1 MSKSKPSTIIS
12 DADAKVLSEMDNTMA
27 RTVNSLKKRNREL
40 ASLGNLLKANTSN
53 TTSFMKKVA
62 DEVGVIN
69 DALSK
74 TSTSMT
80 KLESN
85 ISTLAVNMAR
95 GFDKMAQ
102 AAQKALQAS
111 QAAGQASA
119 SVGASRGGA
128 TWWEKWRQRAQTADD
143 KIFSADVKNGK
154 GTDADF
160 QAMQQM
166 EIQWK
171 TIVNVSSQY
180 LNQMA
185 QVAIQQ
191 EKLNLATSQQAQELA
206 EIAAKY
212 QQIAQLNKAT
222 AQNQNFDEGTYTQTQ
237 RQRTSLQQK
246 QTGAVQGDNT
256 LVEMQ
261 AQLAMMRE
269 QLNTLR
275 QKKKLDDDSYRN
287 QRRETLLQRE
297 RQRALD
303 REIKS
308 ELERERIKK
317 RIAELEAKEVLT
329 ANEQAE
335 LQENK
340 AKLEASQSTTRS
352 TTGAGASYFNKTGQM
367 IQVIRELPNFAISA
381 QTGLMSLSNNLPT
394 LFEGFRMAAKE
405 GGGLNG
411 VLKML
416 FNGATVL
423 NLAFVAFTV
432 VLMNLPAILKAINN
446 DFIDMHQVLD
456 EVGEGLSS
464 GSSEL
469 AKQIDEWEMMKQ
481 TLLEA
486 QYGLADAAKAVS
498 DYNDKFATTL
508 GYARDMAEAYEIM
521 EKNADRFYSSVINH
535 EIASTIQKAAL
546 EQWRKEMEKE
556 MSDGTNLISTWFGM
570 DSNTANIYNRIGD
583 ITGVIKTW
591 KGSANKTNPFTG
603 LSSIGAVGQD
613 KLIDYMKEQGNVVAG
628 TKGGKFFEGFNKQVN
643 DILKKK
649 LKGTNIGV
657 EFSQTKGA
665 FGLEGDLNV
674 GITGKQANSLSQAER
689 TAVAAAINEAFRPL
703 TDREFQEA
711 MKEATEDLKG
721 KFALSD
727 IFQQQ
732 TLPESSRKGS
742 GVGSA
747 RKASFDVLE
756 FRNGYTADKFTNER
770 REQLIKENERL
781 ERSFSKQYDSGDKD
795 MYQRRLDALRDYIR
809 NKQEIAEIDTQK
821 DIFNANERRKRE
833 LNQISEQRRMNK
845 ASLDR
850 QKKNIDEWN
859 EYVNS
864 QAFKIDKNQA
874 SLDVKSA
881 KDERDK
887 LAESLKAEGLKED
900 SETFQSR
907 MMMVDKNVAEAERK
921 LKTYTDASGAT
932 ARQVYAQSLA
942 NFNKW
947 NEDATKRE
955 EQIEDNFQKDYENAI
970 YEGTSKIVKAREEGL
985 QKAID
990 IHKTALNTEL
1000 DDVTRRYER
1009 ELRIIENF
1017 YNRLERLREQKGAV
1031 GYDNADAL
1039 ALKGM
1044 EVFSTGVAGYSRDSN
1059 ISKIMRNRD
1068 AKRKNED
1075 TAQAADE
1082 TREEVLDTINT
1093 FEDRVKVY
1101 AKDNSLTKDRKEQLR
1116 GDFEEGLKSSGK
1128 YDEKEIAGMMTE
1140 WDKAVDNLDTEEGQ
1154 RAFDELRKS
1163 ATKNLDETLEKAKE
1177 TGKEL
1182 NQEFKDQWV
1191 SAIEEQGVEA
1201 FKNMVALLD
1210 AMLQAEIEYEK
1221 RAVNQ
1226 WVETQTKLVEDQYKS
1241 QVIDEKEYQAE
1252 KEAIAAE
1259 QRKREHEIAIK
1270 EEKANRV
1277 KATSNVLIST
1287 AQAITF
1293 AALAAFRD
1301 TPGPAAAAMF
1311 ALYTALLSANA
1322 AMQIAAIHA
1331 APYPEYAEGTDF
1343 HKGGLAIVGD
1353 AGKSELIETK
1363 SGRLYKTPDVPTL
1376 MDIERGAKVHPDF
1389 SVAMRNLNDD
1399 RQIVVLSE
1407 NKKQLTLLRQTN
1419 RSLGAIVANTR
1430 TQQRNYNRVWN

>member
-1 MSKSKPSTIIS
+1 MDEK
-12 DADAKVLSEMDNTMA
+12 LS
-27 RTVNSLKKRNREL
+27 RSVNSLKQRNREL

-119 SVGASRGGA
+119 SVGASGGGA
-128 TWWEKWRQRAQTADD
+128 TWWDKWRQRAQTADD

-154 GTDADF
+154 ATDADF

-287 QRRETLLQRE
+287 ERRETLLQRE

-329 ANEQAE
+329 FNEQAE

-340 AKLEASQSTTRS
+340 ARLEASKSTTRS
-352 TTGAGASYFNKTGQM
+352 TTGAGASYFNTTGQM

-405 GGGLNG
+405 GRGLNG

-416 FNGATVL
+416 FSGATFL
-423 NLAFVAFTV
+423 NLAFVAITV
-432 VLMNLPAILKAINN
+432 VLMFLPEILKAINN

-469 AKQIDEWEMMKQ
+469 AKQIDEWEMLKQ

-486 QYGLADAAKAVS
+486 QYGLADGAQALS
-498 DYNDKFATTL
+498 DYNEKFATTL
-508 GYARDMAEAYEIM
+508 GYAESLADAYKLMTENSD
-521 EKNADRFYSSVINH
+521 EFYRSAMGH
-535 EIASTIQKAAL
+535 EIALTIQKAAL
-546 EQWRKEMEKE
+546 DQWREAIKNETA
-556 MSDGTNLISTWFGM
+556 DGTNWISTLFGAK
-570 DSNTANIYNRIGD
+570 SNTANITNRVSD
-583 ITGVIKTW
+583 IEGLIRKW
-591 KGSANKTNPFTG
+591 KGTG
-603 LSSIGAVGQD
+603 LVGRV
-613 KLIDYMKEQGNVVAG
+613 ESWGNVGMDKVMEYMEG
-628 TKGGKFFEGFNKQVN
+628 FGGITTEGYGRRNLGGFNKAVN
-643 DILKKK
+643 EKISEK
-649 LKGTNIGV
+649 LKGTNIKV
-657 EFSQTKGA
+657 EFKQSTMDEDA
-665 FGLEGDLNV
+665 IEL
-674 GITGKQANSLSQAER
+674 GISGRTGESLTDDER
-689 TAVAAAINEAFRPL
+689 TAIAAALNDIFGDLISSTAEANL
-703 TDREFQEA
+703 
-711 MKEATEDLKG
+711 KEAYKKLQQQMG
-721 KFALSD
+721 FSD
-727 IFQQQ
+727 IFQQLDL
-732 TLPESSRKGS
+732 TAKKG
-742 GVGSA
+742 GGSHA
-747 RKASFDVLE
+747 RAARRAPDLAVIE
-756 FRNGYTADKFTNER
+756 PREGYTMDKFTSER
-770 REQLIKENERL
+770 RGELIRENEKL
-781 ERSFSKQYDSGDKD
+781 ERGFSRQYDSGDKD
-795 MYQRRLDALRDYIR
+795 MFQKRLENLSKFMR
-809 NKQEIAEIDTQK
+809 NKQEIAEIDAQK
-821 DIFNANERRKRE
+821 EIWNAREKRERDLHQIKEERENLQNRIENMRKRAKE
-833 LNQISEQRRMNK
+833 WEK
-845 ASLDR
+845 Y
-850 QKKNIDEWN
+850 KNSAEFKMGKD
-859 EYVNS
+859 
-864 QAFKIDKNQA
+864 QAQADKN
-874 SLDVKSA
+874 
-881 KDERDK
+881 
-887 LAESLKAEGLKED
+887 
-900 SETFQSR
+900 
-907 MMMVDKNVAEAERK
+907 EAERVKNNLSDK
-921 LKTYTDASGAT
+921 LISEGVVKGSDEYQKRMAKVTDDLTKAEETLNSYLSKDGVNA
-932 ARQVYAQSLA
+932 AIAKSVKNINEWEEKAQ
-942 NFNKW
+942 KQ
-947 NEDATKRE
+947 E
-955 EQIEDNFQKDYENAI
+955 EQIRKNFTTDMNEAVWHAI
-970 YEGTSKIVKAREEGL
+970 DKMVKAREEGL

-990 IHKTALNTEL
+990 IHKTALNRDL
-1000 DDVTRRYER
+1000 DLVREHYEK
-1009 ELRIIENF
+1009 ELRIIDQYYE
-1017 YNRLERLREQKGAV
+1017 RVARLRAMNGALGYETTGGMLATMGETLAKG
-1031 GYDNADAL
+1031 
-1039 ALKGM
+1039 
-1044 EVFSTGVAGYSRDSN
+1044 FSNYQRDSN
-1059 ISKIMRNRD
+1059 VSGLMGLFDKRD
-1068 AKRKNED
+1068 KNIAVEAETNDARIRTDATITDYENKAKKYARAND
-1075 TAQAADE
+1075 TDKLSSLRESFKADME
-1082 TREEVLDTINT
+1082 
-1093 FEDRVKVY
+1093 K
-1101 AKDNSLTKDRKEQLR
+1101 
-1116 GDFEEGLKSSGK
+1116 SGK
-1128 YDEKEIAGMMTE
+1128 YEATEIDDMLVKWDE
-1140 WDKAVDNLDTEEGQ
+1140 AVKGIDTTEGQ

-1163 ATKNLDETLEKAKE
+1163 ATKNLDETLEKCKE
-1177 TGKEL
+1177 TRQALDDEIKDKWGEAL
-1182 NQEFKDQWV
+1182 TNQAVEVFK
-1191 SAIEEQGVEA
+1191 SFTA
-1201 FKNMVALLD
+1201 MLD
-1210 AMLQAEIEYEK
+1210 AMLDAEIEYQK
-1221 RAVNQ
+1221 RAVNN

-1419 RSLGAIVANTR
+1419 KSLGAIVANTR

>member
-1 MSKSKPSTIIS
+1 
-12 DADAKVLSEMDNTMA
+12 MDEKLT
-27 RTVNSLKKRNREL
+27 RSVNSLKQRNREL

-119 SVGASRGGA
+119 SVGASGGGA
-128 TWWEKWRQRAQTADD
+128 TWWDKWRQRAQTADD

-287 QRRETLLQRE
+287 ERRETLLQRE

-317 RIAELEAKEVLT
+317 RIAELEAKAALSSQ
-329 ANEQAE
+329 EQAE

-340 AKLEASQSTTRS
+340 ARLEASKSTTRS
-352 TTGAGASYFNKTGQM
+352 TTGAGASYFNTTGQM

-405 GGGLNG
+405 GRGLNG

-416 FNGATVL
+416 FSGATFL

-446 DFIDMHQVLD
+446 DFIDMHQVLG

-469 AKQIDEWEMMKQ
+469 AKQIDEWEMLKQ

-486 QYGLADAAKAVS
+486 QYGLADGAQALS
-498 DYNDKFATTL
+498 DYNEKFATTL
-508 GYARDMAEAYEIM
+508 GYAESLADAYKLMTENSD
-521 EKNADRFYSSVINH
+521 KFYRSVMGH
-535 EIASTIQKAAL
+535 EIALTIQKAAL
-546 EQWRKEMEKE
+546 DQWREAIKKETA
-556 MSDGTNLISTWFGM
+556 DGTNWISTLFGAE
-570 DSNTANIYNRIGD
+570 SNTANITNRVSDIEGLIRKWKGTGLVGRIGS
-583 ITGVIKTW
+583 W
-591 KGSANKTNPFTG
+591 
-603 LSSIGAVGQD
+603 
-613 KLIDYMKEQGNVVAG
+613 GNVGMDKVMEYMVAF
-628 TKGGKFFEGFNKQVN
+628 GGITPEGYGRRKLGGFNKAVN
-643 DILKKK
+643 EKISEK
-649 LKGTNIGV
+649 LKGTNIKV
-657 EFSQTKGA
+657 EFKQSTMDQDAIELRISGRTG
-665 FGLEGDLNV
+665 ES
-674 GITGKQANSLSQAER
+674 ITDDER
-689 TAVAAAINEAFRPL
+689 TAVASALNDIFGDLISSTAEANL
-703 TDREFQEA
+703 
-711 MKEATEDLKG
+711 KEAYKKLQQQMS
-721 KFALSD
+721 FSD
-727 IFQQQ
+727 IFQQLDL
-732 TLPESSRKGS
+732 TAKKGS
-742 GVGSA
+742 GSHA
-747 RKASFDVLE
+747 RAARRAPHLSVIQPRDGF
-756 FRNGYTADKFTNER
+756 TADKFTNER

-795 MYQRRLDALRDYIR
+795 MYQKRLDALRDYIR

-821 DIFNANERRKRE
+821 EIFDANERRKRE
-833 LNQISEQRRMNK
+833 LHQIQEQRESYNARLADM
-845 ASLDR
+845 
-850 QKKNIDEWN
+850 KKRRDEWTKYVGSTEFKMGKDQAQA
-859 EYVNS
+859 EYND
-864 QAFKIDKNQA
+864 A
-874 SLDVKSA
+874 VK
-881 KDERDK
+881 KRDK
-887 LAESLKAEGLKED
+887 LSEELKGQGIKEGTKQFIDLMTAVNNKL
-900 SETFQSR
+900 S
-907 MMMVDKNVAEAERK
+907 EAEET
-921 LKTYTDASGAT
+921 LGTYVDTSGA
-932 ARQVYAQSLA
+932 ALNAAIAKSVANIADWEKKAQ
-942 NFNKW
+942 
-947 NEDATKRE
+947 DRE
-955 EQIEDNFQKDYENAI
+955 KKIRDNFQKDYENAI

-1009 ELRIIENF
+1009 ELMTIENF
-1017 YNRLERLREQKGAV
+1017 YNRLERLREQKGSL
-1031 GYDNADAL
+1031 GYESAGAL
-1039 ALKGM
+1039 VAKGA
-1044 EVFSTGVAGYSRDSN
+1044 EVFATGVAGYSRDSN
-1059 ISKIMRNRD
+1059 ISKIMSNRD

-1082 TREEVLDTINT
+1082 TRDEVLETINT
-1093 FEDRVKVY
+1093 YEDRVKVY

-1116 GDFEEGLKSSGK
+1116 KDFEEGLRGSGK
-1128 YDEKEIAGMMTE
+1128 YEESEITGMLSE
-1140 WDKAVDNLDTEEGQ
+1140 WNKAVDNLDTEEGQ

-1163 ATKNLDETLEKAKE
+1163 ATKNLDETLEKAKKA
-1177 TGKEL
+1177 GKEL
-1182 NQEFKDQWV
+1182 DQEFKDQWV

-1210 AMLQAEIEYEK
+1210 AMLDAEIEYQK
-1221 RAVNQ
+1221 RAVNN

-1241 QVIDEKEYQAE
+1241 QVIDEKEYQAQ

-1277 KATSNVLIST
+1277 KATSNVLIGT

-1301 TPGPAAAAMF
+1301 TPGPQAAVMF

-1419 RSLGAIVANTR
+1419 KSLGAIVANTR

>member
-1 MSKSKPSTIIS
+1 MDEK
-12 DADAKVLSEMDNTMA
+12 LS
-27 RTVNSLKKRNREL
+27 RSVNSLKQRNREL
-40 ASLGNLLKANTSN
+40 ASVGNLLKANTSN

-69 DALSK
+69 EALSK

-80 KLESN
+80 KIESN
-85 ISTLAVNMAR
+85 ISALAVNMAR

-119 SVGASRGGA
+119 SVGASGGGA
-128 TWWEKWRQRAQTADD
+128 TWWDKWRQRAQTADD

-222 AQNQNFDEGTYTQTQ
+222 AQNHNFDEGTYTQTQ

-317 RIAELEAKEVLT
+317 RIAELEAKAALSFQ
-329 ANEQAE
+329 EQAE

-340 AKLEASQSTTRS
+340 ARLEASQSTTRS
-352 TTGAGASYFNKTGQM
+352 TTGAGASYFNTTGQM

-405 GGGLNG
+405 GRGLNG

-416 FNGATVL
+416 FSGATFL
-423 NLAFVAFTV
+423 NLAFVAITV
-432 VLMNLPAILKAINN
+432 LLMNLPAILKAINN

-469 AKQIDEWEMMKQ
+469 AKQIDEWEMLKQ

-486 QYGLADAAKAVS
+486 QYGLADGAQALS
-498 DYNDKFATTL
+498 DYNEKFATTL
-508 GYARDMAEAYEIM
+508 GHAESLADAYKLMTENSD
-521 EKNADRFYSSVINH
+521 EFYRSVMGH
-535 EIASTIQKAAL
+535 EIALTIQKAAL
-546 EQWRKEMEKE
+546 DQWREAIKKETA
-556 MSDGTNLISTWFGM
+556 DGTNWISTLFGAE
-570 DSNTANIYNRIGD
+570 SNTANITNRVSD
-583 ITGVIKTW
+583 IEGLIRKW
-591 KGSANKTNPFTG
+591 KGTG
-603 LSSIGAVGQD
+603 FVGRVGSW
-613 KLIDYMKEQGNVVAG
+613 GNVGMDKVMEYMEG
-628 TKGGKFFEGFNKQVN
+628 FGGITTEGYGRRNLGGFNKAVN
-643 DILKKK
+643 EKISEK
-649 LKGTNIGV
+649 LKGTNIKV
-657 EFSQTKGA
+657 EFKQSKSGQDA
-665 FGLEGDLNV
+665 IEL
-674 GITGKQANSLSQAER
+674 GISGRTGESLTDDER
-689 TAVAAAINEAFRPL
+689 TAIAAALNDIFGNLISRTAEANL
-703 TDREFQEA
+703 
-711 MKEATEDLKG
+711 KEAYMKLQQQMA
-721 KFALSD
+721 FSD
-727 IFQQQ
+727 IFQQLDL
-732 TLPESSRKGS
+732 TAKKG
-742 GVGSA
+742 GGSHA
-747 RKASFDVLE
+747 RAARRAPDLAVIE
-756 FRNGYTADKFTNER
+756 PREGYTMDKFTSER
-770 REQLIKENERL
+770 RGELIRENEKL
-781 ERSFSKQYDSGDKD
+781 ERGFSRQYDSGDED
-795 MYQRRLDALRDYIR
+795 MFQKRLENLSKFMR
-809 NKQEIAEIDTQK
+809 NKQEIAEIDAQK
-821 DIFNANERRKRE
+821 EIWNAREKRERDLHQIKEERESLQNRLENMRKRAKE
-833 LNQISEQRRMNK
+833 WEK
-845 ASLDR
+845 Y
-850 QKKNIDEWN
+850 KNSAEFKMGKD
-859 EYVNS
+859 
-864 QAFKIDKNQA
+864 QAQADKN
-874 SLDVKSA
+874 
-881 KDERDK
+881 
-887 LAESLKAEGLKED
+887 
-900 SETFQSR
+900 
-907 MMMVDKNVAEAERK
+907 EAERVKNNLSDK
-921 LKTYTDASGAT
+921 LISEGVVKGSDEYQKRMAKVTDDLTKAEETLNSYLSKDGVNA
-932 ARQVYAQSLA
+932 AIAKSVKNINEWEEKAQ
-942 NFNKW
+942 KQ
-947 NEDATKRE
+947 E
-955 EQIEDNFQKDYENAI
+955 EQIRKNFTTDMNEAVWHAI
-970 YEGTSKIVKAREEGL
+970 DKMVKAREEGL

-990 IHKTALNTEL
+990 IHKTALNRDL
-1000 DDVTRRYER
+1000 DLVRENYEK
-1009 ELRIIENF
+1009 ELRIIEQ
-1017 YNRLERLREQKGAV
+1017 YYERVARLRAMNGALGYETTGGMLATMGETLAKG
-1031 GYDNADAL
+1031 
-1039 ALKGM
+1039 
-1044 EVFSTGVAGYSRDSN
+1044 FSNYQRDSN
-1059 ISKIMRNRD
+1059 VSGLMGLFDKRD
-1068 AKRKNED
+1068 KNIAVE
-1075 TAQAADE
+1075 AE
-1082 TREEVLDTINT
+1082 TNDARIRTDATIT
-1093 FEDRVKVY
+1093 
-1101 AKDNSLTKDRKEQLR
+1101 
-1116 GDFEEGLKSSGK
+1116 DFENKAKKYARANDTDKLSSLRESFKADMEKSGK
-1128 YDEKEIAGMMTE
+1128 YEATEIDDMLAKWDE
-1140 WDKAVDNLDTEEGQ
+1140 AVKGIDTTEGQ

-1163 ATKNLDETLEKAKE
+1163 ATKNLDETLEKLKE
-1177 TGKEL
+1177 TRQALDDEIRDKWGEAL
-1182 NQEFKDQWV
+1182 TNQAVEVFK
-1191 SAIEEQGVEA
+1191 SFTA
-1201 FKNMVALLD
+1201 MLD
-1210 AMLQAEIEYEK
+1210 AMLDAEIEYQK
-1221 RAVNQ
+1221 RAVNN

-1241 QVIDEKEYQAE
+1241 QVIDEKEYQAQ

-1277 KATSNVLIST
+1277 KATSNVLIAT
-1287 AQAITF
+1287 AQAITY
-1293 AALAAFRD
+1293 AAIAAFRD
-1301 TPGPAAAAMF
+1301 GGIAAAPMF
-1311 ALYTALLSANA
+1311 IAYSALLSANA

-1419 RSLGAIVANTR
+1419 KSLGAIVANTR

>member
-12 DADAKVLSEMDNTMA
+12 DADAKVLSGMDEKLT
-27 RTVNSLKKRNREL
+27 RSVNSLKRRNREL

-111 QAAGQASA
+111 QAAGQAST
-119 SVGASRGGA
+119 SVGASGGGA

-154 GTDADF
+154 ATDADF

-317 RIAELEAKEVLT
+317 RIAVLEAKAALSSQ
-329 ANEQAE
+329 EQAE

-340 AKLEASQSTTRS
+340 AKLKASKSTKRS
-352 TTGAGASYFNKTGQM
+352 TTGAGASYFNTTGQM

-394 LFEGFRMAAKE
+394 LFEGFSMAAKE
-405 GGGLNG
+405 AGGLNG

-416 FNGATVL
+416 FNGATLL
-423 NLAFVAFTV
+423 NLGFVAFTV
-432 VLMNLPAILKAINN
+432 VLMNADKIIKALTGSYF
-446 DFIDMHQVLD
+446 DFGDTLEDVAD
-456 EVGEGLSS
+456 GLRN
-464 GSSEL
+464 GNSEL
-469 AKQIDEWEMMKQ
+469 AKSIESWELMYQ
-481 TLLEA
+481 A
-486 QYGLADAAKAVS
+486 ISNANVGIISGADALNE
-498 DYNDKFATTL
+498 YNEKFATTY
-508 GYARDMAEAYEIM
+508 GYAKDIATAYDLM
-521 EKNADRFYSSVINH
+521 TKNADKYYQTVINH
-535 EIASTIQKAAL
+535 EIALAVQKQAIKMFEEAIADQLDSHNWFTRIFADENVGDQIESWIKMQENLNKAANGEGASWDVYGGKYHSTL
-546 EQWRKEMEKE
+546 LNMNDT
-556 MSDGTNLISTWFGM
+556 DGGM
-570 DSNTANIYNRIGD
+570 YSKVKYGN
-583 ITGVIKTW
+583 KH
-591 KGSANKTNPFTG
+591 GSAAIVQMIKDNEVLKREG
-603 LSSIGAVGQD
+603 VSAWAAGATDEKQI
-613 KLIDYMKEQGNVVAG
+613 KLITDSGKISERAQKEITAIFNKFVPESVAKNLKRG
-628 TKGGKFFEGFNKQVN
+628 IEPFMEQFRAIMGIASEFEQEGFPKTSSKGGARGARSAPHLAVIQPRDGF
-643 DILKKK
+643 
-649 LKGTNIGV
+649 
-657 EFSQTKGA
+657 
-665 FGLEGDLNV
+665 
-674 GITGKQANSLSQAER
+674 
-689 TAVAAAINEAFRPL
+689 
-703 TDREFQEA
+703 
-711 MKEATEDLKG
+711 
-721 KFALSD
+721 
-727 IFQQQ
+727 
-732 TLPESSRKGS
+732 
-742 GVGSA
+742 
-747 RKASFDVLE
+747 
-756 FRNGYTADKFTNER
+756 TADKFTNER

-795 MYQRRLDALRDYIR
+795 MYQKRLDALRDYIR
-809 NKQEIAEIDTQK
+809 NKQEIAEIDAQK
-821 DIFNANERRKRE
+821 EIWNAREKRE
-833 LNQISEQRRMNK
+833 RDLHKIKEERESYNARLADMKKRR
-845 ASLDR
+845 
-850 QKKNIDEWN
+850 DEWIK
-859 EYVNS
+859 YVGS
-864 QAFKIDKNQA
+864 TEFKMGKDQAQA
-874 SLDVKSA
+874 KYNDAVK
-881 KDERDK
+881 ERDK
-887 LAESLKAEGLKED
+887 LSEELKGQGIKEGTQQFIDLMTAVNNKL
-900 SETFQSR
+900 S
-907 MMMVDKNVAEAERK
+907 EAEET
-921 LKTYTDASGAT
+921 LGTYVDTSGA
-932 ARQVYAQSLA
+932 ALNAAIAKSEANIADWEKKAQ
-942 NFNKW
+942 
-947 NEDATKRE
+947 DRE
-955 EQIEDNFQKDYENAI
+955 KKIRDNFQKDYVNAI

-990 IHKTALNTEL
+990 IHKTALNRDL
-1000 DDVTRRYER
+1000 DLVRENYEK
-1009 ELRIIENF
+1009 ELRIIEQ
-1017 YNRLERLREQKGAV
+1017 YYERVARLRAMNGALGYETTGGMLATMGETLAKG
-1031 GYDNADAL
+1031 
-1039 ALKGM
+1039 
-1044 EVFSTGVAGYSRDSN
+1044 FSNYQRDSN
-1059 ISKIMRNRD
+1059 VSGLMGLFDKRD
-1068 AKRKNED
+1068 KNIAVEAETNDARIRTDATITDYQNKAKKYARAND
-1075 TAQAADE
+1075 TDKLSSLRESFKADME
-1082 TREEVLDTINT
+1082 
-1093 FEDRVKVY
+1093 K
-1101 AKDNSLTKDRKEQLR
+1101 
-1116 GDFEEGLKSSGK
+1116 SGK
-1128 YDEKEIAGMMTE
+1128 YEATEIDDMLVKWNE
-1140 WDKAVDNLDTEEGQ
+1140 AVKGIDTTEGQ
-1154 RAFDELRKS
+1154 RAFDELKKS
-1163 ATKNLDETLEKAKE
+1163 ATKNLDETLEKCKE
-1177 TGKEL
+1177 TRQALDDEIKDKWGEAL
-1182 NQEFKDQWV
+1182 TNQAVEVFK
-1191 SAIEEQGVEA
+1191 SFTA
-1201 FKNMVALLD
+1201 MLD
-1210 AMLQAEIEYEK
+1210 AMLDAEIEYQK
-1221 RAVNQ
+1221 RAVNN

-1241 QVIDEKEYQAE
+1241 QVIDEKEYQAQ

-1277 KATSNVLIST
+1277 KATSNVMIAT
-1287 AQAITF
+1287 AQAITY
-1293 AALAAFRD
+1293 AAIAAFRD
-1301 TPGPAAAAMF
+1301 GGIAAAPMF
-1311 ALYTALLSANA
+1311 IAYSALLAANA

-1419 RSLGAIVANTR
+1419 KSLGAIVANTR

>member
-1 MSKSKPSTIIS
+1 MSNSKPKTSIF

-27 RTVNSLKKRNREL
+27 RTVNSLKQRNREL

-119 SVGASRGGA
+119 SVGASGGGA

-143 KIFSADVKNGK
+143 KIFSADVRNGK

-206 EIAAKY
+206 EIASKY

-222 AQNQNFDEGTYTQTQ
+222 AQNQNFDDVTYIRTQQQKGGLAAKQTNSQMSPELLEMQTQ
-237 RQRTSLQQK
+237 LQLLKQQLQAERTKVLLEQQGYREKRK
-246 QTGAVQGDNT
+246 Q
-256 LVEMQ
+256 
-261 AQLAMMRE
+261 
-269 QLNTLR
+269 
-275 QKKKLDDDSYRN
+275 
-287 QRRETLLQRE
+287 TLLQRE

-308 ELERERIKK
+308 ELELERIKN
-317 RIAELEAKEVLT
+317 RIAELEAKSVLSG
-329 ANEQAE
+329 NEKAE
-335 LQENK
+335 LEENK

-352 TTGAGASYFNKTGQM
+352 TTGAGASYFNTTGQM

-416 FNGATVL
+416 FSGATLL
-423 NLAFVAFTV
+423 NLGFVAFTV
-432 VLMNLPAILKAINN
+432 VLMNADKIIKALTGSYF
-446 DFIDMHQVLD
+446 DLGDTLEDVAD
-456 EVGEGLSS
+456 GLRN
-464 GSSEL
+464 GNSEL
-469 AKQIDEWEMMKQ
+469 AKSIESWEMMYQ
-481 TLLEA
+481 A
-486 QYGLADAAKAVS
+486 ISNANVGIISGADALNE
-498 DYNDKFATTL
+498 YNEKFATTY
-508 GYARDMAEAYEIM
+508 GYAKDIATAYDLM
-521 EKNADRFYSSVINH
+521 TKNADKYYQTVINH
-535 EIASTIQKAAL
+535 EIALAVQKQAIKMFEEAIADQLDSHNWFTRIFADENVGDQIESWIEVQESLNNAARGRVNGKVNGEWNPNTGGYSFNL
-546 EQWRKEMEKE
+546 LNMNDT
-556 MSDGTNLISTWFGM
+556 DGGM
-570 DSNTANIYNRIGD
+570 YSKVKYGSLH
-583 ITGVIKTW
+583 
-591 KGSANKTNPFTG
+591 GSAAIAQMINDNEYLKKEGVWAYRLGAGDEKQIKLGTRGDKISERAQKEITAIFNKFVPESVAKSLKRGIEPF
-603 LSSIGAVGQD
+603 
-613 KLIDYMKEQGNVVAG
+613 MEQFRAIMGIASE
-628 TKGGKFFEGFNKQVN
+628 FEQEGFPKTSS
-643 DILKKK
+643 
-649 LKGTNIGV
+649 KGRARGARSAPHLAVI
-657 EFSQTKGA
+657 QTRDG
-665 FGLEGDLNV
+665 F
-674 GITGKQANSLSQAER
+674 
-689 TAVAAAINEAFRPL
+689 
-703 TDREFQEA
+703 
-711 MKEATEDLKG
+711 
-721 KFALSD
+721 
-727 IFQQQ
+727 
-732 TLPESSRKGS
+732 
-742 GVGSA
+742 
-747 RKASFDVLE
+747 
-756 FRNGYTADKFTNER
+756 TADKFTSER
-770 REQLIKENERL
+770 REELVKKNERL
-781 ERSFSKQYDSGDKD
+781 ERNISKQYDSGDKD
-795 MYQRRLDALRDYIR
+795 MYQKRLDDLREYIR

-821 DIFNANERRKRE
+821 EIFDANERRKRE
-833 LNQISEQRRMNK
+833 LHQIQEQRESYNARLADM
-845 ASLDR
+845 
-850 QKKNIDEWN
+850 KKRRDEWN
-859 EYVNS
+859 KYVGS
-864 QAFKIDKNQA
+864 TEFKIGKDQA
-874 SLDVKSA
+874 QAEYDDAVK
-881 KDERDK
+881 ERDK
-887 LAESLKAEGLKED
+887 LSEELKGQGIKEGTKQFIDLMRVVNNNLSQAEETLGTYVDTSGAALKTAIAK
-900 SETFQSR
+900 SEANIA
-907 MMMVDKNVAEAERK
+907 DWERK
-921 LKTYTDASGAT
+921 
-932 ARQVYAQSLA
+932 AQ
-942 NFNKW
+942 
-947 NEDATKRE
+947 DRE
-955 EQIEDNFQKDYENAI
+955 KKIRDNFQKDYENAI

-985 QKAID
+985 QKAIEV
-990 IHKTALNTEL
+990 HKTALNTEL

-1039 ALKGM
+1039 MLKGM
-1044 EVFSTGVAGYSRDSN
+1044 EVFSTGFAGYSRDSN

-1101 AKDNSLTKDRKEQLR
+1101 AKDNSLTKDRKEKLSD
-1116 GDFEEGLKSSGK
+1116 DFEAGLRSSNK

-1140 WDKAVDNLDTEEGQ
+1140 WNKAVDNLDTEEGQ

-1241 QVIDEKEYQAE
+1241 QVIDEKEYQAQ

-1293 AALAAFRD
+1293 AAIAAFRD
-1301 TPGPAAAAMF
+1301 GGVAAVPLFAA
-1311 ALYTALLSANA
+1311 YTALLAANA

-1399 RQIVVLSE
+1399 RQIVVLGE

-1419 RSLGAIVANTR
+1419 KSLGAIVANTR

>member
-12 DADAKVLSEMDNTMA
+12 DADAKVLSEMDEKLS
-27 RTVNSLKKRNREL
+27 RSVNSLKQRNREL

-119 SVGASRGGA
+119 SVGASGGGA

-206 EIAAKY
+206 EIASKY

-275 QKKKLDDDSYRN
+275 QKKKLDDESYRN

-317 RIAELEAKEVLT
+317 RIAELEQKSVLT
-329 ANEQAE
+329 ANEQSE
-335 LQENK
+335 LENNK

-352 TTGAGASYFNKTGQM
+352 TTGAGASYFNTTGQM

-416 FNGATVL
+416 FSGATFL

-446 DFIDMHQVLD
+446 DFIDMHQVLG

-469 AKQIDEWEMMKQ
+469 AKQIDEWEMLKQ

-486 QYGLADAAKAVS
+486 QYGLADGAQALS

-508 GYARDMAEAYEIM
+508 GYAESLADAYKLMTENSD
-521 EKNADRFYSSVINH
+521 KFYRSVMGH
-535 EIASTIQKAAL
+535 EIALTIQKAAL
-546 EQWRKEMEKE
+546 DQWREAIKEETAN
-556 MSDGTNLISTWFGM
+556 GTNWISTFFGAK
-570 DSNTANIYNRIGD
+570 SNTANIINRISD
-583 ITGVIKTW
+583 ITNEIEEW
-591 KGSANKTNPFTG
+591 KGGKNTVANLG
-603 LSSIGAVGQD
+603 MVGQD
-613 KLIDYMKEQGNVVAG
+613 KLKTYIEGFGSVSYDRGSNRNIYG
-628 TKGGKFFEGFNKQVN
+628 GFNKKLNEEIQ
-643 DILKKK
+643 KK
-649 LKGTNIGV
+649 LGGTNIKV
-657 EFSQTKGA
+657 EFKQQGTAGMIEMVLS
-665 FGLEGDLNV
+665 
-674 GITGKQANSLSQAER
+674 GKEKVTDNER
-689 TAVAAAINEAFRPL
+689 TAVASVLNDIFGDLISSTAEANL
-703 TDREFQEA
+703 
-711 MKEATEDLKG
+711 KEAYKKLQQQMG
-721 KFALSD
+721 FSD
-727 IFQQQ
+727 IFQQLDL
-732 TLPESSRKGS
+732 TAKKGS
-742 GVGSA
+742 GSHA
-747 RKASFDVLE
+747 RAARRAPDLAVIE
-756 FRNGYTADKFTNER
+756 PREGYTMDKFTSER
-770 REQLIKENERL
+770 RGELIRENKKL
-781 ERSFSKQYDSGDKD
+781 ERGFSRQYDSGDED
-795 MYQRRLDALRDYIR
+795 MFQKRLENLSKFMR
-809 NKQEIAEIDTQK
+809 NKQEIAEIDAQK
-821 DIFNANERRKRE
+821 EIWNAREKRERDLHQIKEERESLQNRLENLRKRAKE
-833 LNQISEQRRMNK
+833 WEK
-845 ASLDR
+845 Y
-850 QKKNIDEWN
+850 KNSAEFKMGKD
-859 EYVNS
+859 
-864 QAFKIDKNQA
+864 QAQADK
-874 SLDVKSA
+874 D
-881 KDERDK
+881 
-887 LAESLKAEGLKED
+887 
-900 SETFQSR
+900 
-907 MMMVDKNVAEAERK
+907 EAERVKNNLSDK
-921 LKTYTDASGAT
+921 LISEGVVKGSDEYNKKMTKVTDDLTNAEETLNSYLSKDGVNA
-932 ARQVYAQSLA
+932 AIAKSVENINEWEKKAQEQEA
-942 NFNKW
+942 QIRKNFTVDM
-947 NEDATKRE
+947 NEAVWS
-955 EQIEDNFQKDYENAI
+955 AI
-970 YEGTSKIVKAREEGL
+970 DKMVKAREEGL

-990 IHKTALNTEL
+990 IHKTALNRDL
-1000 DDVTRRYER
+1000 DLVREHYEK
-1009 ELRIIENF
+1009 ELRIIDQYYE
-1017 YNRLERLREQKGAV
+1017 RVARLRAMNGALGYETTGGKLATIGETLAKG
-1031 GYDNADAL
+1031 
-1039 ALKGM
+1039 
-1044 EVFSTGVAGYSRDSN
+1044 FSNYQRDSN
-1059 ISKIMRNRD
+1059 VSGLMGLFDKRD
-1068 AKRKNED
+1068 KNIAVQAKTNDARIR
-1075 TAQAADE
+1075 TDE
-1082 TREEVLDTINT
+1082 TIT
-1093 FEDRVKVY
+1093 
-1101 AKDNSLTKDRKEQLR
+1101 
-1116 GDFEEGLKSSGK
+1116 DFEKKAKKYARANDTDKLSSLRESFKADMEKSGK
-1128 YDEKEIAGMMTE
+1128 YEATEIDDMLVKWDE
-1140 WDKAVDNLDTEEGQ
+1140 AVKGIDTTEGQ

-1163 ATKNLDETLEKAKE
+1163 ATKNLDETLQKCEE
-1177 TGKEL
+1177 TKQALDYEIRD
-1182 NQEFKDQWV
+1182 KW
-1191 SAIEEQGVEA
+1191 VEA
-1201 FKNMVALLD
+1201 LTNQAVEVFKSFTALLD
-1210 AMLQAEIEYEK
+1210 AMLDAEIKYQK
-1221 RAVNQ
+1221 RAVNN

-1241 QVIDEKEYQAE
+1241 QVIDEKEYQAQ

-1259 QRKREHEIAIK
+1259 QRKREHEIAVK
-1270 EEKANRV
+1270 EDKANRV
-1277 KATSNVLIST
+1277 KATSNVLIAT
-1287 AQAITF
+1287 AQAVTY
-1293 AALAAFRD
+1293 AAIAAFRD
-1301 TPGPAAAAMF
+1301 GGIAAAPMF
-1311 ALYTALLSANA
+1311 IAYSALLAANA
-1322 AMQIAAIHA
+1322 ATQIAAIQA

-1419 RSLGAIVANTR
+1419 KSLGAIVANTR

>member
-1 MSKSKPSTIIS
+1 MDEK
-12 DADAKVLSEMDNTMA
+12 LS
-27 RTVNSLKKRNREL
+27 RSVNSLKQRNREL

-119 SVGASRGGA
+119 SVGASGGGA

-222 AQNQNFDEGTYTQTQ
+222 AQNRNFDEGTYTQTQ

-275 QKKKLDDDSYRN
+275 QKKKLDDDSYLN

-329 ANEQAE
+329 VNEQTE
-335 LQENK
+335 LKENK

-352 TTGAGASYFNKTGQM
+352 TTGAGASYFNTTGQM

-405 GGGLNG
+405 GKGLNG

-416 FNGATVL
+416 FSGATFL

-446 DFIDMHQVLD
+446 DFIDMHQVLG

-469 AKQIDEWEMMKQ
+469 AKQIDEWEMLKQ

-486 QYGLADAAKAVS
+486 QYGLADGAQALS
-498 DYNDKFATTL
+498 DYNEKFATTL
-508 GYARDMAEAYEIM
+508 GYAESLADAYKLMTENSD
-521 EKNADRFYSSVINH
+521 KFYRSVMGH
-535 EIASTIQKAAL
+535 EIALTIQKAAL
-546 EQWRKEMEKE
+546 DQWREAIKNETA
-556 MSDGTNLISTWFGM
+556 DGTNWISTLFGAK
-570 DSNTANIYNRIGD
+570 SNTANITNRVSDIEGLIRKWKGTGLVGRIGS
-583 ITGVIKTW
+583 W
-591 KGSANKTNPFTG
+591 
-603 LSSIGAVGQD
+603 
-613 KLIDYMKEQGNVVAG
+613 GNVGMDKVMEYMVG
-628 TKGGKFFEGFNKQVN
+628 FGGITEEGYGRRKLGGFNKAVN
-643 DILKKK
+643 EKISEK
-649 LKGTNIGV
+649 LKGTNIKV
-657 EFSQTKGA
+657 EFKQSTSGQDA
-665 FGLEGDLNV
+665 IEL
-674 GITGKQANSLSQAER
+674 GISGRTGESLTDDER
-689 TAVAAAINEAFRPL
+689 TAIAAALNDIFGDLISSTAEANL
-703 TDREFQEA
+703 
-711 MKEATEDLKG
+711 KEAYKKLQQQMS
-721 KFALSD
+721 FSD
-727 IFQQQ
+727 IFQQLDL
-732 TLPESSRKGS
+732 TAKKG
-742 GVGSA
+742 GGSHA
-747 RKASFDVLE
+747 RAARRAPDLAVIE
-756 FRNGYTADKFTNER
+756 PREGYTMDKFTSER
-770 REQLIKENERL
+770 RGELIRENEKL
-781 ERSFSKQYDSGDKD
+781 ERGFSRQYDSGDKD
-795 MYQRRLDALRDYIR
+795 MFQKRLENLSKFMR
-809 NKQEIAEIDTQK
+809 NKQEIAEIDAQK
-821 DIFNANERRKRE
+821 EIWNAREKRE
-833 LNQISEQRRMNK
+833 RDLHQIKEERE
-845 ASLDR
+845 SLQNR
-850 QKKNIDEWN
+850 LENLKKRAKEW
-859 EYVNS
+859 EKYKNS
-864 QAFKIDKNQA
+864 AEFKMGKDQAQADKN
-874 SLDVKSA
+874 
-881 KDERDK
+881 
-887 LAESLKAEGLKED
+887 
-900 SETFQSR
+900 
-907 MMMVDKNVAEAERK
+907 EAERVKNNLSDK
-921 LKTYTDASGAT
+921 LISEGVVKGSDEYQKRMAKVTDNLTKAEETLNSYLSKDGVNA
-932 ARQVYAQSLA
+932 AIAKSVKNINEWEEKAQ
-942 NFNKW
+942 KQ
-947 NEDATKRE
+947 E
-955 EQIEDNFQKDYENAI
+955 EQIRKNFTTDMNEAVWHAI
-970 YEGTSKIVKAREEGL
+970 DKMVKAREEGL

-990 IHKTALNTEL
+990 IHKTALNRDL
-1000 DDVTRRYER
+1000 DLVRENYEK
-1009 ELRIIENF
+1009 ELRIIEQ
-1017 YNRLERLREQKGAV
+1017 YYERVARLRAMNGALGYETTGGMLATIGETLAKG
-1031 GYDNADAL
+1031 
-1039 ALKGM
+1039 
-1044 EVFSTGVAGYSRDSN
+1044 FSNYQRDSN
-1059 ISKIMRNRD
+1059 VSGLMGLFDKRD
-1068 AKRKNED
+1068 KNIAVE
-1075 TAQAADE
+1075 AE
-1082 TREEVLDTINT
+1082 TNDARIRTDATIT
-1093 FEDRVKVY
+1093 
-1101 AKDNSLTKDRKEQLR
+1101 
-1116 GDFEEGLKSSGK
+1116 DFENKAKKYARANDTDKLSSLRESFKADMEKSGK
-1128 YDEKEIAGMMTE
+1128 YEATEIDDMLVKWDE
-1140 WDKAVDNLDTEEGQ
+1140 AVKGIDTTEGQ

-1163 ATKNLDETLEKAKE
+1163 ATKNLDETLEKLKE
-1177 TGKEL
+1177 TRQALDDEIKDKWGEAL
-1182 NQEFKDQWV
+1182 TNQAVEVFK
-1191 SAIEEQGVEA
+1191 SFTA
-1201 FKNMVALLD
+1201 MLD
-1210 AMLQAEIEYEK
+1210 AMLDAEIEYQK
-1221 RAVNQ
+1221 RAVNN

-1241 QVIDEKEYQAE
+1241 QVIDEKEYQAQ

-1287 AQAITF
+1287 AQAITY
-1293 AALAAFRD
+1293 AAVAAFRD
-1301 TPGPAAAAMF
+1301 TPGPQAAVMF

-1419 RSLGAIVANTR
+1419 KSLGAIVANTR

>member
-12 DADAKVLSEMDNTMA
+12 DADAKVLSEMDEKLT
-27 RTVNSLKKRNREL
+27 RSVNSLKQRNREL

-119 SVGASRGGA
+119 SVGASGGGA

-154 GTDADF
+154 ATDADF

-317 RIAELEAKEVLT
+317 RIAELEAKAALSFQ
-329 ANEQAE
+329 EQAE

-340 AKLEASQSTTRS
+340 ARLEASQSTTRS
-352 TTGAGASYFNKTGQM
+352 TTGAGASYFNTTGQM

-405 GGGLNG
+405 GRGLNG

-416 FNGATVL
+416 FNGATLL
-423 NLAFVAFTV
+423 NLGFVAFTV
-432 VLMNLPAILKAINN
+432 VLMNADKIIKALTGSYF
-446 DFIDMHQVLD
+446 DLGDTLEDVAD
-456 EVGEGLSS
+456 GLRN
-464 GSSEL
+464 GNSEL
-469 AKQIDEWEMMKQ
+469 AKSIESWELMYQ
-481 TLLEA
+481 A
-486 QYGLADAAKAVS
+486 ISNANVGIISGADALNE
-498 DYNDKFATTL
+498 YNEKFATTY
-508 GYARDMAEAYEIM
+508 GYAKDIATAYDLM
-521 EKNADRFYSSVINH
+521 TKNADKYYQTVINH
-535 EIASTIQKAAL
+535 EIALAVQKQAIKMFEEAIADQLDSHNWFTRIFADENVGDQIESWIKMQENLNKAANGEGASWDVYGGKYHSTL
-546 EQWRKEMEKE
+546 LNMNDT
-556 MSDGTNLISTWFGM
+556 DGGM
-570 DSNTANIYNRIGD
+570 YSKVKYGN
-583 ITGVIKTW
+583 KH
-591 KGSANKTNPFTG
+591 GSAAIVQMIKDNEVLKREG
-603 LSSIGAVGQD
+603 VSAWAAGATDEKQI
-613 KLIDYMKEQGNVVAG
+613 KLITDSGKISERAQKEITAIFNKFVPESVAKNLKRG
-628 TKGGKFFEGFNKQVN
+628 IEPFMEQFRAIMGIASEFEQEGFPKTSSKGGARGARSAPHLAVIQPRDGF
-643 DILKKK
+643 
-649 LKGTNIGV
+649 
-657 EFSQTKGA
+657 
-665 FGLEGDLNV
+665 
-674 GITGKQANSLSQAER
+674 
-689 TAVAAAINEAFRPL
+689 
-703 TDREFQEA
+703 
-711 MKEATEDLKG
+711 
-721 KFALSD
+721 
-727 IFQQQ
+727 
-732 TLPESSRKGS
+732 
-742 GVGSA
+742 
-747 RKASFDVLE
+747 
-756 FRNGYTADKFTNER
+756 TADKFTNER

-795 MYQRRLDALRDYIR
+795 MYQKRLDALRDYIR

-821 DIFNANERRKRE
+821 EIFDANERRKRE
-833 LNQISEQRRMNK
+833 LHQIQEQRESYNARLADM
-845 ASLDR
+845 
-850 QKKNIDEWN
+850 KKRRDEWIK
-859 EYVNS
+859 YVGS
-864 QAFKIDKNQA
+864 TEFKMGKDQAQA
-874 SLDVKSA
+874 KYNDAVK
-881 KDERDK
+881 ERDK
-887 LAESLKAEGLKED
+887 LSEELKGQGIKEGTQQFIDLMTAVNNKL
-900 SETFQSR
+900 S
-907 MMMVDKNVAEAERK
+907 EAEET
-921 LKTYTDASGAT
+921 LGTYVDTSGA
-932 ARQVYAQSLA
+932 ALNAAIAKSEANIADWEKKAQ
-942 NFNKW
+942 
-947 NEDATKRE
+947 DRE
-955 EQIEDNFQKDYENAI
+955 KKIRDNFQKDYVNAI

-1009 ELRIIENF
+1009 ELMTIENF
-1017 YNRLERLREQKGAV
+1017 YNRLERLREQKGSL
-1031 GYDNADAL
+1031 GYESAGAL
-1039 ALKGM
+1039 VAKGA
-1044 EVFSTGVAGYSRDSN
+1044 EVFATGVAGYSRDSN
-1059 ISKIMRNRD
+1059 ISKIMSNRD
-1068 AKRKNED
+1068 AKRKNDD

-1082 TREEVLDTINT
+1082 TRDEVLETINT
-1093 FEDRVKVY
+1093 YEDRVKVY

-1116 GDFEEGLKSSGK
+1116 KDFEEGLRGSGK
-1128 YDEKEIAGMMTE
+1128 YEESEITGMLSE
-1140 WDKAVDNLDTEEGQ
+1140 WNKAVDNLDTEEGQ

-1163 ATKNLDETLEKAKE
+1163 ATKNLDETLEKCKE
-1177 TGKEL
+1177 TRQALDDEIKDKWGEAL
-1182 NQEFKDQWV
+1182 TNQAVEVFK
-1191 SAIEEQGVEA
+1191 SFTA
-1201 FKNMVALLD
+1201 MLD
-1210 AMLQAEIEYEK
+1210 AMLDAEIEYQK
-1221 RAVNQ
+1221 RAVNN

-1277 KATSNVLIST
+1277 KATSNVLIGT

-1301 TPGPAAAAMF
+1301 TPGPQAAVMF

-1419 RSLGAIVANTR
+1419 KSLGAIVANTR

>member
-1 MSKSKPSTIIS
+1 MDEK
-12 DADAKVLSEMDNTMA
+12 LS
-27 RTVNSLKKRNREL
+27 RSVNSLKQRNREL

-119 SVGASRGGA
+119 SVGASGGGA
-128 TWWEKWRQRAQTADD
+128 TWWDKWRQRAQTADD

-287 QRRETLLQRE
+287 ERRETLLQRE

-329 ANEQAE
+329 SNEKAE

-340 AKLEASQSTTRS
+340 ARLKASQSTTRS
-352 TTGAGASYFNKTGQM
+352 TTGAGASYFNTTGQM

-405 GGGLNG
+405 GKGLNG

-416 FNGATVL
+416 FSGATLL
-423 NLAFVAFTV
+423 NLGFVALTV
-432 VLMNLPAILKAINN
+432 VLMYLPEILKAINN
-446 DFIDMHQVLD
+446 DFIDMHQVLG

-469 AKQIDEWEMMKQ
+469 AKQIDEWEMLKQ

-486 QYGLADAAKAVS
+486 QYGLADGAQALS
-498 DYNDKFATTL
+498 DYNEKFATTL
-508 GYARDMAEAYEIM
+508 GYAESLADAYKLMTENSD
-521 EKNADRFYSSVINH
+521 EFYRSAMGH
-535 EIASTIQKAAL
+535 EIAMTIQKTAL
-546 EQWRKEMEKE
+546 DQWREAIKNEAT
-556 MSDGTNLISTWFGM
+556 DGTNWISTLFGAK
-570 DSNTANIYNRIGD
+570 SNTANITNRVSDIEGLIRKWKGTGLVGRIGS
-583 ITGVIKTW
+583 W
-591 KGSANKTNPFTG
+591 
-603 LSSIGAVGQD
+603 
-613 KLIDYMKEQGNVVAG
+613 GNVGMDKVMEYMVG
-628 TKGGKFFEGFNKQVN
+628 FGGITEEGYGRRKLGGFNKAVN
-643 DILKKK
+643 EKISEK
-649 LKGTNIGV
+649 LKGTNIKV
-657 EFSQTKGA
+657 EFKQSTMDQDSIE
-665 FGLEGDLNV
+665 L
-674 GITGKQANSLSQAER
+674 GISGRTGESLTDNER
-689 TAVAAAINEAFRPL
+689 TAIAAALNDIFGDLISSTAEANL
-703 TDREFQEA
+703 
-711 MKEATEDLKG
+711 KEAYKKLQQQMS
-721 KFALSD
+721 FSD
-727 IFQQQ
+727 IFQQLDL
-732 TLPESSRKGS
+732 TAKKG
-742 GVGSA
+742 GGSHA
-747 RKASFDVLE
+747 RAARRAPDLAVIE
-756 FRNGYTADKFTNER
+756 PREGYTMDKFTSER
-770 REQLIKENERL
+770 RGELIRENEKL
-781 ERSFSKQYDSGDKD
+781 ERGFSRQYDSGDKD
-795 MYQRRLDALRDYIR
+795 MFQKRLENLSKFMR
-809 NKQEIAEIDTQK
+809 NKQEIAEIDAQK
-821 DIFNANERRKRE
+821 EIWNAREKRERDLHQIKEERESLQNRLENMRKRAKE
-833 LNQISEQRRMNK
+833 WEK
-845 ASLDR
+845 Y
-850 QKKNIDEWN
+850 KNSAEFKMGKD
-859 EYVNS
+859 
-864 QAFKIDKNQA
+864 QAQADKN
-874 SLDVKSA
+874 
-881 KDERDK
+881 
-887 LAESLKAEGLKED
+887 
-900 SETFQSR
+900 
-907 MMMVDKNVAEAERK
+907 EAERVKNNLSDK
-921 LKTYTDASGAT
+921 LISEGVVKGSDEYQKRMAKVTDDLTKAEETLNSYLSKDGVNA
-932 ARQVYAQSLA
+932 AIAKSVKNINEWEEKAQ
-942 NFNKW
+942 KQ
-947 NEDATKRE
+947 E
-955 EQIEDNFQKDYENAI
+955 EQIRKNFTTDMNEAVWHAI
-970 YEGTSKIVKAREEGL
+970 DKMVKAREEGL

-990 IHKTALNTEL
+990 IHKTALNRDL
-1000 DDVTRRYER
+1000 DLVREHYEK
-1009 ELRIIENF
+1009 ELRIIDQYYE
-1017 YNRLERLREQKGAV
+1017 RVARLRAMNGALGYETTGGMLATMGETLAKG
-1031 GYDNADAL
+1031 
-1039 ALKGM
+1039 
-1044 EVFSTGVAGYSRDSN
+1044 FSNYQRDSN
-1059 ISKIMRNRD
+1059 VSGLMGLFDKRD
-1068 AKRKNED
+1068 KNIAVEAETNDARIRTDATITDYQNKAKKYARAND
-1075 TAQAADE
+1075 TDKLSSLRESFKADME
-1082 TREEVLDTINT
+1082 
-1093 FEDRVKVY
+1093 K
-1101 AKDNSLTKDRKEQLR
+1101 
-1116 GDFEEGLKSSGK
+1116 SGK
-1128 YDEKEIAGMMTE
+1128 YEATEIDDMLVKWDE
-1140 WDKAVDNLDTEEGQ
+1140 AVKGIDTTEGQ

-1163 ATKNLDETLEKAKE
+1163 ATKNLDETLEKCKE
-1177 TGKEL
+1177 TRQALDDEIKDKWGEAL
-1182 NQEFKDQWV
+1182 TNQAVEVFK
-1191 SAIEEQGVEA
+1191 SFTA
-1201 FKNMVALLD
+1201 MLD
-1210 AMLQAEIEYEK
+1210 AMLDAEIKYQE
-1221 RAVNQ
+1221 RAVNN

-1241 QVIDEKEYQAE
+1241 QVIDEKEYQAQ

-1277 KATSNVLIST
+1277 KATSNVMIAT
-1287 AQAITF
+1287 AQAITY
-1293 AALAAFRD
+1293 AAVAAFRD
-1301 TPGPAAAAMF
+1301 EGIAAAPMF
-1311 ALYTALLSANA
+1311 IAYSALLAANA

-1419 RSLGAIVANTR
+1419 KSLGAIVANTR

>member
-1 MSKSKPSTIIS
+1 MDEK
-12 DADAKVLSEMDNTMA
+12 LS
-27 RTVNSLKKRNREL
+27 RSVNSLKQRNREL

-119 SVGASRGGA
+119 SVGASGGGA

-206 EIAAKY
+206 EIASKY
-212 QQIAQLNKAT
+212 QQMAQLNKAT

-317 RIAELEAKEVLT
+317 RIAELEAKSVLS
-329 ANEQAE
+329 ANEQLE

-340 AKLEASQSTTRS
+340 AKLKASQSKTRS
-352 TTGAGASYFNKTGQM
+352 TTGAGASYFNTTGQM

-416 FNGATVL
+416 FSGATFL
-423 NLAFVAFTV
+423 NLAFVGFTV
-432 VLMNLPAILKAINN
+432 LLMNLPAILKAINN

-469 AKQIDEWEMMKQ
+469 AKQIDEWEMLKQ

-486 QYGLADAAKAVS
+486 QYGLADGAQALS
-498 DYNDKFATTL
+498 DYNEKFATTL
-508 GYARDMAEAYEIM
+508 GYAESLADAYKLMTENSD
-521 EKNADRFYSSVINH
+521 EFYRSVMGH
-535 EIASTIQKAAL
+535 EIALTIQKAAL
-546 EQWRKEMEKE
+546 DQWREAIKNETAN
-556 MSDGTNLISTWFGM
+556 GTNWISTLFGAE
-570 DSNTANIYNRIGD
+570 SNTANITNRVSD
-583 ITGVIKTW
+583 ITGAIEKW
-591 KGSANKTNPFTG
+591 KGGKNTVAN
-603 LSSIGAVGQD
+603 IGMVGQD
-613 KLIDYMKEQGNVVAG
+613 KLMTYMEGFGSVAYD
-628 TKGGKFFEGFNKQVN
+628 KGSNRNIYGGFNKKLNEEIQ
-643 DILKKK
+643 KK
-649 LKGTNIGV
+649 LGGTSIKV
-657 EFSQTKGA
+657 EFKQQGTA
-665 FGLEGDLNV
+665 GLIEM
-674 GITGKQANSLSQAER
+674 SLSGKENITDNER
-689 TAVAAAINEAFRPL
+689 TAVASVLNDIFGDLISSTAEVNL
-703 TDREFQEA
+703 
-711 MKEATEDLKG
+711 KEPYK
-721 KFALSD
+721 KMQQQMSFAD
-727 IFQQQ
+727 IFQQLDL
-732 TLPESSRKGS
+732 TAKKSSGS
-742 GVGSA
+742 HA
-747 RKASFDVLE
+747 RAARRAPDLAVIE
-756 FRNGYTADKFTNER
+756 PREGYTMDKFTSER
-770 REQLIKENERL
+770 RGELIRENEKL
-781 ERSFSKQYDSGDKD
+781 ERGFSRQYDSGDED
-795 MYQRRLDALRDYIR
+795 MFRKRLENLSKFMR
-809 NKQEIAEIDTQK
+809 NKQEIAEIDAQK
-821 DIFNANERRKRE
+821 EIWNAREKRERDLHQIKEERESLQNRLENLRKRAKE
-833 LNQISEQRRMNK
+833 WEK
-845 ASLDR
+845 Y
-850 QKKNIDEWN
+850 KNSAEFKMGKD
-859 EYVNS
+859 
-864 QAFKIDKNQA
+864 QAQADKN
-874 SLDVKSA
+874 
-881 KDERDK
+881 
-887 LAESLKAEGLKED
+887 
-900 SETFQSR
+900 
-907 MMMVDKNVAEAERK
+907 EAERVKNNLSDK
-921 LKTYTDASGAT
+921 LISEGVVKGSDEYQKRMAKVTDDLTKAEETLNSYLSKDGVNA
-932 ARQVYAQSLA
+932 AIAKSVENINEWEKKAQEQEA
-942 NFNKW
+942 QIRKNFTTDM
-947 NEDATKRE
+947 NEAVWS
-955 EQIEDNFQKDYENAI
+955 AI
-970 YEGTSKIVKAREEGL
+970 DKMVKAREEGL

-990 IHKTALNTEL
+990 IHKTALKRDL
-1000 DDVTRRYER
+1000 DLVRENYEK
-1009 ELRIIENF
+1009 ELRIIEQ
-1017 YNRLERLREQKGAV
+1017 YYERVARLRAMNGALGYETTGGMLATMGETLAKG
-1031 GYDNADAL
+1031 
-1039 ALKGM
+1039 
-1044 EVFSTGVAGYSRDSN
+1044 FSNYQRDSN
-1059 ISKIMRNRD
+1059 VSSLMGLFD
-1068 AKRKNED
+1068 KREKNED
-1075 TAQAADE
+1075 VYET
-1082 TREEVLDTINT
+1082 TREARFDTIDTINDYENKAKEYAKANDT
-1093 FEDRVKVY
+1093 DKLSSLRQQFED
-1101 AKDNSLTKDRKEQLR
+1101 DMRK
-1116 GDFEEGLKSSGK
+1116 SGK

-1140 WDKAVDNLDTEEGQ
+1140 WNKAVDNLDTEEGQ

-1163 ATKNLDETLEKAKE
+1163 ATKNLDETLEKTKE
-1177 TGKEL
+1177 TRQAL
-1182 NQEFKDQWV
+1182 NDEIEDKWGETLTNQAVEVFK
-1191 SAIEEQGVEA
+1191 SFTA
-1201 FKNMVALLD
+1201 MLD
-1210 AMLQAEIEYEK
+1210 AMLDAEIEYQK
-1221 RAVNQ
+1221 RAVNN

-1241 QVIDEKEYQAE
+1241 QVIDEKEYQAQ

-1277 KATSNVLIST
+1277 KATSNVLVAT
-1287 AQAITF
+1287 AQAVTY
-1293 AALAAFRD
+1293 AAVAAFRD
-1301 TPGPAAAAMF
+1301 GGIAAAPMF
-1311 ALYTALLSANA
+1311 IAYSALLAANA

-1419 RSLGAIVANTR
+1419 KSLGAIVANTR

>member
-1 MSKSKPSTIIS
+1 MDEK
-12 DADAKVLSEMDNTMA
+12 LS
-27 RTVNSLKKRNREL
+27 RSVNSLKQRNREL

-119 SVGASRGGA
+119 SVGASGGGA
-128 TWWEKWRQRAQTADD
+128 TWWDKWRQRAQTADD

-222 AQNQNFDEGTYTQTQ
+222 SQNQNFDEGTYTQTQ

-329 ANEQAE
+329 SNEQAE

-340 AKLEASQSTTRS
+340 ARLEASQSTTRS
-352 TTGAGASYFNKTGQM
+352 TTGAGASYFNTTGQM

-405 GGGLNG
+405 GRGLNG

-416 FNGATVL
+416 FSGATFL

-432 VLMNLPAILKAINN
+432 VLMYLPEILKAINN
-446 DFIDMHQVLD
+446 DFIDMHQVLG

-469 AKQIDEWEMMKQ
+469 AKQIDEWEMLKQ

-486 QYGLADAAKAVS
+486 QYGLADGAQALS
-498 DYNDKFATTL
+498 DYNEKFATTL
-508 GYARDMAEAYEIM
+508 GYAESLADAYKLMTENSD
-521 EKNADRFYSSVINH
+521 EFYRSVMGH
-535 EIASTIQKAAL
+535 EIALTIQKAAL
-546 EQWRKEMEKE
+546 DQWREAIKNETA
-556 MSDGTNLISTWFGM
+556 DGTNWISTLFGAE
-570 DSNTANIYNRIGD
+570 SNTANITNRVSDIEGLIRKWKGTGLVGRIGS
-583 ITGVIKTW
+583 W
-591 KGSANKTNPFTG
+591 
-603 LSSIGAVGQD
+603 
-613 KLIDYMKEQGNVVAG
+613 GNVGMDKVMEYMEG
-628 TKGGKFFEGFNKQVN
+628 FGGITKERYERRNLGGFNKAVN
-643 DILKKK
+643 EKISEK
-649 LKGTNIGV
+649 LKGTNIKV
-657 EFSQTKGA
+657 EFKKSTSGQDMIE
-665 FGLEGDLNV
+665 L
-674 GITGKQANSLSQAER
+674 GISGRTGESLTDDER
-689 TAVAAAINEAFRPL
+689 TAIAAALNDIFGDLISSTAEANL
-703 TDREFQEA
+703 
-711 MKEATEDLKG
+711 KEAYNKLQQQMG
-721 KFALSD
+721 FSD
-727 IFQQQ
+727 IFQQLDL
-732 TLPESSRKGS
+732 TAKKG
-742 GVGSA
+742 GGSHA
-747 RKASFDVLE
+747 RAARRAPDLSVIE
-756 FRNGYTADKFTNER
+756 PREGYTMDKFTSER
-770 REQLIKENERL
+770 RGELLRENEKL
-781 ERSFSKQYDSGDKD
+781 ERGFSRQYDSGDED
-795 MYQRRLDALRDYIR
+795 MFQKRLENLSKFMR
-809 NKQEIAEIDTQK
+809 NKQEIAEIDAQK
-821 DIFNANERRKRE
+821 EIWNAREKRERDLHQIKEERESLQNRLENLRKRAKE
-833 LNQISEQRRMNK
+833 WEK
-845 ASLDR
+845 Y
-850 QKKNIDEWN
+850 KNSAEFKMGKD
-859 EYVNS
+859 
-864 QAFKIDKNQA
+864 QAQADKN
-874 SLDVKSA
+874 
-881 KDERDK
+881 
-887 LAESLKAEGLKED
+887 
-900 SETFQSR
+900 
-907 MMMVDKNVAEAERK
+907 EAERVKNNLSDK
-921 LKTYTDASGAT
+921 LISEGVVKGSDEYQKRMTKVTDNLTKAEETLNSYLSKDGVNA
-932 ARQVYAQSLA
+932 AIAKSVANINEWEKKAQEQEA
-942 NFNKW
+942 QIRKNFTTDM
-947 NEDATKRE
+947 NEAVWH
-955 EQIEDNFQKDYENAI
+955 AI
-970 YEGTSKIVKAREEGL
+970 DKMVKAREEGL

-990 IHKTALNTEL
+990 IHKTALNRDL
-1000 DDVTRRYER
+1000 DLVRERYEK
-1009 ELRIIENF
+1009 ELRIIEQ
-1017 YNRLERLREQKGAV
+1017 YYERVARLRAMNGALGYETTGGMLATMGETFAKG
-1031 GYDNADAL
+1031 
-1039 ALKGM
+1039 
-1044 EVFSTGVAGYSRDSN
+1044 FSNYQRDSN
-1059 ISKIMRNRD
+1059 MSGLMGLFDKRD
-1068 AKRKNED
+1068 KNIAVE
-1075 TAQAADE
+1075 AE
-1082 TREEVLDTINT
+1082 TNDARIRTDATIT
-1093 FEDRVKVY
+1093 
-1101 AKDNSLTKDRKEQLR
+1101 
-1116 GDFEEGLKSSGK
+1116 DFENKAKKYARANDTDKLSSLRESFKADMEKSGK
-1128 YDEKEIAGMMTE
+1128 YEATEIDDMLVKWDE
-1140 WDKAVDNLDTEEGQ
+1140 AVKGIDTTEGQ

-1163 ATKNLDETLEKAKE
+1163 ATKNLDETLEKLKE
-1177 TGKEL
+1177 TRQALDDEIKDKWGEAVT
-1182 NQEFKDQWV
+1182 NQAVEVFK
-1191 SAIEEQGVEA
+1191 SFTA
-1201 FKNMVALLD
+1201 MLD
-1210 AMLQAEIEYEK
+1210 AMLDAEIEYQK
-1221 RAVNQ
+1221 RAVNN

-1241 QVIDEKEYQAE
+1241 QVIDEKEYQAQ

-1259 QRKREHEIAIK
+1259 QRKREHEIAMK

-1277 KATSNVLIST
+1277 KATSNVLIAT
-1287 AQAITF
+1287 AQAVTY
-1293 AALAAFRD
+1293 AAIAAFRD
-1301 TPGPAAAAMF
+1301 GGIAAAPMF
-1311 ALYTALLSANA
+1311 IAYSALLAANA

-1407 NKKQLTLLRQTN
+1407 NKKQLTLLKQTN
-1419 RSLGAIVANTR
+1419 KSLGAIVANTR

>member
-1 MSKSKPSTIIS
+1 MDEK
-12 DADAKVLSEMDNTMA
+12 LS
-27 RTVNSLKKRNREL
+27 RSVNSLKQRNREL

-119 SVGASRGGA
+119 SVGASGGGA
-128 TWWEKWRQRAQTADD
+128 TWWDKWRQRAQTADD

-317 RIAELEAKEVLT
+317 RIAELEAKAALSSQ
-329 ANEQAE
+329 EQAE

-340 AKLEASQSTTRS
+340 ARLEASQSTTRS
-352 TTGAGASYFNKTGQM
+352 TTGAGASYFNTTGQM

-405 GGGLNG
+405 AGGLNG

-416 FNGATVL
+416 FSGATFL

-469 AKQIDEWEMMKQ
+469 AKQIDEWEMLKQ

-486 QYGLADAAKAVS
+486 QYGLADGAQALS
-498 DYNDKFATTL
+498 DYNEKCATTL
-508 GYARDMAEAYEIM
+508 GYAESLADAYKLMTENSD
-521 EKNADRFYSSVINH
+521 EFYRSVMGH
-535 EIASTIQKAAL
+535 EIALTIQKAAL
-546 EQWRKEMEKE
+546 DQWREAIKNETA
-556 MSDGTNLISTWFGM
+556 DGTNWISTLFGAE
-570 DSNTANIYNRIGD
+570 SNTANITNRVSDIEGLIRKWKGTGLVGRIG
-583 ITGVIKTW
+583 
-591 KGSANKTNPFTG
+591 SF
-603 LSSIGAVGQD
+603 
-613 KLIDYMKEQGNVVAG
+613 GNVGMDKVMEYMEAFG
-628 TKGGKFFEGFNKQVN
+628 GITKEDYGWRDLGGFNKAVN
-643 DILKKK
+643 KKISEK
-649 LKGTNIGV
+649 LKDTNIKV
-657 EFSQTKGA
+657 EFKQRKSSQDMIN
-665 FGLEGDLNV
+665 FGISGR
-674 GITGKQANSLSQAER
+674 TGESLTDDER
-689 TAVAAAINEAFRPL
+689 TAIAAALNDIFGDLISSTAEANL
-703 TDREFQEA
+703 
-711 MKEATEDLKG
+711 KEAYMKLQQQMS
-721 KFALSD
+721 FSD
-727 IFQQQ
+727 IFQQLDL
-732 TLPESSRKGS
+732 TAKKGS
-742 GVGSA
+742 GSHA
-747 RKASFDVLE
+747 RAARRAPDLAVIE
-756 FRNGYTADKFTNER
+756 PREGYTMDKFTSKR
-770 REQLIKENERL
+770 RGELIRENEKL
-781 ERSFSKQYDSGDKD
+781 ERGFSRQYDSGDED
-795 MYQRRLDALRDYIR
+795 MFQKRLENLSKFMR
-809 NKQEIAEIDTQK
+809 NKQEIAEIDAQK
-821 DIFNANERRKRE
+821 EIWNAREKRERDLHQIKEERESLQNRLENMRKRAKE
-833 LNQISEQRRMNK
+833 WEK
-845 ASLDR
+845 Y
-850 QKKNIDEWN
+850 KNSAEFKMGKD
-859 EYVNS
+859 
-864 QAFKIDKNQA
+864 QAQADKN
-874 SLDVKSA
+874 
-881 KDERDK
+881 
-887 LAESLKAEGLKED
+887 
-900 SETFQSR
+900 
-907 MMMVDKNVAEAERK
+907 EAERVKNNLSNK
-921 LKTYTDASGAT
+921 LISEGVVKGSDEYQKRMATVTDKLTKAEENLNSYLSKDGVNA
-932 ARQVYAQSLA
+932 AIAKSVKNINEWEEKAQ
-942 NFNKW
+942 KQ
-947 NEDATKRE
+947 E
-955 EQIEDNFQKDYENAI
+955 EQIRKNFTTDMNEAVWHAI
-970 YEGTSKIVKAREEGL
+970 DKMVKAREEGL

-990 IHKTALNTEL
+990 IHKTALNRDL
-1000 DDVTRRYER
+1000 DLVRENYEK
-1009 ELRIIENF
+1009 ELRIIEQ
-1017 YNRLERLREQKGAV
+1017 YYERVARLRAMNGALGYETTGGMLATMGETLAKG
-1031 GYDNADAL
+1031 
-1039 ALKGM
+1039 
-1044 EVFSTGVAGYSRDSN
+1044 FSNYQRDSN
-1059 ISKIMRNRD
+1059 VSGLMGLFDKRD
-1068 AKRKNED
+1068 KNIAVEAETNDARIRTDATITDYQNKAKKYARAND
-1075 TAQAADE
+1075 TDKLSSLRESFKADME
-1082 TREEVLDTINT
+1082 
-1093 FEDRVKVY
+1093 K
-1101 AKDNSLTKDRKEQLR
+1101 
-1116 GDFEEGLKSSGK
+1116 SGK
-1128 YDEKEIAGMMTE
+1128 YEATEIDDMLVKWDE
-1140 WDKAVDNLDTEEGQ
+1140 AVKGIDTTEGQ

-1163 ATKNLDETLEKAKE
+1163 ATKNLDETLEKCKE
-1177 TGKEL
+1177 TRQALDDEIKDKWGEAL
-1182 NQEFKDQWV
+1182 TNQAVEVFK
-1191 SAIEEQGVEA
+1191 SFTA
-1201 FKNMVALLD
+1201 MLD
-1210 AMLQAEIEYEK
+1210 AMLDAEIEYQK
-1221 RAVNQ
+1221 RAVNN

-1241 QVIDEKEYQAE
+1241 QVIDEKEYQAQ

-1277 KATSNVLIST
+1277 KATSNVLIAT
-1287 AQAITF
+1287 AQAITY
-1293 AALAAFRD
+1293 AAVAAFRD
-1301 TPGPAAAAMF
+1301 GGIAAAPMF
-1311 ALYTALLSANA
+1311 IAYSALLAANA
-1322 AMQIAAIHA
+1322 AMQIAAIHT

-1419 RSLGAIVANTR
+1419 KSLGAIVANTR

>member
-12 DADAKVLSEMDNTMA
+12 DADAKVLSEMDEKLS
-27 RTVNSLKKRNREL
+27 RSVNSLKQRNREL

-119 SVGASRGGA
+119 SVGASGGGA
-128 TWWEKWRQRAQTADD
+128 TWWDKWRQRAQTADD

-154 GTDADF
+154 ATDADF

-222 AQNQNFDEGTYTQTQ
+222 AQNHNFDEGTYTQTQ

-275 QKKKLDDDSYRN
+275 QKKKLDDDSYLN

-317 RIAELEAKEVLT
+317 RIAELEAKAALSSQ
-329 ANEQAE
+329 EQAE
-335 LQENK
+335 LQDNK
-340 AKLEASQSTTRS
+340 ARLEASQSTTRS
-352 TTGAGASYFNKTGQM
+352 TTGAGASYFNTTGQM

-405 GGGLNG
+405 GRGLNG

-416 FNGATVL
+416 FSGATFL

-469 AKQIDEWEMMKQ
+469 AKQIDEWEMLKQ

-486 QYGLADAAKAVS
+486 QYGLADGAQALS
-498 DYNDKFATTL
+498 DYNEKFATTL
-508 GYARDMAEAYEIM
+508 GYAESLADAYKLMTENSD
-521 EKNADRFYSSVINH
+521 EFYRSVMGH
-535 EIASTIQKAAL
+535 EIALTIQKAAL
-546 EQWRKEMEKE
+546 DQWREAIKKETA
-556 MSDGTNLISTWFGM
+556 DGTNWISTLFGAE
-570 DSNTANIYNRIGD
+570 SNTANITNRVSDIEGLIRKWKGTGLVGRIGS
-583 ITGVIKTW
+583 W
-591 KGSANKTNPFTG
+591 
-603 LSSIGAVGQD
+603 
-613 KLIDYMKEQGNVVAG
+613 GNVGMDKVMEYMEG
-628 TKGGKFFEGFNKQVN
+628 FGGITPEGYGRRKLGGFNKAVN
-643 DILKKK
+643 EKISEK
-649 LKGTNIGV
+649 LKGTNIKV
-657 EFSQTKGA
+657 EFKQSTSGQDVIE
-665 FGLEGDLNV
+665 L
-674 GITGKQANSLSQAER
+674 GISGRTGESLTDDER
-689 TAVAAAINEAFRPL
+689 TAIAAALNDIFGDLISSTAEANL
-703 TDREFQEA
+703 
-711 MKEATEDLKG
+711 KEAYKKLQQQMG
-721 KFALSD
+721 FSD
-727 IFQQQ
+727 IFQQLDL
-732 TLPESSRKGS
+732 TAKKG
-742 GVGSA
+742 GGSHA
-747 RKASFDVLE
+747 RAARRAPDFAVIE
-756 FRNGYTADKFTNER
+756 PREGYTMDKFTSER
-770 REQLIKENERL
+770 RGELIRENEKL
-781 ERSFSKQYDSGDKD
+781 ERGFSRQYDSGDED
-795 MYQRRLDALRDYIR
+795 MFQKRLENLSKFMR
-809 NKQEIAEIDTQK
+809 NKQEIAEIDAQK
-821 DIFNANERRKRE
+821 EIWNAREKRERDLHQIKEERESLQNRLENLRKRAKE
-833 LNQISEQRRMNK
+833 WEK
-845 ASLDR
+845 Y
-850 QKKNIDEWN
+850 KNSAEFKMGKD
-859 EYVNS
+859 
-864 QAFKIDKNQA
+864 QAQ
-874 SLDVKSA
+874 
-881 KDERDK
+881 
-887 LAESLKAEGLKED
+887 
-900 SETFQSR
+900 
-907 MMMVDKNVAEAERK
+907 VDKNEAERVKNNLSDK
-921 LKTYTDASGAT
+921 LISEGVVKGSDEYQKRMAKVTDNLTKAEETLNSYLSKDGVNA
-932 ARQVYAQSLA
+932 AIAKSVANINEWEKKAQEQEA
-942 NFNKW
+942 QIRKNFTTDM
-947 NEDATKRE
+947 NEAVWH
-955 EQIEDNFQKDYENAI
+955 AI
-970 YEGTSKIVKAREEGL
+970 DKMVKAREEGL

-990 IHKTALNTEL
+990 IHKTALNRDL
-1000 DDVTRRYER
+1000 DLVRENYEK
-1009 ELRIIENF
+1009 ELRIIEQ
-1017 YNRLERLREQKGAV
+1017 YYERVARLRAMNGALGYETTGGMLATMGETLAKG
-1031 GYDNADAL
+1031 
-1039 ALKGM
+1039 
-1044 EVFSTGVAGYSRDSN
+1044 FSNYQRDSN
-1059 ISKIMRNRD
+1059 VSGLMGLFDKRD
-1068 AKRKNED
+1068 KNIAV
-1075 TAQAADE
+1075 TAE
-1082 TREEVLDTINT
+1082 TNDARIRTDATIT
-1093 FEDRVKVY
+1093 
-1101 AKDNSLTKDRKEQLR
+1101 
-1116 GDFEEGLKSSGK
+1116 DFENKAKKYARANDTDKLSSLRESFKADMEKSGK
-1128 YDEKEIAGMMTE
+1128 YEATEIDDMLVKWDE
-1140 WDKAVDNLDTEEGQ
+1140 AVKGIDTTEGQ

-1163 ATKNLDETLEKAKE
+1163 ATKNLDETLEKLKE
-1177 TGKEL
+1177 TRQALDDEIKDKWGEAL
-1182 NQEFKDQWV
+1182 TNQAVEVFK
-1191 SAIEEQGVEA
+1191 SFTA
-1201 FKNMVALLD
+1201 MLD
-1210 AMLQAEIEYEK
+1210 AMLDAEIEYQK
-1221 RAVNQ
+1221 RAVNN

-1277 KATSNVLIST
+1277 KATSNVLIAT
-1287 AQAITF
+1287 AQAITY
-1293 AALAAFRD
+1293 AAIAAFRD
-1301 TPGPAAAAMF
+1301 YGIAAVPMF
-1311 ALYTALLSANA
+1311 IAYSALLSANA
-1322 AMQIAAIHA
+1322 AMQIAAIHS

-1419 RSLGAIVANTR
+1419 KSLGAIVANTR
-1430 TQQRNYNRVWN
+1430 TQQRNYNRLWN

>member
-1 MSKSKPSTIIS
+1 MDEK
-12 DADAKVLSEMDNTMA
+12 LS
-27 RTVNSLKKRNREL
+27 RSVNSLKQRNREL

-102 AAQKALQAS
+102 SAQKALQAS

-119 SVGASRGGA
+119 SVGASGGGA
-128 TWWEKWRQRAQTADD
+128 TWWDKWRQRAQTADD

-297 RQRALD
+297 RQRSLD

-317 RIAELEAKEVLT
+317 RIAELEAKAALSSQ
-329 ANEQAE
+329 EQAE

-340 AKLEASQSTTRS
+340 ARLEASQSTTRS
-352 TTGAGASYFNKTGQM
+352 TTGAGASYFNTTGQM

-405 GGGLNG
+405 GKGLNG

-416 FNGATVL
+416 FSGATFL
-423 NLAFVAFTV
+423 NLAFVAITV
-432 VLMNLPAILKAINN
+432 LLMNLPAILKAINN

-469 AKQIDEWEMMKQ
+469 AKQIDEWEMLKQ

-486 QYGLADAAKAVS
+486 QYGLADGAQALS
-498 DYNDKFATTL
+498 DYNEKFATTL
-508 GYARDMAEAYEIM
+508 GYAESLADAYKLMTENSD
-521 EKNADRFYSSVINH
+521 KFYRSVMGH
-535 EIASTIQKAAL
+535 EIALTIQKAAL
-546 EQWRKEMEKE
+546 DQWREAIKNETA
-556 MSDGTNLISTWFGM
+556 DGTNWISTLFGAK
-570 DSNTANIYNRIGD
+570 SNTANITNRVSD
-583 ITGVIKTW
+583 IEGLIRKW
-591 KGSANKTNPFTG
+591 KGTG
-603 LSSIGAVGQD
+603 LVGRV
-613 KLIDYMKEQGNVVAG
+613 ESWGNVGMDKVMEYMEG
-628 TKGGKFFEGFNKQVN
+628 FGGITTEGYGRRNLGGFNKAVN
-643 DILKKK
+643 EKISEK
-649 LKGTNIGV
+649 LKGTNIKV
-657 EFSQTKGA
+657 EFKQSTSGQDA
-665 FGLEGDLNV
+665 IEL
-674 GITGKQANSLSQAER
+674 GISGRTGESLTDDER
-689 TAVAAAINEAFRPL
+689 TAIAAALNDIFGDLISSTAEANL
-703 TDREFQEA
+703 
-711 MKEATEDLKG
+711 KEAYKKLQQQMG
-721 KFALSD
+721 FSD
-727 IFQQQ
+727 IFQQLDL
-732 TLPESSRKGS
+732 TAKKG
-742 GVGSA
+742 GGSHA
-747 RKASFDVLE
+747 RAARRAPDLAVIE
-756 FRNGYTADKFTNER
+756 PREGYTMDKFTSER
-770 REQLIKENERL
+770 RGELIRENEKL
-781 ERSFSKQYDSGDKD
+781 ERGFSRQYDSGDKD
-795 MYQRRLDALRDYIR
+795 MFQKRLENLSKFMH
-809 NKQEIAEIDTQK
+809 NKQEIAEIDAQK
-821 DIFNANERRKRE
+821 EIWNAREKRERDLHQIKEERESLQNRLENMRKRAKE
-833 LNQISEQRRMNK
+833 WEK
-845 ASLDR
+845 Y
-850 QKKNIDEWN
+850 KNSAEFKMGKD
-859 EYVNS
+859 
-864 QAFKIDKNQA
+864 QAQADKN
-874 SLDVKSA
+874 
-881 KDERDK
+881 
-887 LAESLKAEGLKED
+887 
-900 SETFQSR
+900 
-907 MMMVDKNVAEAERK
+907 EAERVKNNLSDK
-921 LKTYTDASGAT
+921 LISEGVVKGSDEYQKRMAKVTDDLTKAEETLNSYLSKDGVNA
-932 ARQVYAQSLA
+932 AIAKSVANIADWEKKAQ
-942 NFNKW
+942 KQ
-947 NEDATKRE
+947 E
-955 EQIEDNFQKDYENAI
+955 EQIRKNFTTDMNEAVWHAI
-970 YEGTSKIVKAREEGL
+970 DKMVKAREEGL

-990 IHKTALNTEL
+990 IHKTALNRDL
-1000 DDVTRRYER
+1000 DLVRENYEK
-1009 ELRIIENF
+1009 ELRIIEQ
-1017 YNRLERLREQKGAV
+1017 YYERVARLRAMNGALGYETTGGMLATMGETLAKG
-1031 GYDNADAL
+1031 
-1039 ALKGM
+1039 
-1044 EVFSTGVAGYSRDSN
+1044 FSNYQRDSN
-1059 ISKIMRNRD
+1059 VSGLMGLFDKRD
-1068 AKRKNED
+1068 KNIAVEAETNDARIRTDATITDYQNKAKKYARAND
-1075 TAQAADE
+1075 TDKLSSLRESFKADME
-1082 TREEVLDTINT
+1082 
-1093 FEDRVKVY
+1093 K
-1101 AKDNSLTKDRKEQLR
+1101 
-1116 GDFEEGLKSSGK
+1116 SGK
-1128 YDEKEIAGMMTE
+1128 YEATEIDDMLVKWDE
-1140 WDKAVDNLDTEEGQ
+1140 AVKGIDTTEGQ

-1163 ATKNLDETLEKAKE
+1163 ATKNLDETLEKLKE
-1177 TGKEL
+1177 TRQALDDEIKDKWGEAL
-1182 NQEFKDQWV
+1182 TNQAVEVFK
-1191 SAIEEQGVEA
+1191 SFTA
-1201 FKNMVALLD
+1201 MLD
-1210 AMLQAEIEYEK
+1210 AMLDAEIEYQK
-1221 RAVNQ
+1221 RAVNN

-1241 QVIDEKEYQAE
+1241 QVIDEKEYQAQ

-1277 KATSNVLIST
+1277 KATSNVLIAT
-1287 AQAITF
+1287 AQAITY
-1293 AALAAFRD
+1293 AAIAAFRD
-1301 TPGPAAAAMF
+1301 GGIAAAPMF
-1311 ALYTALLSANA
+1311 IAYSALLSANA

-1419 RSLGAIVANTR
+1419 KSLGAIVANTR

>member
-12 DADAKVLSEMDNTMA
+12 DADAKVLSGMDEKLT
-27 RTVNSLKKRNREL
+27 RSVNSLKQRNREL

-119 SVGASRGGA
+119 SVGASGGGA

-154 GTDADF
+154 ATDADF

-317 RIAELEAKEVLT
+317 RIAVLEAKAALSSQ
-329 ANEQAE
+329 EQAE

-340 AKLEASQSTTRS
+340 AKLKASKSTKRS
-352 TTGAGASYFNKTGQM
+352 TTGAGASYFNTTGQM

-394 LFEGFRMAAKE
+394 LFEGFSMAAKE
-405 GGGLNG
+405 AGGLNG

-416 FNGATVL
+416 FNGATLL
-423 NLAFVAFTV
+423 NLGFVAFTV
-432 VLMNLPAILKAINN
+432 VLMNADKIIKALTGSYF
-446 DFIDMHQVLD
+446 DFGDTLEDVAD
-456 EVGEGLSS
+456 GLRN
-464 GSSEL
+464 GNSEL
-469 AKQIDEWEMMKQ
+469 AKSIESWELMYQ
-481 TLLEA
+481 A
-486 QYGLADAAKAVS
+486 ISNANVGIISGADALNE
-498 DYNDKFATTL
+498 YNEKFATTY
-508 GYARDMAEAYEIM
+508 GYAKDIATAYDLM
-521 EKNADRFYSSVINH
+521 TKNADKYYQTVINH
-535 EIASTIQKAAL
+535 EIALAVQKQAIKMFEEAIADQLDSHNWFTRIFADENVGDQIESWIKMQENLNKAANGEGASWDVYGGKYHSTL
-546 EQWRKEMEKE
+546 LNMNDT
-556 MSDGTNLISTWFGM
+556 DGGM
-570 DSNTANIYNRIGD
+570 YSKVKYGN
-583 ITGVIKTW
+583 KH
-591 KGSANKTNPFTG
+591 GSAAIVQMIKDNEVLKREG
-603 LSSIGAVGQD
+603 VSAWAAGATDEKQI
-613 KLIDYMKEQGNVVAG
+613 KLITDSGKISERAQKEITAIFNKFVPESVAKNLKRG
-628 TKGGKFFEGFNKQVN
+628 IEPFMEQFRAIMGIASEFEQEGFPKTSSKGGARGARSAPHLAVIQPRDGF
-643 DILKKK
+643 
-649 LKGTNIGV
+649 
-657 EFSQTKGA
+657 
-665 FGLEGDLNV
+665 
-674 GITGKQANSLSQAER
+674 
-689 TAVAAAINEAFRPL
+689 
-703 TDREFQEA
+703 
-711 MKEATEDLKG
+711 
-721 KFALSD
+721 
-727 IFQQQ
+727 
-732 TLPESSRKGS
+732 
-742 GVGSA
+742 
-747 RKASFDVLE
+747 
-756 FRNGYTADKFTNER
+756 TADKFTNER

-795 MYQRRLDALRDYIR
+795 MYQKRLDALRDYIR
-809 NKQEIAEIDTQK
+809 NKQEIAEIDAQK
-821 DIFNANERRKRE
+821 EIWNAREKRE
-833 LNQISEQRRMNK
+833 RDLHKIKEERESYNARLADMKKRR
-845 ASLDR
+845 
-850 QKKNIDEWN
+850 DEWIK
-859 EYVNS
+859 YVGS
-864 QAFKIDKNQA
+864 TEFKMGKDQAQA
-874 SLDVKSA
+874 KYNDAVK
-881 KDERDK
+881 ERDK
-887 LAESLKAEGLKED
+887 LSEELKGQGIKEGTQQFIDLMTAVNNKL
-900 SETFQSR
+900 S
-907 MMMVDKNVAEAERK
+907 EAEET
-921 LKTYTDASGAT
+921 LGTYVDTSGA
-932 ARQVYAQSLA
+932 ALNAAIAKSEANIADWEKKAQ
-942 NFNKW
+942 
-947 NEDATKRE
+947 DRE
-955 EQIEDNFQKDYENAI
+955 KKIRDNFQKDYVNAI

-990 IHKTALNTEL
+990 IHKTALNRDL
-1000 DDVTRRYER
+1000 DLVRENYEK
-1009 ELRIIENF
+1009 ELRIIEQ
-1017 YNRLERLREQKGAV
+1017 YYERVARLRAMNGALGYETTGGMLATMGETLAKG
-1031 GYDNADAL
+1031 
-1039 ALKGM
+1039 
-1044 EVFSTGVAGYSRDSN
+1044 FSNYQRDSN
-1059 ISKIMRNRD
+1059 VSGLMGLFDKRD
-1068 AKRKNED
+1068 KNIAVEAETNDARIRTDATITDYQNKAKKYARAND
-1075 TAQAADE
+1075 TDKLSSLRESFKADME
-1082 TREEVLDTINT
+1082 
-1093 FEDRVKVY
+1093 K
-1101 AKDNSLTKDRKEQLR
+1101 
-1116 GDFEEGLKSSGK
+1116 SGK
-1128 YDEKEIAGMMTE
+1128 YEATEIDDMLVKWNE
-1140 WDKAVDNLDTEEGQ
+1140 AVKGIDTTEGQ
-1154 RAFDELRKS
+1154 RAFDELKKS
-1163 ATKNLDETLEKAKE
+1163 ATKNLDETLEKCKKTRQALDDEIKDKWGE
-1177 TGKEL
+1177 ALT
-1182 NQEFKDQWV
+1182 NQAVEVFK
-1191 SAIEEQGVEA
+1191 SFTA
-1201 FKNMVALLD
+1201 MLD
-1210 AMLQAEIEYEK
+1210 AMLDAEIKYQK
-1221 RAVNQ
+1221 RAVNN
-1226 WVETQTKLVEDQYKS
+1226 WVETQTKLVENQYKS
-1241 QVIDEKEYQAE
+1241 QVIDEKEYQAQ
-1252 KEAIAAE
+1252 KEDIAAE

-1277 KATSNVLIST
+1277 KATSNVLIAT
-1287 AQAITF
+1287 AQAVTY
-1293 AALAAFRD
+1293 AAIAAFRD
-1301 TPGPAAAAMF
+1301 GGIAAAPMF
-1311 ALYTALLSANA
+1311 IAYSALLAANA

-1419 RSLGAIVANTR
+1419 KSLGAIVANTR

>member
-1 MSKSKPSTIIS
+1 
-12 DADAKVLSEMDNTMA
+12 MDEKLT
-27 RTVNSLKKRNREL
+27 RSVNSLKQRNREL

-80 KLESN
+80 NLESN

-119 SVGASRGGA
+119 SVGASGGGA
-128 TWWEKWRQRAQTADD
+128 TWWDKWRQRAQTADD

-237 RQRTSLQQK
+237 RQRTSIQQK
-246 QTGAVQGDNT
+246 QTGAMQGDNT

-317 RIAELEAKEVLT
+317 RIAELEAKKVLT
-329 ANEQAE
+329 SNEQAE
-335 LQENK
+335 LQGNK
-340 AKLEASQSTTRS
+340 ARLKASQSKTRS
-352 TTGAGASYFNKTGQM
+352 TTGAGASYFNTTGQM

-405 GGGLNG
+405 AGGLNG

-416 FNGATVL
+416 FSGATLL
-423 NLAFVAFTV
+423 NLGFVAFTV
-432 VLMNLPAILKAINN
+432 VLMNADKIIKALIGSYF
-446 DFIDMHQVLD
+446 DLGDTLEDVAD
-456 EVGEGLSS
+456 GLRD
-464 GSSEL
+464 GNSEL
-469 AKQIDEWEMMKQ
+469 AKSIESWELMYQ
-481 TLLEA
+481 A
-486 QYGLADAAKAVS
+486 ISNANVGIISGADALNE
-498 DYNDKFATTL
+498 YNEKFATTY
-508 GYARDMAEAYEIM
+508 GYAKDIATAYDLM
-521 EKNADRFYSSVINH
+521 TKNADKYYQTVINH
-535 EIASTIQKAAL
+535 EIALAVQKQAIKMFEEAIADQLDSHNWFTRIFADENVGDQIESWIEVQENLNNAARGRVNGKVNGEWNPNTGGYSFNL
-546 EQWRKEMEKE
+546 LNMNDT
-556 MSDGTNLISTWFGM
+556 DGGM
-570 DSNTANIYNRIGD
+570 YSKVKYGSLH
-583 ITGVIKTW
+583 
-591 KGSANKTNPFTG
+591 GSAAIAQMINNNEYLKKEGIWAYRLGAGDEKQIKLGTRGEKISERAQKEITAIFNKFVPESVAKNLKRGIEPFMEQFRAIMGIASEFEQEGFPKT
-603 LSSIGAVGQD
+603 SS
-613 KLIDYMKEQGNVVAG
+613 
-628 TKGGKFFEGFNKQVN
+628 KGGARGARSAPHLSVIQPRDGF
-643 DILKKK
+643 
-649 LKGTNIGV
+649 
-657 EFSQTKGA
+657 
-665 FGLEGDLNV
+665 
-674 GITGKQANSLSQAER
+674 
-689 TAVAAAINEAFRPL
+689 
-703 TDREFQEA
+703 
-711 MKEATEDLKG
+711 
-721 KFALSD
+721 
-727 IFQQQ
+727 
-732 TLPESSRKGS
+732 
-742 GVGSA
+742 
-747 RKASFDVLE
+747 
-756 FRNGYTADKFTNER
+756 TADKFTNER

-795 MYQRRLDALRDYIR
+795 MYQKRLDALRDYIR

-821 DIFNANERRKRE
+821 EIFDANERRKRE
-833 LNQISEQRRMNK
+833 LHQIQEQRESYNARLADM
-845 ASLDR
+845 
-850 QKKNIDEWN
+850 KKRRDEWIKYVGSTEFKMGKDQAQA
-859 EYVNS
+859 EYND
-864 QAFKIDKNQA
+864 A
-874 SLDVKSA
+874 VK
-881 KDERDK
+881 ERDK
-887 LAESLKAEGLKED
+887 LSEELKGQGIKEGTKQFIDLMTAVNNNLSQAE
-900 SETFQSR
+900 ETLGTY
-907 MMMVDKNVAEAERK
+907 VD
-921 LKTYTDASGAT
+921 TSGA
-932 ARQVYAQSLA
+932 ALNAAIAKSEANIADWEKKAQ
-942 NFNKW
+942 
-947 NEDATKRE
+947 DRE
-955 EQIEDNFQKDYENAI
+955 KKIRDNFQKDYVNAI

-990 IHKTALNTEL
+990 IHKTALNRDL
-1000 DDVTRRYER
+1000 DLVRENYEK
-1009 ELRIIENF
+1009 ELRIIDQYYE
-1017 YNRLERLREQKGAV
+1017 RVARLRAMNGALGYETTGGMLATMGETLAKG
-1031 GYDNADAL
+1031 
-1039 ALKGM
+1039 
-1044 EVFSTGVAGYSRDSN
+1044 FSNYQRDSN
-1059 ISKIMRNRD
+1059 VSGLMGLFDKRD
-1068 AKRKNED
+1068 KNIAVTAETNDARIRTDATITDYENKVKKYARAND
-1075 TAQAADE
+1075 TDKLSSLRESFKADME
-1082 TREEVLDTINT
+1082 
-1093 FEDRVKVY
+1093 K
-1101 AKDNSLTKDRKEQLR
+1101 
-1116 GDFEEGLKSSGK
+1116 SGK
-1128 YDEKEIAGMMTE
+1128 YEATEIDDMLVKWDE
-1140 WDKAVDNLDTEEGQ
+1140 AVKGIDTTEGQ

-1163 ATKNLDETLEKAKE
+1163 ATKNLDETLEKLKE
-1177 TGKEL
+1177 TRQALDDEIKDKWGEAL
-1182 NQEFKDQWV
+1182 TNQAVEVFK
-1191 SAIEEQGVEA
+1191 SFTA
-1201 FKNMVALLD
+1201 MLD
-1210 AMLQAEIEYEK
+1210 AMLDAEIKYQE
-1221 RAVNQ
+1221 RAVNN

-1241 QVIDEKEYQAE
+1241 QVIDEKEYQAQ

-1277 KATSNVLIST
+1277 KATSNVLIAT
-1287 AQAITF
+1287 AQAITY
-1293 AALAAFRD
+1293 AAVAAFRD
-1301 TPGPAAAAMF
+1301 QGIAAAPMF
-1311 ALYTALLSANA
+1311 IAYSALLSANA

-1419 RSLGAIVANTR
+1419 KSLGAIVANTR

>member
-1 MSKSKPSTIIS
+1 MDEK
-12 DADAKVLSEMDNTMA
+12 LS
-27 RTVNSLKKRNREL
+27 RSVNSLKQRNREL

-119 SVGASRGGA
+119 SVGASGGGA
-128 TWWEKWRQRAQTADD
+128 TWWDKWRQRAQTADD

-154 GTDADF
+154 ATDADF

-222 AQNQNFDEGTYTQTQ
+222 SQNQNFDEGTYTQTQ

-287 QRRETLLQRE
+287 ERRETLLQRE

-329 ANEQAE
+329 YNEQAE

-340 AKLEASQSTTRS
+340 ARLEASQSTTRS
-352 TTGAGASYFNKTGQM
+352 TTGAGASYFNTTGQM

-405 GGGLNG
+405 GRGLNG

-416 FNGATVL
+416 FSGATFL

-432 VLMNLPAILKAINN
+432 VLMYLPAILKAINN
-446 DFIDMHQVLD
+446 DFIDMHQVLG

-469 AKQIDEWEMMKQ
+469 AKQIDEWEMLKQ

-486 QYGLADAAKAVS
+486 QYGLADGAQALS
-498 DYNDKFATTL
+498 DYNEKFATTL
-508 GYARDMAEAYEIM
+508 GYAESLADAYKLMTENSD
-521 EKNADRFYSSVINH
+521 EFYRSVMGH
-535 EIASTIQKAAL
+535 EIALTIQKAAL
-546 EQWRKEMEKE
+546 DQWREAIKNETA
-556 MSDGTNLISTWFGM
+556 DGTNWISTLFGAE
-570 DSNTANIYNRIGD
+570 SNTANITNRVSDIEGLIRKWKGTGLVGRIGS
-583 ITGVIKTW
+583 W
-591 KGSANKTNPFTG
+591 
-603 LSSIGAVGQD
+603 
-613 KLIDYMKEQGNVVAG
+613 GNVGMDKVMEYMEG
-628 TKGGKFFEGFNKQVN
+628 FGGITKERYERRNLGGFNKAVN
-643 DILKKK
+643 EKISEK
-649 LKGTNIGV
+649 LKGTNIKV
-657 EFSQTKGA
+657 EFKKSTSGQDMIE
-665 FGLEGDLNV
+665 L
-674 GITGKQANSLSQAER
+674 GISGRTGESLTDDER
-689 TAVAAAINEAFRPL
+689 TAIAAALNDIFGDLISSTAEANL
-703 TDREFQEA
+703 
-711 MKEATEDLKG
+711 KEAYNKLQQQMG
-721 KFALSD
+721 FSD
-727 IFQQQ
+727 IFQQID
-732 TLPESSRKGS
+732 LNAKKSKGS
-742 GVGSA
+742 HA
-747 RKASFDVLE
+747 RAARRAPDLAVIE
-756 FRNGYTADKFTNER
+756 PREGYTMDKFTSER
-770 REQLIKENERL
+770 RGELIRENEKL
-781 ERSFSKQYDSGDKD
+781 ERGFSRQYDSGDED
-795 MYQRRLDALRDYIR
+795 MFQKRLENLSKFMR
-809 NKQEIAEIDTQK
+809 NKQEIAEIDAQK
-821 DIFNANERRKRE
+821 EIWNAREKRERDLHQIKEERESLQNRLENLRKRAKE
-833 LNQISEQRRMNK
+833 WEK
-845 ASLDR
+845 Y
-850 QKKNIDEWN
+850 KNSAEFKMGKD
-859 EYVNS
+859 
-864 QAFKIDKNQA
+864 QAQADKN
-874 SLDVKSA
+874 
-881 KDERDK
+881 
-887 LAESLKAEGLKED
+887 
-900 SETFQSR
+900 
-907 MMMVDKNVAEAERK
+907 EAERVKNNLSDK
-921 LKTYTDASGAT
+921 LISEGVVKGSDEYQKRMTKVTDNLTKAEETLNSYLSKDGVNA
-932 ARQVYAQSLA
+932 AIAKSVANINEWEKKAQEQEA
-942 NFNKW
+942 QIRKNFTTDM
-947 NEDATKRE
+947 NEAVWH
-955 EQIEDNFQKDYENAI
+955 AI
-970 YEGTSKIVKAREEGL
+970 DKMVKAREEGL

-990 IHKTALNTEL
+990 IHKTALNRDL
-1000 DDVTRRYER
+1000 DLVRERYEK
-1009 ELRIIENF
+1009 ELRIIEQ
-1017 YNRLERLREQKGAV
+1017 YYERVARLRAMNGALGYETTGGMLATMGETFAKG
-1031 GYDNADAL
+1031 
-1039 ALKGM
+1039 
-1044 EVFSTGVAGYSRDSN
+1044 FSNYQRDSN
-1059 ISKIMRNRD
+1059 MSGLMGLFDKRD
-1068 AKRKNED
+1068 KNIAVEAETNDARIRTDATITDYENKAKKYARAND
-1075 TAQAADE
+1075 TDKLSSLRESFKADME
-1082 TREEVLDTINT
+1082 
-1093 FEDRVKVY
+1093 K
-1101 AKDNSLTKDRKEQLR
+1101 
-1116 GDFEEGLKSSGK
+1116 SGK
-1128 YDEKEIAGMMTE
+1128 YEATEIDDMLVKWDE
-1140 WDKAVDNLDTEEGQ
+1140 AVKGIDTTEGQ

-1163 ATKNLDETLEKAKE
+1163 ATKNLDETLEKLKE
-1177 TGKEL
+1177 TRQALDDEIKDKWGEAVT
-1182 NQEFKDQWV
+1182 NQAVEVFK
-1191 SAIEEQGVEA
+1191 SFTA
-1201 FKNMVALLD
+1201 MLD
-1210 AMLQAEIEYEK
+1210 AMLDAEIEYQK
-1221 RAVNQ
+1221 RAVNN

-1241 QVIDEKEYQAE
+1241 QVIDEKEYQAQ

-1277 KATSNVLIST
+1277 KATSNVLIAT
-1287 AQAITF
+1287 AQAVTY
-1293 AALAAFRD
+1293 AAIAAFRD
-1301 TPGPAAAAMF
+1301 GGIAAAPMF
-1311 ALYTALLSANA
+1311 IAYSALLAANA

-1419 RSLGAIVANTR
+1419 KSLGAIVANTR

>member
-12 DADAKVLSEMDNTMA
+12 DADAKVLSEMDEKLS
-27 RTVNSLKKRNREL
+27 RTVNSLKRRNREL

-119 SVGASRGGA
+119 SVGASGGGA

-154 GTDADF
+154 ATDADF

-206 EIAAKY
+206 EIASKY

-222 AQNQNFDEGTYTQTQ
+222 AQNQNFDEGTYIQTQ
-237 RQRTSLQQK
+237 QQK
-246 QTGAVQGDNT
+246 GGLAAKQTNSQMSPE
-256 LVEMQ
+256 LLEMQ
-261 AQLAMMRE
+261 AQLQLLKQQLQAERTKALLE
-269 QLNTLR
+269 QQGYKEKRKQTLEM
-275 QKKKLDDDSYRN
+275 Q
-287 QRRETLLQRE
+287 
-297 RQRALD
+297 RQRQELD

-317 RIAELEAKEVLT
+317 RIAELEAKAVLS
-329 ANEQAE
+329 AKEQME
-335 LQENK
+335 LKENK
-340 AKLEASQSTTRS
+340 TALDEQQSTTRS
-352 TTGAGASYFNKTGQM
+352 TTGAGASYFNTTGQM

-416 FNGATVL
+416 FSGATFL
-423 NLAFVAFTV
+423 NLAFVGLTV
-432 VLMNLPAILKAINN
+432 LLMNLPAILKAINN

-469 AKQIDEWEMMKQ
+469 AKQIDEWEMLKQ

-486 QYGLADAAKAVS
+486 QYGLADGAQALS
-498 DYNDKFATTL
+498 DYNEKFATTL
-508 GYARDMAEAYEIM
+508 GYAESLADAYKLMTENSD
-521 EKNADRFYSSVINH
+521 EFYRSVMGH
-535 EIASTIQKAAL
+535 EIALTIQKAAL
-546 EQWRKEMEKE
+546 DQWREAIKEETA
-556 MSDGTNLISTWFGM
+556 DGTNWISTFFGAK
-570 DSNTANIYNRIGD
+570 SNTANIINRVSN
-583 ITGVIKTW
+583 ITGAIEKW
-591 KGSANKTNPFTG
+591 KGGKNTVAN
-603 LSSIGAVGQD
+603 IGMVGQD
-613 KLIDYMKEQGNVVAG
+613 KLKAFMKESGGEKEITADNGARYVVY
-628 TKGGKFFEGFNKQVN
+628 TGFNKKVN
-643 DILKKK
+643 DEIKKK
-649 LKGTNIGV
+649 LGADTKIKV
-657 EFSQTKGA
+657 EFGRGGSFMGM
-665 FGLEGDLNV
+665 EGDIAMRLTSGNRMQV
-674 GITGKQANSLSQAER
+674 DQNER
-689 TAVAAAINEAFRPL
+689 TAVASVLNDIFGDLISSTAEANL
-703 TDREFQEA
+703 
-711 MKEATEDLKG
+711 KEAYKKLQQQMG
-721 KFALSD
+721 FSD
-727 IFQQQ
+727 IFQQLDL
-732 TLPESSRKGS
+732 TAKKGS
-742 GVGSA
+742 GSHA
-747 RKASFDVLE
+747 RAARRAPDLAVIE
-756 FRNGYTADKFTNER
+756 PREGYTMDKFTSER
-770 REQLIKENERL
+770 RGELIRENEKL
-781 ERSFSKQYDSGDKD
+781 ERGFSRQYDSGDED
-795 MYQRRLDALRDYIR
+795 MFQKRLENLSKFMR
-809 NKQEIAEIDTQK
+809 NKQEIAEIDAQK
-821 DIFNANERRKRE
+821 EIWNAREKRERDLHQIKEERESLQNRLENLRKR
-833 LNQISEQRRMNK
+833 
-845 ASLDR
+845 AA
-850 QKKNIDEWN
+850 EWDK
-859 EYVNS
+859 YRNS
-864 QAFKIDKNQA
+864 AEFKIGKDQAQADK
-874 SLDVKSA
+874 D
-881 KDERDK
+881 
-887 LAESLKAEGLKED
+887 
-900 SETFQSR
+900 
-907 MMMVDKNVAEAERK
+907 EAEREKNNLSDK
-921 LKTYTDASGAT
+921 LISEGVVKGSDEYNKRMTKVTDDLTKAEETLNSYLSKDGVNA
-932 ARQVYAQSLA
+932 AIAKSVENINEWEIKAQKQEA
-942 NFNKW
+942 QIRKNFTVDM
-947 NEDATKRE
+947 NEAVWS
-955 EQIEDNFQKDYENAI
+955 AI
-970 YEGTSKIVKAREEGL
+970 DKMVKAREEGL

-990 IHKTALNTEL
+990 IHKTALNRDL
-1000 DDVTRRYER
+1000 DLVREHYEK
-1009 ELRIIENF
+1009 ELRIIEQ
-1017 YNRLERLREQKGAV
+1017 YYERVARLRAMNGALGYETTGGMLATMGETLAKG
-1031 GYDNADAL
+1031 
-1039 ALKGM
+1039 
-1044 EVFSTGVAGYSRDSN
+1044 FSNYQRDSN
-1059 ISKIMRNRD
+1059 VSGLMGLFDKREKNIAVQAETND
-1068 AKRKNED
+1068 ARIRTD
-1075 TAQAADE
+1075 A
-1082 TREEVLDTINT
+1082 TIT
-1093 FEDRVKVY
+1093 DFENKAKKY
-1101 AKDNSLTKDRKEQLR
+1101 AKANDTDKLSSLRESFKADMEK
-1116 GDFEEGLKSSGK
+1116 SGK
-1128 YDEKEIAGMMTE
+1128 YEATEIDDMLVKWDE
-1140 WDKAVDNLDTEEGQ
+1140 AVKGIDTTEGQ

-1163 ATKNLDETLEKAKE
+1163 ATKNLDETLEKCEE
-1177 TGKEL
+1177 TRQALDDEIKDKWGEAL
-1182 NQEFKDQWV
+1182 TNQAVEVFK
-1191 SAIEEQGVEA
+1191 S
-1201 FKNMVALLD
+1201 FTALLD
-1210 AMLQAEIEYEK
+1210 AMLDAEIEYQK
-1221 RAVNQ
+1221 RAVNN

-1241 QVIDEKEYQAE
+1241 QVIDEKEYQAQ

-1277 KATSNVLIST
+1277 KATSNVLIAT
-1287 AQAITF
+1287 AQAITY
-1293 AALAAFRD
+1293 AAIAAFRD
-1301 TPGPAAAAMF
+1301 NGPAAAPMF
-1311 ALYTALLSANA
+1311 IAYSALLAANA

-1419 RSLGAIVANTR
+1419 KSLGAIVANTR

>member
-12 DADAKVLSEMDNTMA
+12 DADAKVLSEMDEKLS
-27 RTVNSLKKRNREL
+27 RSVNSLKQRNREL

-119 SVGASRGGA
+119 SVGASGGGA

-287 QRRETLLQRE
+287 ERRETLLQRE

-329 ANEQAE
+329 SNEQAE

-340 AKLEASQSTTRS
+340 ERLEASQSTTRS
-352 TTGAGASYFNKTGQM
+352 TTGAGASYFNTTGQM

-405 GGGLNG
+405 GRGLNG

-416 FNGATVL
+416 FSGATFL

-446 DFIDMHQVLD
+446 DFIDMHQVLG

-469 AKQIDEWEMMKQ
+469 AKQIDEWEMLKQ

-486 QYGLADAAKAVS
+486 QYGLADGAQALS
-498 DYNDKFATTL
+498 DYNEKFATTL
-508 GYARDMAEAYEIM
+508 GYAESLADAYKLMTENSD
-521 EKNADRFYSSVINH
+521 EFYRSAMGH
-535 EIASTIQKAAL
+535 EIAMTIQKTAL
-546 EQWRKEMEKE
+546 DQWREAIKNEAT
-556 MSDGTNLISTWFGM
+556 DGTNWISTLFGAK
-570 DSNTANIYNRIGD
+570 SNTANITNRVSDIEGLIRKWKGTGLVGRIGS
-583 ITGVIKTW
+583 W
-591 KGSANKTNPFTG
+591 
-603 LSSIGAVGQD
+603 
-613 KLIDYMKEQGNVVAG
+613 GNVGMDKVMEYMVG
-628 TKGGKFFEGFNKQVN
+628 FGGITEEGYGRRKLGGFNKAVN
-643 DILKKK
+643 EKISEK
-649 LKGTNIGV
+649 LKRTNIKV
-657 EFSQTKGA
+657 EFKQSTMDQDSIE
-665 FGLEGDLNV
+665 L
-674 GITGKQANSLSQAER
+674 GISGRTGESLTDNER
-689 TAVAAAINEAFRPL
+689 TAIAAALNDIFGDLISSTAEANL
-703 TDREFQEA
+703 
-711 MKEATEDLKG
+711 KEAYKKLQQQMS
-721 KFALSD
+721 FSD
-727 IFQQQ
+727 IFQQLDL
-732 TLPESSRKGS
+732 TAKKG
-742 GVGSA
+742 GGSHA
-747 RKASFDVLE
+747 RAARRAPDLAVIE
-756 FRNGYTADKFTNER
+756 PREGYTMDKFTSER
-770 REQLIKENERL
+770 RGELIRENEKL
-781 ERSFSKQYDSGDKD
+781 ERGFSRQYDSGDKD
-795 MYQRRLDALRDYIR
+795 MFQKRLENLSKFMR
-809 NKQEIAEIDTQK
+809 NKQEIAEIDAQK
-821 DIFNANERRKRE
+821 EIWNAREKRERDLHQIKEERESLQNRLENMRKRAKE
-833 LNQISEQRRMNK
+833 WEK
-845 ASLDR
+845 Y
-850 QKKNIDEWN
+850 KNSAEFKMGKD
-859 EYVNS
+859 
-864 QAFKIDKNQA
+864 QAQADKN
-874 SLDVKSA
+874 
-881 KDERDK
+881 
-887 LAESLKAEGLKED
+887 
-900 SETFQSR
+900 
-907 MMMVDKNVAEAERK
+907 EAERVKNNLSDK
-921 LKTYTDASGAT
+921 LISEGVVKGSDEYQKRMAKVTDDLTKAEETLNSYLSKDGVNA
-932 ARQVYAQSLA
+932 AIAKSVKNINEWEEKAQ
-942 NFNKW
+942 KQ
-947 NEDATKRE
+947 E
-955 EQIEDNFQKDYENAI
+955 EQIRKNFTTDMNEAVWHAI
-970 YEGTSKIVKAREEGL
+970 DKMVKAREEGL

-990 IHKTALNTEL
+990 IHKTALNRDL
-1000 DDVTRRYER
+1000 DLVREHYEK
-1009 ELRIIENF
+1009 ELRIIDQYYE
-1017 YNRLERLREQKGAV
+1017 RVARLRAMNGALGYETTGGMLATMGETLAKG
-1031 GYDNADAL
+1031 
-1039 ALKGM
+1039 
-1044 EVFSTGVAGYSRDSN
+1044 FSNYQRDSN
-1059 ISKIMRNRD
+1059 VSGLMGLFDKRD
-1068 AKRKNED
+1068 KNIAVEAETNDARIRTDATITDYQNKAKKYARAND
-1075 TAQAADE
+1075 TDKLSSLRESFKADME
-1082 TREEVLDTINT
+1082 
-1093 FEDRVKVY
+1093 K
-1101 AKDNSLTKDRKEQLR
+1101 
-1116 GDFEEGLKSSGK
+1116 SGK
-1128 YDEKEIAGMMTE
+1128 YEATEIDDMLVKWDE
-1140 WDKAVDNLDTEEGQ
+1140 AVKGIDTTEGQ

-1163 ATKNLDETLEKAKE
+1163 ATKNLDETLEKCKE
-1177 TGKEL
+1177 TRQALDDEIKDKWGEAL
-1182 NQEFKDQWV
+1182 TNQAVEVFK
-1191 SAIEEQGVEA
+1191 SFTA
-1201 FKNMVALLD
+1201 MLD
-1210 AMLQAEIEYEK
+1210 AMLDAEIEYQK
-1221 RAVNQ
+1221 RAVNN

-1241 QVIDEKEYQAE
+1241 QVIDEKEYQAQ

-1259 QRKREHEIAIK
+1259 QKKREHEIAIK

-1277 KATSNVLIST
+1277 KATSNVMIAT
-1287 AQAITF
+1287 AQAITY
-1293 AALAAFRD
+1293 AAVAAFRD
-1301 TPGPAAAAMF
+1301 EGIAAAPMF
-1311 ALYTALLSANA
+1311 IAYSALLAANA

-1419 RSLGAIVANTR
+1419 KSLGAIVANTR

>member
-12 DADAKVLSEMDNTMA
+12 DADAKVLSEMDEKLS
-27 RTVNSLKKRNREL
+27 RSVNSLKQRNREL

-119 SVGASRGGA
+119 SVGASGGGA

-269 QLNTLR
+269 QLDTLR

-329 ANEQAE
+329 SNEQAE

-340 AKLEASQSTTRS
+340 ARLEASQSTTRS
-352 TTGAGASYFNKTGQM
+352 TTGAGASYFNTTGQM

-405 GGGLNG
+405 GKGLNG

-416 FNGATVL
+416 FSGATFL

-446 DFIDMHQVLD
+446 DFIDMHQVLG

-469 AKQIDEWEMMKQ
+469 AKQIDEWEMLKQ

-486 QYGLADAAKAVS
+486 QYGLADGAQALS
-498 DYNDKFATTL
+498 DYNEKFATTL
-508 GYARDMAEAYEIM
+508 GYAESLADAYKLMTENSD
-521 EKNADRFYSSVINH
+521 KFYRSVMGH
-535 EIASTIQKAAL
+535 EIALTIQKAAL
-546 EQWRKEMEKE
+546 DQWREAIKNETA
-556 MSDGTNLISTWFGM
+556 DGTNWISTLFGAK
-570 DSNTANIYNRIGD
+570 SNTANITNRVSD
-583 ITGVIKTW
+583 IEGLIRKW
-591 KGSANKTNPFTG
+591 KGTG
-603 LSSIGAVGQD
+603 LVGRV
-613 KLIDYMKEQGNVVAG
+613 ESWGNVGMDKVMEYMEG
-628 TKGGKFFEGFNKQVN
+628 FGGITTEGYGRRKLGGFNKAVN
-643 DILKKK
+643 EKISEK
-649 LKGTNIGV
+649 LKGTNIKV
-657 EFSQTKGA
+657 EFKQSTSGQDA
-665 FGLEGDLNV
+665 IEL
-674 GITGKQANSLSQAER
+674 GISGRTGESLTDDER
-689 TAVAAAINEAFRPL
+689 TAIAAALNDIFGDLISSTAEANL
-703 TDREFQEA
+703 
-711 MKEATEDLKG
+711 KEAYKKLQQQMG
-721 KFALSD
+721 FSD
-727 IFQQQ
+727 IFQQLDL
-732 TLPESSRKGS
+732 TAKKG
-742 GVGSA
+742 GGSHA
-747 RKASFDVLE
+747 RAARRAPDLAVIE
-756 FRNGYTADKFTNER
+756 PREGYTMDKFSNER
-770 REQLIKENERL
+770 REELVKENERL
-781 ERSFSKQYDSGDKD
+781 ERNFSKQYDSGDKD
-795 MYQRRLDALRDYIR
+795 MYRKRLDDLRKYIR

-821 DIFNANERRKRE
+821 EIFNANERRKRE
-833 LNQISEQRRMNK
+833 LHQIQEERE
-845 ASLDR
+845 SLQNR
-850 QKKNIDEWN
+850 LENLKKRAKEW
-859 EYVNS
+859 EKYKNS
-864 QAFKIDKNQA
+864 AEFKMGKDQAQADKN
-874 SLDVKSA
+874 
-881 KDERDK
+881 
-887 LAESLKAEGLKED
+887 
-900 SETFQSR
+900 
-907 MMMVDKNVAEAERK
+907 EAERVKNNLSDK
-921 LKTYTDASGAT
+921 LISEGVVKGSDEYQKRMAKVTDNLTKAEETLNSYLSKDGVNA
-932 ARQVYAQSLA
+932 AIAKSVANIADWEKKAQ
-942 NFNKW
+942 
-947 NEDATKRE
+947 DRE
-955 EQIEDNFQKDYENAI
+955 KKIRDNFQKDYENAI

-1009 ELRIIENF
+1009 ELMTIENF
-1017 YNRLERLREQKGAV
+1017 YNRLERLREQKGSL
-1031 GYDNADAL
+1031 GYESAGAL
-1039 ALKGM
+1039 VAKGA
-1044 EVFSTGVAGYSRDSN
+1044 EVFATGVAGYSRDSN
-1059 ISKIMRNRD
+1059 ISKIMSNRD
-1068 AKRKNED
+1068 AKRKNDD

-1082 TREEVLDTINT
+1082 TRDEVLETINT
-1093 FEDRVKVY
+1093 YEDRVKVY

-1116 GDFEEGLKSSGK
+1116 KDFEEGLRGSGK
-1128 YDEKEIAGMMTE
+1128 YEESEITGMLSE

-1163 ATKNLDETLEKAKE
+1163 ATKNLDKTLEKTKTA
-1177 TGKEL
+1177 GKEL
-1182 NQEFKDQWV
+1182 DQEFKDQWV

-1210 AMLQAEIEYEK
+1210 AMLDAEIEYQK
-1221 RAVNQ
+1221 RAVNN

-1241 QVIDEKEYQAE
+1241 QVIDEKEYQAQ

-1301 TPGPAAAAMF
+1301 TPGPQAAVMF

-1419 RSLGAIVANTR
+1419 KSLGAIVANTR

>member
-1 MSKSKPSTIIS
+1 MDEK
-12 DADAKVLSEMDNTMA
+12 LS
-27 RTVNSLKKRNREL
+27 RSVNSLKQRNREL

-119 SVGASRGGA
+119 SVGASGGGA
-128 TWWEKWRQRAQTADD
+128 TWWDKWRQRAQTADD

-154 GTDADF
+154 ATDADF

-222 AQNQNFDEGTYTQTQ
+222 SQNQNFDEGTYTQTQ

-329 ANEQAE
+329 SNEQAE

-340 AKLEASQSTTRS
+340 ARLEASQSTTRS
-352 TTGAGASYFNKTGQM
+352 TTGAGASYFNTTGQM

-405 GGGLNG
+405 GRGLNG

-416 FNGATVL
+416 FSGATFL

-432 VLMNLPAILKAINN
+432 VLMYLPEILKAINN
-446 DFIDMHQVLD
+446 DFIDMHQVLG
-456 EVGEGLSS
+456 EVGEELSS

-469 AKQIDEWEMMKQ
+469 AKQIDEWEMLKQ

-486 QYGLADAAKAVS
+486 QYGLADGAQALS
-498 DYNDKFATTL
+498 DYNEKFATTL
-508 GYARDMAEAYEIM
+508 GYAESLADAYKLMTENSD
-521 EKNADRFYSSVINH
+521 EFYRSVMGH
-535 EIASTIQKAAL
+535 EIALTIQKAAL
-546 EQWRKEMEKE
+546 DQWREAIKNETA
-556 MSDGTNLISTWFGM
+556 DGTNWISTLFGAK
-570 DSNTANIYNRIGD
+570 SNTANITNRVSDIEGLIRKWKGTGLVGRIGS
-583 ITGVIKTW
+583 W
-591 KGSANKTNPFTG
+591 
-603 LSSIGAVGQD
+603 
-613 KLIDYMKEQGNVVAG
+613 GNVGMDKVMEYMEG
-628 TKGGKFFEGFNKQVN
+628 FGGITKERYERRNLGGFNKAVN
-643 DILKKK
+643 EKISEK
-649 LKGTNIGV
+649 LKGTNIKV
-657 EFSQTKGA
+657 EFKKSTSGQDMIE
-665 FGLEGDLNV
+665 L
-674 GITGKQANSLSQAER
+674 GISGRTGESLTDDER
-689 TAVAAAINEAFRPL
+689 TAIAAALNDIFGDLISSTAEANL
-703 TDREFQEA
+703 
-711 MKEATEDLKG
+711 KEAYNKLQQQMG
-721 KFALSD
+721 FSD
-727 IFQQQ
+727 IFQQLDL
-732 TLPESSRKGS
+732 TAKKG
-742 GVGSA
+742 GGSHA
-747 RKASFDVLE
+747 RAARRAPDLSVIE
-756 FRNGYTADKFTNER
+756 PREGYTMDKFTSER
-770 REQLIKENERL
+770 RGELLRENEKL
-781 ERSFSKQYDSGDKD
+781 ERGFSRQYDSGDED
-795 MYQRRLDALRDYIR
+795 MFQKRLENLSKFMR
-809 NKQEIAEIDTQK
+809 NKQEIAEIDAQK
-821 DIFNANERRKRE
+821 EIWNAREKRERDLHQIKEERESLQNRLENLRKRAKE
-833 LNQISEQRRMNK
+833 WEK
-845 ASLDR
+845 Y
-850 QKKNIDEWN
+850 KNSAEFKMGKD
-859 EYVNS
+859 
-864 QAFKIDKNQA
+864 QAQADKN
-874 SLDVKSA
+874 
-881 KDERDK
+881 
-887 LAESLKAEGLKED
+887 
-900 SETFQSR
+900 
-907 MMMVDKNVAEAERK
+907 EAERVKNNLSDK
-921 LKTYTDASGAT
+921 LISEGVVKGSDEYQKRMTKVTDNLTKAEETLNSYLSKDGVNA
-932 ARQVYAQSLA
+932 AIAKSVANINEWEKKAQEQEA
-942 NFNKW
+942 QIRKNFTTDM
-947 NEDATKRE
+947 NEAVWH
-955 EQIEDNFQKDYENAI
+955 AI
-970 YEGTSKIVKAREEGL
+970 DKMVKAREEGL

-990 IHKTALNTEL
+990 IHKTALNRDL
-1000 DDVTRRYER
+1000 DLVRERYEK
-1009 ELRIIENF
+1009 ELRIIEQ
-1017 YNRLERLREQKGAV
+1017 YYERVARLRAMNGALGYETTGGMLATMGETFAKG
-1031 GYDNADAL
+1031 
-1039 ALKGM
+1039 
-1044 EVFSTGVAGYSRDSN
+1044 FSNYQRDSN
-1059 ISKIMRNRD
+1059 MSGLMGLFDKRD
-1068 AKRKNED
+1068 KNIAVE
-1075 TAQAADE
+1075 AE
-1082 TREEVLDTINT
+1082 TNDARIRTDATIT
-1093 FEDRVKVY
+1093 
-1101 AKDNSLTKDRKEQLR
+1101 
-1116 GDFEEGLKSSGK
+1116 DFENKAKKYARANDTDKLSSLRESFKADMEKSGK
-1128 YDEKEIAGMMTE
+1128 YEATEIDDMLVKWDE
-1140 WDKAVDNLDTEEGQ
+1140 AVKGIDTTEGQ

-1163 ATKNLDETLEKAKE
+1163 ATKNLDETLEKLKE
-1177 TGKEL
+1177 TRQALDDEIKDKWGEAL
-1182 NQEFKDQWV
+1182 TNQAVEVFK
-1191 SAIEEQGVEA
+1191 SFTA
-1201 FKNMVALLD
+1201 MLD
-1210 AMLQAEIEYEK
+1210 AMLDAEIEYQK
-1221 RAVNQ
+1221 RAVNN

-1241 QVIDEKEYQAE
+1241 QVIDEKEYQAQ

-1259 QRKREHEIAIK
+1259 QRKREHEIAMK

-1277 KATSNVLIST
+1277 KATSNVLIAT
-1287 AQAITF
+1287 AQAVTY
-1293 AALAAFRD
+1293 AAIAAFRD
-1301 TPGPAAAAMF
+1301 GGIAAAPMF
-1311 ALYTALLSANA
+1311 IAYSALLAANA

-1419 RSLGAIVANTR
+1419 KSLGAIVANTR

>member
-1 MSKSKPSTIIS
+1 MDEK
-12 DADAKVLSEMDNTMA
+12 LS
-27 RTVNSLKKRNREL
+27 RSVNSLKQRNREL

-102 AAQKALQAS
+102 SAQKALQAS

-119 SVGASRGGA
+119 SVGASGGGA
-128 TWWEKWRQRAQTADD
+128 TWWDKWRQRAQTADD

-287 QRRETLLQRE
+287 ERRETLLQRE

-329 ANEQAE
+329 FNEQAE

-340 AKLEASQSTTRS
+340 ARLEASQSTTRS
-352 TTGAGASYFNKTGQM
+352 TTGAGASYFNTTGQM

-405 GGGLNG
+405 GKGLNG

-416 FNGATVL
+416 FSGATFL

-446 DFIDMHQVLD
+446 DFIDMHQVLG

-469 AKQIDEWEMMKQ
+469 AKQIDEWEMLKQ

-486 QYGLADAAKAVS
+486 QYGLADGAQALS
-498 DYNDKFATTL
+498 DYNEKFATTL
-508 GYARDMAEAYEIM
+508 GYAESLADAYKLMTENSD
-521 EKNADRFYSSVINH
+521 KFYRSVMGH
-535 EIASTIQKAAL
+535 EIALTIQKAAL
-546 EQWRKEMEKE
+546 DQWREAIKNETA
-556 MSDGTNLISTWFGM
+556 DGTNWISTLFGAK
-570 DSNTANIYNRIGD
+570 SNTANITNRVSD
-583 ITGVIKTW
+583 IEGLIRKW
-591 KGSANKTNPFTG
+591 KGTG
-603 LSSIGAVGQD
+603 LVGRV
-613 KLIDYMKEQGNVVAG
+613 ESWGNVGMDKVMEYMEG
-628 TKGGKFFEGFNKQVN
+628 FGGITTEGYGRRNLGGFNKAVN
-643 DILKKK
+643 EKISEK
-649 LKGTNIGV
+649 LKGTNIKV
-657 EFSQTKGA
+657 EFKQSTSGQDA
-665 FGLEGDLNV
+665 IEL
-674 GITGKQANSLSQAER
+674 GISGRTGESLTDDER
-689 TAVAAAINEAFRPL
+689 TAIAAALNDIFGDLISSTAEANL
-703 TDREFQEA
+703 
-711 MKEATEDLKG
+711 KEAYEKLQKQMG
-721 KFALSD
+721 FSD
-727 IFQQQ
+727 IFQQLDL
-732 TLPESSRKGS
+732 TAKKG
-742 GVGSA
+742 GGSHA
-747 RKASFDVLE
+747 RAARRAPDLAVIE
-756 FRNGYTADKFTNER
+756 PREGYTMDKFTSER
-770 REQLIKENERL
+770 RGELIRENEKL
-781 ERSFSKQYDSGDKD
+781 ERGFSRQYDSGDKD
-795 MYQRRLDALRDYIR
+795 MFQKRLENRSKFMH
-809 NKQEIAEIDTQK
+809 NKQEIAEIDAQK
-821 DIFNANERRKRE
+821 EIWNAREKRERDLHQIKEERESLQNRLENLRKRAKE
-833 LNQISEQRRMNK
+833 WEK
-845 ASLDR
+845 Y
-850 QKKNIDEWN
+850 KNSAEFKMGKD
-859 EYVNS
+859 
-864 QAFKIDKNQA
+864 QAQADKN
-874 SLDVKSA
+874 
-881 KDERDK
+881 
-887 LAESLKAEGLKED
+887 
-900 SETFQSR
+900 
-907 MMMVDKNVAEAERK
+907 EAERVKNNLSDK
-921 LKTYTDASGAT
+921 LISEGVVKGSDEYQKRMAKVTDDLTKAEETLNSYLSKDGVNA
-932 ARQVYAQSLA
+932 AIAKSVANIADWEKKAQ
-942 NFNKW
+942 KQ
-947 NEDATKRE
+947 E
-955 EQIEDNFQKDYENAI
+955 EQIRKNFTTDMNEAVWHAI
-970 YEGTSKIVKAREEGL
+970 DKMVKAREEGL

-990 IHKTALNTEL
+990 IHKTALNRDL
-1000 DDVTRRYER
+1000 DLVREHYEK
-1009 ELRIIENF
+1009 ELRIIEQ
-1017 YNRLERLREQKGAV
+1017 YYERVARLRAMNGALGYETTGGMLATMGETLAKG
-1031 GYDNADAL
+1031 
-1039 ALKGM
+1039 
-1044 EVFSTGVAGYSRDSN
+1044 FSNYQRDSN
-1059 ISKIMRNRD
+1059 VSGLMGLFDKRD
-1068 AKRKNED
+1068 KNIAVEAETNDARIRTDATITDYQNKAKKYARAND
-1075 TAQAADE
+1075 TDKLSSLRESFKADME
-1082 TREEVLDTINT
+1082 
-1093 FEDRVKVY
+1093 K
-1101 AKDNSLTKDRKEQLR
+1101 
-1116 GDFEEGLKSSGK
+1116 SGK
-1128 YDEKEIAGMMTE
+1128 YEATEIDDMLVKWDE
-1140 WDKAVDNLDTEEGQ
+1140 AVKGIDTTEGQ
-1154 RAFDELRKS
+1154 RAFDELRES
-1163 ATKNLDETLEKAKE
+1163 ATKNLDETLEKCKE
-1177 TGKEL
+1177 TRQALKDEIKDKWGEAL
-1182 NQEFKDQWV
+1182 TNQAVEVFK
-1191 SAIEEQGVEA
+1191 SFTA
-1201 FKNMVALLD
+1201 MLD
-1210 AMLQAEIEYEK
+1210 AMLDAEIEYQK
-1221 RAVNQ
+1221 RAVNN

-1241 QVIDEKEYQAE
+1241 QVIDEKEYQAQ

-1277 KATSNVLIST
+1277 KATSNVMIAT
-1287 AQAITF
+1287 AQAITY
-1293 AALAAFRD
+1293 AAVAAFRD
-1301 TPGPAAAAMF
+1301 HGIAAAPMF
-1311 ALYTALLSANA
+1311 IAYSALLAANA

-1419 RSLGAIVANTR
+1419 KSLGAIVANTR

>member
-12 DADAKVLSEMDNTMA
+12 DADAKVLSEMDEKLS
-27 RTVNSLKKRNREL
+27 RSVNSLKQRNREL

-119 SVGASRGGA
+119 SVGASGGGA

-275 QKKKLDDDSYRN
+275 QKKKLDDDSYLN

-329 ANEQAE
+329 SNEKSE

-340 AKLEASQSTTRS
+340 ARLKASQSKTRS
-352 TTGAGASYFNKTGQM
+352 TTGAGASYFNTTGQM

-416 FNGATVL
+416 FSGATFL
-423 NLAFVAFTV
+423 NLAFVAITV
-432 VLMNLPAILKAINN
+432 ILMNLPAILKAINN

-469 AKQIDEWEMMKQ
+469 AKQIDEWEMLKQ

-486 QYGLADAAKAVS
+486 QYGLADGAQALS
-498 DYNDKFATTL
+498 DYNEKFATTL
-508 GYARDMAEAYEIM
+508 GYAESLADAYKLMTENSD
-521 EKNADRFYSSVINH
+521 EFYRSVMGH
-535 EIASTIQKAAL
+535 EIALTIQKAAL
-546 EQWRKEMEKE
+546 DQWREAIKKETA
-556 MSDGTNLISTWFGM
+556 DGTNWISTLFGAE
-570 DSNTANIYNRIGD
+570 SNTANITNRVSD
-583 ITGVIKTW
+583 IQGLIREW
-591 KGSANKTNPFTG
+591 KGTG
-603 LSSIGAVGQD
+603 KVGRI
-613 KLIDYMKEQGNVVAG
+613 KSWGNVGMDKVMEYMEG
-628 TKGGKFFEGFNKQVN
+628 FGGMISEGYGRWIPGGFNKAVN
-643 DILKKK
+643 EKISEK
-649 LKGTNIGV
+649 LKGTNIKV
-657 EFSQTKGA
+657 EFKESTMDQDMIE
-665 FGLEGDLNV
+665 L
-674 GITGKQANSLSQAER
+674 GISGRTGESLTDDER
-689 TAVAAAINEAFRPL
+689 TAIAAALNDIFGDLISSTAEANL
-703 TDREFQEA
+703 
-711 MKEATEDLKG
+711 KEAYKKLQQQMS
-721 KFALSD
+721 FSD
-727 IFQQQ
+727 IFQQLDL
-732 TLPESSRKGS
+732 TAKKGS
-742 GVGSA
+742 GSHA
-747 RKASFDVLE
+747 RAARRAPDLAVIE
-756 FRNGYTADKFTNER
+756 PREGYTMDKFTSER
-770 REQLIKENERL
+770 RGELIRENEKL
-781 ERSFSKQYDSGDKD
+781 ERGFSRQYDSGDED
-795 MYQRRLDALRDYIR
+795 MFQKRLENLSKFMR
-809 NKQEIAEIDTQK
+809 NKQEIAEIDAQK
-821 DIFNANERRKRE
+821 EIWNAREKRERDLHQIKEERESLQNRLENLRKRAKE
-833 LNQISEQRRMNK
+833 WEK
-845 ASLDR
+845 Y
-850 QKKNIDEWN
+850 KNSAEFKMGKD
-859 EYVNS
+859 
-864 QAFKIDKNQA
+864 QAQADKN
-874 SLDVKSA
+874 
-881 KDERDK
+881 
-887 LAESLKAEGLKED
+887 
-900 SETFQSR
+900 
-907 MMMVDKNVAEAERK
+907 EAERVKNNLSDK
-921 LKTYTDASGAT
+921 LISEGVVKGSDEYQKRMAKVTDDLTKAEETLNSYLSKDGVNA
-932 ARQVYAQSLA
+932 AIAKSVANINEWEKKAQ
-942 NFNKW
+942 KQ
-947 NEDATKRE
+947 E
-955 EQIEDNFQKDYENAI
+955 EQIRKNFTTDMNEAVWSAI
-970 YEGTSKIVKAREEGL
+970 DKMVKAREEGL

-990 IHKTALNTEL
+990 IHKTALNRDL
-1000 DDVTRRYER
+1000 DLVREHYEK
-1009 ELRIIENF
+1009 ELRIIEQ
-1017 YNRLERLREQKGAV
+1017 YYERVARLRAMNGALGYETTGGMLATMGETLAKG
-1031 GYDNADAL
+1031 
-1039 ALKGM
+1039 
-1044 EVFSTGVAGYSRDSN
+1044 FSNYQRDSN
-1059 ISKIMRNRD
+1059 VSGLMGLFDKRD
-1068 AKRKNED
+1068 KNIAVEAETNDARIRTDATITDYENKVKKYARAND
-1075 TAQAADE
+1075 TDKLSSLRESFKADME
-1082 TREEVLDTINT
+1082 
-1093 FEDRVKVY
+1093 K
-1101 AKDNSLTKDRKEQLR
+1101 
-1116 GDFEEGLKSSGK
+1116 SGK
-1128 YDEKEIAGMMTE
+1128 YKATEIDDMLVKWDE
-1140 WDKAVDNLDTEEGQ
+1140 AVKGIDTTEGQ

-1163 ATKNLDETLEKAKE
+1163 ATKNLDETLEKCKE
-1177 TGKEL
+1177 TRQALDDEIKDKWGEAL
-1182 NQEFKDQWV
+1182 TNQAVEVFK
-1191 SAIEEQGVEA
+1191 S
-1201 FKNMVALLD
+1201 FTSMLD
-1210 AMLQAEIEYEK
+1210 AMLDAEIEYQK
-1221 RAVNQ
+1221 RAVNN

-1241 QVIDEKEYQAE
+1241 QVIDEKEYQAQ

-1259 QRKREHEIAIK
+1259 QKKREHEIAIK

-1277 KATSNVLIST
+1277 KATSNVLIAT
-1287 AQAITF
+1287 AQAITY
-1293 AALAAFRD
+1293 AAVAAFRD
-1301 TPGPAAAAMF
+1301 GGIAAAPMF
-1311 ALYTALLSANA
+1311 IAYSALLAANA
-1322 AMQIAAIHA
+1322 AMQIAAIQA

-1419 RSLGAIVANTR
+1419 KSLGAIVANTR

>member
-1 MSKSKPSTIIS
+1 MDEK
-12 DADAKVLSEMDNTMA
+12 LS
-27 RTVNSLKKRNREL
+27 RSVNSLKQRNREL

-102 AAQKALQAS
+102 SAQKALQAS

-119 SVGASRGGA
+119 SVGASGGGA
-128 TWWEKWRQRAQTADD
+128 TWWDKWRQRAQTADD

-154 GTDADF
+154 ATDADF

-317 RIAELEAKEVLT
+317 RIAELEAKAALSYQ
-329 ANEQAE
+329 EQAE
-335 LQENK
+335 LQDNK
-340 AKLEASQSTTRS
+340 ARLEASQSTTRS
-352 TTGAGASYFNKTGQM
+352 TTGAGASYFNTTGQM

-405 GGGLNG
+405 GKGLNG

-416 FNGATVL
+416 FSGATFL

-469 AKQIDEWEMMKQ
+469 AKQIDEWEMLKQ

-486 QYGLADAAKAVS
+486 QYGLADGAQALS
-498 DYNDKFATTL
+498 DYNEKFATTL
-508 GYARDMAEAYEIM
+508 GYAESLADAYKLMTENSD
-521 EKNADRFYSSVINH
+521 KFYRSVMGH
-535 EIASTIQKAAL
+535 EIALTIQKAAL
-546 EQWRKEMEKE
+546 DQWREAIKNETA
-556 MSDGTNLISTWFGM
+556 DGTNWISTLFGAK
-570 DSNTANIYNRIGD
+570 SNTANITNRVSDIEGLIRKWKGTGLVGRIGS
-583 ITGVIKTW
+583 W
-591 KGSANKTNPFTG
+591 
-603 LSSIGAVGQD
+603 
-613 KLIDYMKEQGNVVAG
+613 GNVGMDKVMEYMVG
-628 TKGGKFFEGFNKQVN
+628 FGGITEEGYGRRKLGGFNKAVN
-643 DILKKK
+643 KKISEK
-649 LKGTNIGV
+649 LKGTNIKV
-657 EFSQTKGA
+657 EFKQSTMDENKIE
-665 FGLEGDLNV
+665 L
-674 GITGKQANSLSQAER
+674 GISGRTGESLTDDER
-689 TAVAAAINEAFRPL
+689 TAIAAALNDIFGDLISSTAEANL
-703 TDREFQEA
+703 
-711 MKEATEDLKG
+711 KEAYKKLQQQMG
-721 KFALSD
+721 FSD
-727 IFQQQ
+727 IFQQLDL
-732 TLPESSRKGS
+732 TAKKG
-742 GVGSA
+742 GGSHA
-747 RKASFDVLE
+747 RAARRAPDLAVIE
-756 FRNGYTADKFTNER
+756 PREGYTMDKFTSER
-770 REQLIKENERL
+770 RGELIRENEKL
-781 ERSFSKQYDSGDKD
+781 ERGFSRQYDSGDKD
-795 MYQRRLDALRDYIR
+795 MFQKRLENLSKFMR
-809 NKQEIAEIDTQK
+809 NKQEIAEIDAQK
-821 DIFNANERRKRE
+821 EIWNAREKRERDLHQIKEERESLQNRLENMRKRAKE
-833 LNQISEQRRMNK
+833 WEK
-845 ASLDR
+845 Y
-850 QKKNIDEWN
+850 KNSAEFKMGKD
-859 EYVNS
+859 
-864 QAFKIDKNQA
+864 QAQADKN
-874 SLDVKSA
+874 
-881 KDERDK
+881 
-887 LAESLKAEGLKED
+887 
-900 SETFQSR
+900 
-907 MMMVDKNVAEAERK
+907 EAERVKNNLSDK
-921 LKTYTDASGAT
+921 LISEGVVKGSDEYQKRMAKVTDDLTKAEETLNSYLSKDGVNA
-932 ARQVYAQSLA
+932 AIAKSVANIADWEEKAQ
-942 NFNKW
+942 KQ
-947 NEDATKRE
+947 E
-955 EQIEDNFQKDYENAI
+955 EQIRKNFTTDMNEAVWHAI
-970 YEGTSKIVKAREEGL
+970 DKMVKAREEGL

-990 IHKTALNTEL
+990 IHKTALNRDL
-1000 DDVTRRYER
+1000 DLVRENYEK
-1009 ELRIIENF
+1009 ELRIIEQ
-1017 YNRLERLREQKGAV
+1017 YYERVARLRAMNGALGYETTGGMLATMGETLAKG
-1031 GYDNADAL
+1031 
-1039 ALKGM
+1039 
-1044 EVFSTGVAGYSRDSN
+1044 FSNYQRDSN
-1059 ISKIMRNRD
+1059 VSGLMGLFDKRD
-1068 AKRKNED
+1068 KNIAVEAETNDARIRTDATITDYQNKAKKYARAND
-1075 TAQAADE
+1075 TDKLSSLRESFKADME
-1082 TREEVLDTINT
+1082 
-1093 FEDRVKVY
+1093 K
-1101 AKDNSLTKDRKEQLR
+1101 
-1116 GDFEEGLKSSGK
+1116 SGK
-1128 YDEKEIAGMMTE
+1128 YEATEIDDMLVKWDE
-1140 WDKAVDNLDTEEGQ
+1140 AVKGIDTTEGQ

-1163 ATKNLDETLEKAKE
+1163 ATKNLDETLEKLKE
-1177 TGKEL
+1177 TRQALDDEIKDKWGEAL
-1182 NQEFKDQWV
+1182 TNQAVEVFK
-1191 SAIEEQGVEA
+1191 SFTA
-1201 FKNMVALLD
+1201 MLD
-1210 AMLQAEIEYEK
+1210 AMLDAEIEYQK
-1221 RAVNQ
+1221 RAVNN

-1241 QVIDEKEYQAE
+1241 QVIDEKEYQAQ

-1277 KATSNVLIST
+1277 KATSNVLIAT
-1287 AQAITF
+1287 AQAITY
-1293 AALAAFRD
+1293 AAIAAFRD
-1301 TPGPAAAAMF
+1301 GGIAAAPMF
-1311 ALYTALLSANA
+1311 IAYSALLAANA

-1419 RSLGAIVANTR
+1419 KSLGAIVANTR

>member
-12 DADAKVLSEMDNTMA
+12 DADAKVLSEMDEKLS
-27 RTVNSLKKRNREL
+27 RSVNSLKQRNREL

-119 SVGASRGGA
+119 SVGASGGGA

-303 REIKS
+303 QEIKS

-329 ANEQAE
+329 SNEQAE
-335 LQENK
+335 LRENK
-340 AKLEASQSTTRS
+340 ARLEASQSTTRS
-352 TTGAGASYFNKTGQM
+352 TTGAGASYFNTTGQM

-405 GGGLNG
+405 GKGLNG

-416 FNGATVL
+416 FSGATFL

-446 DFIDMHQVLD
+446 DFIDMHQVLG

-469 AKQIDEWEMMKQ
+469 AKQIDEWEMLKQ

-486 QYGLADAAKAVS
+486 QYGLADGAQALS
-498 DYNDKFATTL
+498 DYNEKFATTL
-508 GYARDMAEAYEIM
+508 GYAESLADAYKLMTENSD
-521 EKNADRFYSSVINH
+521 KFYRSVMGH
-535 EIASTIQKAAL
+535 EIALTIQKAAL
-546 EQWRKEMEKE
+546 DQWREAIKNETA
-556 MSDGTNLISTWFGM
+556 DGTNWISTLFGAK
-570 DSNTANIYNRIGD
+570 SNTANITNRVSD
-583 ITGVIKTW
+583 IEGLIRKW
-591 KGSANKTNPFTG
+591 KGTG
-603 LSSIGAVGQD
+603 LVGRV
-613 KLIDYMKEQGNVVAG
+613 ESWGNVGMDKVMEYMEG
-628 TKGGKFFEGFNKQVN
+628 FGGITTEGYGRRKLGGFNKAVN
-643 DILKKK
+643 EKISEK
-649 LKGTNIGV
+649 LKGTNIKV
-657 EFSQTKGA
+657 EFKQSTSGQDA
-665 FGLEGDLNV
+665 IEL
-674 GITGKQANSLSQAER
+674 GISGRTGESLTDDER
-689 TAVAAAINEAFRPL
+689 TAIAAALNDIFGDLISSTAEANL
-703 TDREFQEA
+703 
-711 MKEATEDLKG
+711 KEAYKKLQQQMG
-721 KFALSD
+721 FSD
-727 IFQQQ
+727 IFQQLDL
-732 TLPESSRKGS
+732 TAKKG
-742 GVGSA
+742 GGSHA
-747 RKASFDVLE
+747 RAARRAPDLAVIE
-756 FRNGYTADKFTNER
+756 PREGYTMDKFTSER
-770 REQLIKENERL
+770 RGELIRENEKL
-781 ERSFSKQYDSGDKD
+781 ERGFSRQYDSGDED
-795 MYQRRLDALRDYIR
+795 MFQKRLENLSKFMR
-809 NKQEIAEIDTQK
+809 NKQEIAEIDAQK
-821 DIFNANERRKRE
+821 EIWNAREKRE
-833 LNQISEQRRMNK
+833 RDLHQIKEERE
-845 ASLDR
+845 SLQNR
-850 QKKNIDEWN
+850 LENLKKRAKEW
-859 EYVNS
+859 EKYKNS
-864 QAFKIDKNQA
+864 AEFKMGKDQAQADKN
-874 SLDVKSA
+874 
-881 KDERDK
+881 
-887 LAESLKAEGLKED
+887 
-900 SETFQSR
+900 
-907 MMMVDKNVAEAERK
+907 EAERVKNNLSDK
-921 LKTYTDASGAT
+921 LISEGVVKGSDEYQKRMAKVTDDLTKAEETLNSYLSKDGVNA
-932 ARQVYAQSLA
+932 AIAKSVKNINEWEEKAQ
-942 NFNKW
+942 KQ
-947 NEDATKRE
+947 E
-955 EQIEDNFQKDYENAI
+955 EQIRKNFTTDMNEAVWHAI
-970 YEGTSKIVKAREEGL
+970 DKMVKAREEGL

-990 IHKTALNTEL
+990 IHKTALNRDL
-1000 DDVTRRYER
+1000 DLVREHYEK
-1009 ELRIIENF
+1009 ELRIIDQYYE
-1017 YNRLERLREQKGAV
+1017 RVARLRAMNGALGYETTGGMLATMGETLAKG
-1031 GYDNADAL
+1031 
-1039 ALKGM
+1039 
-1044 EVFSTGVAGYSRDSN
+1044 FSNYQRDSN
-1059 ISKIMRNRD
+1059 VSGLMGLFDKRD
-1068 AKRKNED
+1068 KNIAVEAETNDARIRTDATITDYENKAKKYARAND
-1075 TAQAADE
+1075 TNKLSSLRESFKADME
-1082 TREEVLDTINT
+1082 
-1093 FEDRVKVY
+1093 K
-1101 AKDNSLTKDRKEQLR
+1101 
-1116 GDFEEGLKSSGK
+1116 SGK
-1128 YDEKEIAGMMTE
+1128 YEATEIDDMLVKWDE
-1140 WDKAVDNLDTEEGQ
+1140 AVKGIDTTEGQ

-1163 ATKNLDETLEKAKE
+1163 ATKNLDETLEKLKE
-1177 TGKEL
+1177 TRQALDDEIKDKWGEAL
-1182 NQEFKDQWV
+1182 TNQAVEVFK
-1191 SAIEEQGVEA
+1191 SFTA
-1201 FKNMVALLD
+1201 MLD
-1210 AMLQAEIEYEK
+1210 AMLDAEIEYQK
-1221 RAVNQ
+1221 RAVNN

-1241 QVIDEKEYQAE
+1241 QVIDEKEYQAQ

-1301 TPGPAAAAMF
+1301 TPGPQAAVMF

-1419 RSLGAIVANTR
+1419 KSLGAIVANTR

>member
-1 MSKSKPSTIIS
+1 MDEK
-12 DADAKVLSEMDNTMA
+12 LS
-27 RTVNSLKKRNREL
+27 RSVNSLKQRNREL

-119 SVGASRGGA
+119 SVGASGGGA

-160 QAMQQM
+160 HAMQQM

-329 ANEQAE
+329 SNDQAE

-340 AKLEASQSTTRS
+340 ARLEASQSTTRS
-352 TTGAGASYFNKTGQM
+352 TTGAGASYFNTTGQM

-405 GGGLNG
+405 GRGLNG

-416 FNGATVL
+416 FSGATFL

-446 DFIDMHQVLD
+446 DFIDMHQVLG

-469 AKQIDEWEMMKQ
+469 AKQIDEWEMLKQ

-486 QYGLADAAKAVS
+486 QYGLADGAQALS
-498 DYNDKFATTL
+498 DYNEKFATTL
-508 GYARDMAEAYEIM
+508 GYAESLADAYKLMTENSD
-521 EKNADRFYSSVINH
+521 KFYRSVMGH
-535 EIASTIQKAAL
+535 EIALTIQKAAL
-546 EQWRKEMEKE
+546 DQWREAIKNETA
-556 MSDGTNLISTWFGM
+556 DGTNWISTLFGAK
-570 DSNTANIYNRIGD
+570 SNTANITNRVSD
-583 ITGVIKTW
+583 IEGLIRKW
-591 KGSANKTNPFTG
+591 KGTG
-603 LSSIGAVGQD
+603 LVGRV
-613 KLIDYMKEQGNVVAG
+613 ESWGNVGMDKVMEYMEG
-628 TKGGKFFEGFNKQVN
+628 FGGITTEGYGRRNLGGFNKAVN
-643 DILKKK
+643 EKISEK
-649 LKGTNIGV
+649 LKGTNIKV
-657 EFSQTKGA
+657 EFKQSTSGQDA
-665 FGLEGDLNV
+665 IEL
-674 GITGKQANSLSQAER
+674 GISGRTGESLTDDER
-689 TAVAAAINEAFRPL
+689 TAIAAALNDIFGDLISSTAEANL
-703 TDREFQEA
+703 
-711 MKEATEDLKG
+711 KEAYKKLQQQMG
-721 KFALSD
+721 FSD
-727 IFQQQ
+727 IFQQLDL
-732 TLPESSRKGS
+732 TAKKGS
-742 GVGSA
+742 GSHA
-747 RKASFDVLE
+747 RAARRAPDLAVIE
-756 FRNGYTADKFTNER
+756 PREGYTMDKFTSER
-770 REQLIKENERL
+770 RGELIRENEKL
-781 ERSFSKQYDSGDKD
+781 ERGFSRQYDSGDED
-795 MYQRRLDALRDYIR
+795 MFQKRLENLSKFMR

-821 DIFNANERRKRE
+821 EIFNANERRKRE
-833 LNQISEQRRMNK
+833 LHQIQEERE
-845 ASLDR
+845 SLQNR
-850 QKKNIDEWN
+850 LENLKKRAKEW
-859 EYVNS
+859 EKYKNS
-864 QAFKIDKNQA
+864 AEFKMGKDQAQADKN
-874 SLDVKSA
+874 
-881 KDERDK
+881 
-887 LAESLKAEGLKED
+887 
-900 SETFQSR
+900 
-907 MMMVDKNVAEAERK
+907 EAERVKNNLSDK
-921 LKTYTDASGAT
+921 LISEGVVKGSDEYQKRMAKVTDDLTKAEETLNSYLSKDGVNA
-932 ARQVYAQSLA
+932 AIAKSVANINEWEKKAQEQEA
-942 NFNKW
+942 QIRKNFTTDM
-947 NEDATKRE
+947 NEAVWH
-955 EQIEDNFQKDYENAI
+955 AI
-970 YEGTSKIVKAREEGL
+970 DKMVKAREEGL

-990 IHKTALNTEL
+990 IHKTALNRDL
-1000 DDVTRRYER
+1000 DLVREHYEK
-1009 ELRIIENF
+1009 ELRIIEQ
-1017 YNRLERLREQKGAV
+1017 YYERVARLRAMNGALGYETTGGMLATMGETLAKG
-1031 GYDNADAL
+1031 
-1039 ALKGM
+1039 
-1044 EVFSTGVAGYSRDSN
+1044 FSNYQRDSN
-1059 ISKIMRNRD
+1059 VSGLMGLFDKRD
-1068 AKRKNED
+1068 KNIAVTAETNDARIRTDATITDYENKVKKYARAND
-1075 TAQAADE
+1075 TDKLSSLRESFKADME
-1082 TREEVLDTINT
+1082 
-1093 FEDRVKVY
+1093 K
-1101 AKDNSLTKDRKEQLR
+1101 
-1116 GDFEEGLKSSGK
+1116 SGK
-1128 YDEKEIAGMMTE
+1128 YEATEIDDMLVKWDE
-1140 WDKAVDNLDTEEGQ
+1140 AVKGIDTTEGQ

-1163 ATKNLDETLEKAKE
+1163 ATKNLDETLEKCEE
-1177 TGKEL
+1177 TRQALDDEIKDKWGEAL
-1182 NQEFKDQWV
+1182 TNQAVEVFK
-1191 SAIEEQGVEA
+1191 SFTA
-1201 FKNMVALLD
+1201 MLD
-1210 AMLQAEIEYEK
+1210 AMLDAEIEYQK
-1221 RAVNQ
+1221 RAVNN

-1241 QVIDEKEYQAE
+1241 QVIDEKEYQAQ

-1277 KATSNVLIST
+1277 KATSNVLIAT
-1287 AQAITF
+1287 AQAVTY
-1293 AALAAFRD
+1293 AAIAAFRD
-1301 TPGPAAAAMF
+1301 GGIAAAPMF
-1311 ALYTALLSANA
+1311 IAYSALLAANA

-1419 RSLGAIVANTR
+1419 KSLGAIVANTR

>member
-1 MSKSKPSTIIS
+1 MDEK
-12 DADAKVLSEMDNTMA
+12 LS
-27 RTVNSLKKRNREL
+27 RSVNSLKQRNREL

-119 SVGASRGGA
+119 SVGASGGGA
-128 TWWEKWRQRAQTADD
+128 TWWDKWRQRAQTADD

-154 GTDADF
+154 ATDADF

-329 ANEQAE
+329 SNEQAE

-340 AKLEASQSTTRS
+340 ARLEASQSTTRS
-352 TTGAGASYFNKTGQM
+352 TTGAGASYFNTTGQM

-405 GGGLNG
+405 GRGLNG

-416 FNGATVL
+416 FSGATFL

-432 VLMNLPAILKAINN
+432 VLMYLPAILKAINN
-446 DFIDMHQVLD
+446 DFIDMHQVLG
-456 EVGEGLSS
+456 EVGEELSS

-469 AKQIDEWEMMKQ
+469 AKQIDEWEMLKQ

-486 QYGLADAAKAVS
+486 QYGLADGAQALS
-498 DYNDKFATTL
+498 DYNEKFATTL
-508 GYARDMAEAYEIM
+508 GYAESLADAYKLMTENSD
-521 EKNADRFYSSVINH
+521 EFYRSVMGH
-535 EIASTIQKAAL
+535 EIALTIQKAAL
-546 EQWRKEMEKE
+546 DQWREAIKNETA
-556 MSDGTNLISTWFGM
+556 DGTNWISTLFGAK
-570 DSNTANIYNRIGD
+570 SNTANITNRVSDIEGLIRKWKGTGLVGRIGS
-583 ITGVIKTW
+583 W
-591 KGSANKTNPFTG
+591 
-603 LSSIGAVGQD
+603 
-613 KLIDYMKEQGNVVAG
+613 GNVGMDKVMEYMEG
-628 TKGGKFFEGFNKQVN
+628 FGGITTEGYGRRNLGGFNKAVN
-643 DILKKK
+643 EKISEK
-649 LKGTNIGV
+649 LKGTNIKV
-657 EFSQTKGA
+657 EFKKSTSGQDMIE
-665 FGLEGDLNV
+665 L
-674 GITGKQANSLSQAER
+674 GISGRTGESLTDDER
-689 TAVAAAINEAFRPL
+689 TAIAAALNDIFGDLISSTAEANL
-703 TDREFQEA
+703 
-711 MKEATEDLKG
+711 KEAYKKLQQQMG
-721 KFALSD
+721 FSD
-727 IFQQQ
+727 IFQQLDL
-732 TLPESSRKGS
+732 TAKKG
-742 GVGSA
+742 GGSHA
-747 RKASFDVLE
+747 RAARRAPDLSVIE
-756 FRNGYTADKFTNER
+756 PREGYTMDKFTSER
-770 REQLIKENERL
+770 RGELLRENEKL
-781 ERSFSKQYDSGDKD
+781 ERGFSRQYDSGDED
-795 MYQRRLDALRDYIR
+795 MFQKRLENLSKFMR
-809 NKQEIAEIDTQK
+809 NKQEIAEIDAQK
-821 DIFNANERRKRE
+821 EIWNAREKRERDLHQIKEERESLQNRLENLRKRAKE
-833 LNQISEQRRMNK
+833 WEK
-845 ASLDR
+845 Y
-850 QKKNIDEWN
+850 KNSAEFKMGKD
-859 EYVNS
+859 
-864 QAFKIDKNQA
+864 QAQADKN
-874 SLDVKSA
+874 
-881 KDERDK
+881 
-887 LAESLKAEGLKED
+887 
-900 SETFQSR
+900 
-907 MMMVDKNVAEAERK
+907 EAERVKNNLSDK
-921 LKTYTDASGAT
+921 LISEGVVKGSDEYQKRMAKVTDNLTKAEETLNSYLSKDGVNA
-932 ARQVYAQSLA
+932 AIAKSVANINEWEKKAQEQEA
-942 NFNKW
+942 QIRKNFTTDM
-947 NEDATKRE
+947 NEAVWH
-955 EQIEDNFQKDYENAI
+955 AI
-970 YEGTSKIVKAREEGL
+970 DKMVKAREEGL

-990 IHKTALNTEL
+990 IHKTALNRDL
-1000 DDVTRRYER
+1000 DLVRERYEK
-1009 ELRIIENF
+1009 ELRIIEQ
-1017 YNRLERLREQKGAV
+1017 YYERVARLRAMNGALGYETTGGMLATMGETFAKG
-1031 GYDNADAL
+1031 
-1039 ALKGM
+1039 
-1044 EVFSTGVAGYSRDSN
+1044 FSNYQRDSN
-1059 ISKIMRNRD
+1059 MSGLMGLFDKRD
-1068 AKRKNED
+1068 KNIAVE
-1075 TAQAADE
+1075 AE
-1082 TREEVLDTINT
+1082 TNDARIRTDATIT
-1093 FEDRVKVY
+1093 
-1101 AKDNSLTKDRKEQLR
+1101 
-1116 GDFEEGLKSSGK
+1116 DFENKAKKYARANDTDKLSSLRESFKADMEKSGK
-1128 YDEKEIAGMMTE
+1128 YEATEIDDMLVKWDE
-1140 WDKAVDNLDTEEGQ
+1140 AVKGIDTTEGQ

-1163 ATKNLDETLEKAKE
+1163 ATKNLDETLEKLKE
-1177 TGKEL
+1177 TRQALDDEIKDKWGEAVT
-1182 NQEFKDQWV
+1182 NQAVEVFK
-1191 SAIEEQGVEA
+1191 SFTA
-1201 FKNMVALLD
+1201 MLD
-1210 AMLQAEIEYEK
+1210 AMLDAEIEYQK
-1221 RAVNQ
+1221 RAVNN

-1241 QVIDEKEYQAE
+1241 QVIDEKEYQAQ

-1277 KATSNVLIST
+1277 KATSNVLIAT
-1287 AQAITF
+1287 AQAVTY
-1293 AALAAFRD
+1293 AAIAAFRD
-1301 TPGPAAAAMF
+1301 GGIAAAPMF
-1311 ALYTALLSANA
+1311 IAYSALLAANA

-1419 RSLGAIVANTR
+1419 KSLGAIVANTR

>member
-12 DADAKVLSEMDNTMA
+12 DADAKVLSEMDEKLS
-27 RTVNSLKKRNREL
+27 RSVNSLKQRNREL

-119 SVGASRGGA
+119 SVGASGGGA

-303 REIKS
+303 QEIKS

-329 ANEQAE
+329 SNEQAE

-340 AKLEASQSTTRS
+340 ARLEASQSTTRS
-352 TTGAGASYFNKTGQM
+352 TTGAGASYFNTTGQM

-405 GGGLNG
+405 GKGLNG

-416 FNGATVL
+416 FSGATFL

-446 DFIDMHQVLD
+446 DFIDMHQVLG

-469 AKQIDEWEMMKQ
+469 AKQIDEWEMLKQ

-486 QYGLADAAKAVS
+486 QYGLADGAQALS
-498 DYNDKFATTL
+498 DYNEKFATTL
-508 GYARDMAEAYEIM
+508 GYAESLADAYKLMTENSD
-521 EKNADRFYSSVINH
+521 KFYRSVMGH
-535 EIASTIQKAAL
+535 EIALTIQKAAL
-546 EQWRKEMEKE
+546 DQWREAIKNETA
-556 MSDGTNLISTWFGM
+556 DGTNWISTLFGAK
-570 DSNTANIYNRIGD
+570 SNTANITNRVSD
-583 ITGVIKTW
+583 IEGLIRKW
-591 KGSANKTNPFTG
+591 KGTG
-603 LSSIGAVGQD
+603 LVGRV
-613 KLIDYMKEQGNVVAG
+613 ESWGNVGMDKVMEYMEG
-628 TKGGKFFEGFNKQVN
+628 FGGITTEGYGRRKLGGFNKAVN
-643 DILKKK
+643 EKISEK
-649 LKGTNIGV
+649 LKGTNIKV
-657 EFSQTKGA
+657 EFKQSTSGQDA
-665 FGLEGDLNV
+665 IEL
-674 GITGKQANSLSQAER
+674 GISGRTGESLTDDER
-689 TAVAAAINEAFRPL
+689 TAIAAALNDIFGDLISSTAEANL
-703 TDREFQEA
+703 
-711 MKEATEDLKG
+711 KEAYKKLQQQMG
-721 KFALSD
+721 FSD
-727 IFQQQ
+727 IFQQLDL
-732 TLPESSRKGS
+732 TAKKG
-742 GVGSA
+742 GGSHA
-747 RKASFDVLE
+747 RAARRAPDLAVIE
-756 FRNGYTADKFTNER
+756 PREGYTMDKFTSER
-770 REQLIKENERL
+770 RGELIRENEKL
-781 ERSFSKQYDSGDKD
+781 ERGFSRQYDSGDED
-795 MYQRRLDALRDYIR
+795 MFQKRLENLSKFMR
-809 NKQEIAEIDTQK
+809 NKQEIAEIDAQK
-821 DIFNANERRKRE
+821 EIWNAREKRE
-833 LNQISEQRRMNK
+833 RDLHQIKEERE
-845 ASLDR
+845 SLQNR
-850 QKKNIDEWN
+850 LENLKKRAKEW
-859 EYVNS
+859 EKYKNS
-864 QAFKIDKNQA
+864 AEFKMGKDQAQADKN
-874 SLDVKSA
+874 
-881 KDERDK
+881 
-887 LAESLKAEGLKED
+887 
-900 SETFQSR
+900 
-907 MMMVDKNVAEAERK
+907 EAERVKNNLSDK
-921 LKTYTDASGAT
+921 LISEGVVKGSDEYQKRMAKVTDDLTKAEETLNSYLSKDGVNA
-932 ARQVYAQSLA
+932 AIAKSVKNINEWEEKAQ
-942 NFNKW
+942 KQ
-947 NEDATKRE
+947 E
-955 EQIEDNFQKDYENAI
+955 EQIRKNFTTDMNEAVWHAI
-970 YEGTSKIVKAREEGL
+970 DKMVKAREEGL

-990 IHKTALNTEL
+990 IHKTALNRDL
-1000 DDVTRRYER
+1000 DLVREHYEK
-1009 ELRIIENF
+1009 ELRIIDQYYE
-1017 YNRLERLREQKGAV
+1017 RVARLRAMNGALGYETTGGMLATMGETLAKG
-1031 GYDNADAL
+1031 
-1039 ALKGM
+1039 
-1044 EVFSTGVAGYSRDSN
+1044 FSNYQRDSN
-1059 ISKIMRNRD
+1059 VSGLMGLFDKRD
-1068 AKRKNED
+1068 KNIAVEAETNDARIRTDATITDYENKAKKYARAND
-1075 TAQAADE
+1075 TNKLSSLRESFKADME
-1082 TREEVLDTINT
+1082 
-1093 FEDRVKVY
+1093 K
-1101 AKDNSLTKDRKEQLR
+1101 
-1116 GDFEEGLKSSGK
+1116 SGK
-1128 YDEKEIAGMMTE
+1128 YEATEIDDMLVKWDE
-1140 WDKAVDNLDTEEGQ
+1140 AVKGIDTTEGQ

-1163 ATKNLDETLEKAKE
+1163 ATKNLDETLEKLKE
-1177 TGKEL
+1177 TRQALDDEIKDKWGEAL
-1182 NQEFKDQWV
+1182 TNQAVEVFK
-1191 SAIEEQGVEA
+1191 SFTA
-1201 FKNMVALLD
+1201 MLD
-1210 AMLQAEIEYEK
+1210 AMLDAEIEYQK
-1221 RAVNQ
+1221 RAVNN

-1241 QVIDEKEYQAE
+1241 QVIDEKEYQAQ

-1301 TPGPAAAAMF
+1301 TPGPQAAVMF

-1419 RSLGAIVANTR
+1419 KSLGAIVANTR

>member
-1 MSKSKPSTIIS
+1 MDEK
-12 DADAKVLSEMDNTMA
+12 LS
-27 RTVNSLKKRNREL
+27 RSVNSLKQRNREL

-119 SVGASRGGA
+119 SVGASGGGA
-128 TWWEKWRQRAQTADD
+128 TWWDKWRQRAQTADD

-154 GTDADF
+154 ATDADF

-287 QRRETLLQRE
+287 ERRETLLQRE

-317 RIAELEAKEVLT
+317 RIAELEAKKVLT
-329 ANEQAE
+329 SNEQAK

-340 AKLEASQSTTRS
+340 ARLEASQSTTRS
-352 TTGAGASYFNKTGQM
+352 TTGAGASYFNTTGQM

-405 GGGLNG
+405 GRGLNG

-416 FNGATVL
+416 FSGATFL

-432 VLMNLPAILKAINN
+432 VLMYLPAILKAINN
-446 DFIDMHQVLD
+446 DFIDMHQVLG

-469 AKQIDEWEMMKQ
+469 AKQIDEWEMLKQ

-486 QYGLADAAKAVS
+486 QYGLADGAQALS
-498 DYNDKFATTL
+498 DYNEKFATTL
-508 GYARDMAEAYEIM
+508 GYAESLADAYKLMTENSD
-521 EKNADRFYSSVINH
+521 EFYRSVMGH
-535 EIASTIQKAAL
+535 EIALTIQKAAL
-546 EQWRKEMEKE
+546 DQWREAIKNETA
-556 MSDGTNLISTWFGM
+556 DGTNWISTLFGAE
-570 DSNTANIYNRIGD
+570 SNTANITNRVSDIEGLIRKWKGTGLVGRIGS
-583 ITGVIKTW
+583 W
-591 KGSANKTNPFTG
+591 
-603 LSSIGAVGQD
+603 
-613 KLIDYMKEQGNVVAG
+613 GNVGMDKVMEYMEG
-628 TKGGKFFEGFNKQVN
+628 FGGITKERYERRNLGGFNKAVN
-643 DILKKK
+643 EKISEK
-649 LKGTNIGV
+649 LKGTNIKV
-657 EFSQTKGA
+657 EFKKSTSGQDMIE
-665 FGLEGDLNV
+665 L
-674 GITGKQANSLSQAER
+674 GISGRTGESLTDDER
-689 TAVAAAINEAFRPL
+689 TAIAAALNDIFGDLISSTAEANL
-703 TDREFQEA
+703 
-711 MKEATEDLKG
+711 KEAYNKLQQQMG
-721 KFALSD
+721 FSD
-727 IFQQQ
+727 IFQQLDL
-732 TLPESSRKGS
+732 TAKKDGGS
-742 GVGSA
+742 HA
-747 RKASFDVLE
+747 RAARRAPDLSVIE
-756 FRNGYTADKFTNER
+756 PREGYTMDKFTSER
-770 REQLIKENERL
+770 RGELLRENEKL
-781 ERSFSKQYDSGDKD
+781 ERGFSRQYDSGDED
-795 MYQRRLDALRDYIR
+795 MFQKRLENLSKFMR
-809 NKQEIAEIDTQK
+809 NKQEIAEIDAQK
-821 DIFNANERRKRE
+821 EIWNAREKRERDLHQIKEERESLQNRLENLRKRAKE
-833 LNQISEQRRMNK
+833 WEK
-845 ASLDR
+845 Y
-850 QKKNIDEWN
+850 KNSAEFKMGKD
-859 EYVNS
+859 
-864 QAFKIDKNQA
+864 QAQADKN
-874 SLDVKSA
+874 
-881 KDERDK
+881 
-887 LAESLKAEGLKED
+887 
-900 SETFQSR
+900 
-907 MMMVDKNVAEAERK
+907 EAERVKNNLSDK
-921 LKTYTDASGAT
+921 LISEGVVKGSDEYQKRMTKVTDNLTKAEETLNSYLSKDGVNA
-932 ARQVYAQSLA
+932 AIAKSVANINEWEKKAQEQEA
-942 NFNKW
+942 QIRKNFTTDM
-947 NEDATKRE
+947 NEAVWH
-955 EQIEDNFQKDYENAI
+955 AI
-970 YEGTSKIVKAREEGL
+970 DKMVKAREEGL

-990 IHKTALNTEL
+990 IHKTALNRDL
-1000 DDVTRRYER
+1000 DLVRERYEK
-1009 ELRIIENF
+1009 ELRIIEQ
-1017 YNRLERLREQKGAV
+1017 YYERVARLRAMNGALGYETTGGMLATMGETFAKG
-1031 GYDNADAL
+1031 
-1039 ALKGM
+1039 
-1044 EVFSTGVAGYSRDSN
+1044 FSNYQRDSN
-1059 ISKIMRNRD
+1059 MSGLMGLFDKRD
-1068 AKRKNED
+1068 KNIAVEAETNDARIRTDATITDYENKAKKYARAND
-1075 TAQAADE
+1075 TDKLSSLRESFKADME
-1082 TREEVLDTINT
+1082 
-1093 FEDRVKVY
+1093 K
-1101 AKDNSLTKDRKEQLR
+1101 
-1116 GDFEEGLKSSGK
+1116 SGK
-1128 YDEKEIAGMMTE
+1128 YEATEIDDMLVKWDE
-1140 WDKAVDNLDTEEGQ
+1140 AVKGIDTTEGQ

-1163 ATKNLDETLEKAKE
+1163 ATKNLDETLEKLKE
-1177 TGKEL
+1177 TRQALDDEIKDKWGEAVT
-1182 NQEFKDQWV
+1182 NQAVEVFK
-1191 SAIEEQGVEA
+1191 SFTA
-1201 FKNMVALLD
+1201 MLD
-1210 AMLQAEIEYEK
+1210 AMLDAEIEYQK
-1221 RAVNQ
+1221 RAVNN

-1241 QVIDEKEYQAE
+1241 QVIDEKEYQAQ

-1277 KATSNVLIST
+1277 KATSNVLIAT
-1287 AQAITF
+1287 AQAVTY
-1293 AALAAFRD
+1293 AAIAAFRD
-1301 TPGPAAAAMF
+1301 GGIAAAPMF
-1311 ALYTALLSANA
+1311 IAYSALLAANA

-1419 RSLGAIVANTR
+1419 KSLGAIVANTR

>member
-1 MSKSKPSTIIS
+1 
-12 DADAKVLSEMDNTMA
+12 MDNTMA

-119 SVGASRGGA
+119 SVGASGGGA

-206 EIAAKY
+206 EIASKY

-317 RIAELEAKEVLT
+317 RIAELEQKSVLT
-329 ANEQAE
+329 VNEQTE
-335 LQENK
+335 LEENK

-352 TTGAGASYFNKTGQM
+352 TTGAGASYFNTTGQM

-416 FNGATVL
+416 FSGATFL
-423 NLAFVAFTV
+423 NLAFVGLTV
-432 VLMNLPAILKAINN
+432 LLMNLPAILKAINN

-469 AKQIDEWEMMKQ
+469 AKQIDEWEMLKQ

-486 QYGLADAAKAVS
+486 QYGLADGAQALS

-508 GYARDMAEAYEIM
+508 GYAESLADAYKLMTENSD
-521 EKNADRFYSSVINH
+521 EFYRSVMGH
-535 EIASTIQKAAL
+535 EIALTIQKAAL
-546 EQWRKEMEKE
+546 DQWREAIKEETA
-556 MSDGTNLISTWFGM
+556 DGTNWITSLFGAK
-570 DSNTANIYNRIGD
+570 SNTANIINRIGD
-583 ITGVIKTW
+583 ITNEVEKW
-591 KGSANKTNPFTG
+591 KGGKNTIANLG
-603 LSSIGAVGQD
+603 MVGQD
-613 KLIDYMKEQGNVVAG
+613 KLMTYMEGFGSVAYDRG
-628 TKGGKFFEGFNKQVN
+628 SNRNIYGGFNKKLNEEIQ
-643 DILKKK
+643 KK
-649 LKGTNIGV
+649 LGGTNIKV
-657 EFSQTKGA
+657 EFKQQGTA
-665 FGLEGDLNV
+665 GLIEM
-674 GITGKQANSLSQAER
+674 SLSGKENITDNER
-689 TAVAAAINEAFRPL
+689 TAVASVLNDIFGDLISSTAEANL
-703 TDREFQEA
+703 
-711 MKEATEDLKG
+711 KEAYKKLQQQMG
-721 KFALSD
+721 FSD
-727 IFQQQ
+727 IFQQMDL
-732 TLPESSRKGS
+732 TAKKSSGS
-742 GVGSA
+742 HA
-747 RKASFDVLE
+747 RAARRAPDLAVIE
-756 FRNGYTADKFTNER
+756 PREGYTMDKFTSER
-770 REQLIKENERL
+770 RGELIRENEKL
-781 ERSFSKQYDSGDKD
+781 ERGFSRQYDSGDED
-795 MYQRRLDALRDYIR
+795 MFQKRLENLSKFMR
-809 NKQEIAEIDTQK
+809 NKQEIAEIDAQK
-821 DIFNANERRKRE
+821 EIWNAREKRERDLHQIKEERESLQNRLENLRKRAAE
-833 LNQISEQRRMNK
+833 WEK
-845 ASLDR
+845 Y
-850 QKKNIDEWN
+850 KNSAE
-859 EYVNS
+859 
-864 QAFKIDKNQA
+864 FKIGKDQAQADKN
-874 SLDVKSA
+874 
-881 KDERDK
+881 
-887 LAESLKAEGLKED
+887 
-900 SETFQSR
+900 
-907 MMMVDKNVAEAERK
+907 EAEREKNNLSDK
-921 LKTYTDASGAT
+921 LISEGVVKGSDEYNKRMTKVTDDLTKAEETLNSYLSKDGVNA
-932 ARQVYAQSLA
+932 AIAKSVANINEWEKKAQEQEA
-942 NFNKW
+942 QIRKNFTTDM
-947 NEDATKRE
+947 NEAVWS
-955 EQIEDNFQKDYENAI
+955 AI
-970 YEGTSKIVKAREEGL
+970 DKMVKAREEGL

-990 IHKTALNTEL
+990 IHKTALNRDL
-1000 DDVTRRYER
+1000 DLVREHYEK
-1009 ELRIIENF
+1009 ELRIIEQ
-1017 YNRLERLREQKGAV
+1017 YYERVARLRAMNGALGYETTGGMLATMGETLAKG
-1031 GYDNADAL
+1031 
-1039 ALKGM
+1039 
-1044 EVFSTGVAGYSRDSN
+1044 FSNYQRDSN
-1059 ISKIMRNRD
+1059 VSGLMGLFDKREKNIAVQAETND
-1068 AKRKNED
+1068 ARIRTD
-1075 TAQAADE
+1075 A
-1082 TREEVLDTINT
+1082 TIT
-1093 FEDRVKVY
+1093 DFENKAKKY
-1101 AKDNSLTKDRKEQLR
+1101 AKANDTDKLSSLRESFKADMEN
-1116 GDFEEGLKSSGK
+1116 SGK
-1128 YDEKEIAGMMTE
+1128 YEATEIDDMLVKWDE
-1140 WDKAVDNLDTEEGQ
+1140 AVKGIDTTEGQ

-1163 ATKNLDETLEKAKE
+1163 ATKNLDETLEKCEE
-1177 TGKEL
+1177 TGQALDDEIKDKWGEAL
-1182 NQEFKDQWV
+1182 TNQAVEVFK
-1191 SAIEEQGVEA
+1191 S
-1201 FKNMVALLD
+1201 FTALLD
-1210 AMLQAEIEYEK
+1210 AMLDAEIEYQK
-1221 RAVNQ
+1221 RAVNN

-1241 QVIDEKEYQAE
+1241 QVIDEKEYQAQ

-1277 KATSNVLIST
+1277 KATSNVLIAT
-1287 AQAITF
+1287 AQAVTY
-1293 AALAAFRD
+1293 AAIAAFRD
-1301 TPGPAAAAMF
+1301 GGIAAAPMF
-1311 ALYTALLSANA
+1311 IAYSALLAANA

-1399 RQIVVLSE
+1399 RQIVVLGE

-1419 RSLGAIVANTR
+1419 KSLGAIVANTR

>member
-1 MSKSKPSTIIS
+1 MDEK
-12 DADAKVLSEMDNTMA
+12 LS
-27 RTVNSLKKRNREL
+27 RSVNSLKQRNREL

-119 SVGASRGGA
+119 SVGASGGGA
-128 TWWEKWRQRAQTADD
+128 TWWDKWRQRAQTADD

-222 AQNQNFDEGTYTQTQ
+222 AQNHNFDEGTYTQTQ

-287 QRRETLLQRE
+287 ERRETLLQRE

-317 RIAELEAKEVLT
+317 RIAVLEAKEVLT
-329 ANEQAE
+329 VNEQTE

-340 AKLEASQSTTRS
+340 AKLEASKSTTRS
-352 TTGAGASYFNKTGQM
+352 TTGAGASYFNTTGQM

-405 GGGLNG
+405 GKGLNG

-416 FNGATVL
+416 FSGATFL

-446 DFIDMHQVLD
+446 DFIDMHQVLG

-469 AKQIDEWEMMKQ
+469 AKQIDEWEMLKQ

-486 QYGLADAAKAVS
+486 QYGLADGAQALS
-498 DYNDKFATTL
+498 DYNEKFATTL
-508 GYARDMAEAYEIM
+508 GYAESLADAYKLMTENSD
-521 EKNADRFYSSVINH
+521 KFYRSVMGH
-535 EIASTIQKAAL
+535 EIALTIQKAAL
-546 EQWRKEMEKE
+546 DQWREAIKNETA
-556 MSDGTNLISTWFGM
+556 DGTNWISTLFGAK
-570 DSNTANIYNRIGD
+570 SNTANITNRVSDIEGLIRKWKGTGLVGRIGS
-583 ITGVIKTW
+583 W
-591 KGSANKTNPFTG
+591 
-603 LSSIGAVGQD
+603 
-613 KLIDYMKEQGNVVAG
+613 GNVGMDKVMEYMVG
-628 TKGGKFFEGFNKQVN
+628 FGGITEEGYGRRKLGGFNKAVN
-643 DILKKK
+643 EKISEK
-649 LKGTNIGV
+649 LKGTNIKV
-657 EFSQTKGA
+657 EFKQSTSGQDA
-665 FGLEGDLNV
+665 IEL
-674 GITGKQANSLSQAER
+674 GISGRTGESLTDDER
-689 TAVAAAINEAFRPL
+689 TAIAAALNDIFGDLISSTAEANL
-703 TDREFQEA
+703 
-711 MKEATEDLKG
+711 KEAYKKLQQQMG
-721 KFALSD
+721 FSD
-727 IFQQQ
+727 IFQQLDL
-732 TLPESSRKGS
+732 TAKKG
-742 GVGSA
+742 GGSHA
-747 RKASFDVLE
+747 RAARRAPDLAVIE
-756 FRNGYTADKFTNER
+756 PREGYTMDKFTSER
-770 REQLIKENERL
+770 RGELIRENEKL
-781 ERSFSKQYDSGDKD
+781 ERGFSRQYDSGDKD
-795 MYQRRLDALRDYIR
+795 MFQKRLENLSKFMR
-809 NKQEIAEIDTQK
+809 NKQEIAEIDAQK
-821 DIFNANERRKRE
+821 EIWNAREKRERDLHQIKEERENLQNRLENMRKRAKE
-833 LNQISEQRRMNK
+833 WEK
-845 ASLDR
+845 Y
-850 QKKNIDEWN
+850 KNSAEFKMGKD
-859 EYVNS
+859 
-864 QAFKIDKNQA
+864 QAQADKN
-874 SLDVKSA
+874 
-881 KDERDK
+881 
-887 LAESLKAEGLKED
+887 
-900 SETFQSR
+900 
-907 MMMVDKNVAEAERK
+907 EAERVKNNLSDK
-921 LKTYTDASGAT
+921 LISEGVVKGSDEYQKRMAKVTDDLTKAEETLNSYLSKDGVNA
-932 ARQVYAQSLA
+932 AIAKSVANIADWEKKAQ
-942 NFNKW
+942 KQ
-947 NEDATKRE
+947 E
-955 EQIEDNFQKDYENAI
+955 EQIRKNFTTDMNEAVWHAI
-970 YEGTSKIVKAREEGL
+970 DKMVKAREEGL

-990 IHKTALNTEL
+990 IHKTALNRDL
-1000 DDVTRRYER
+1000 DLVREHYEK
-1009 ELRIIENF
+1009 ELRIIDQYYE
-1017 YNRLERLREQKGAV
+1017 RVARLRAMNGALGYETTGGMLATMGETLAKG
-1031 GYDNADAL
+1031 
-1039 ALKGM
+1039 
-1044 EVFSTGVAGYSRDSN
+1044 FSNYQRDSN
-1059 ISKIMRNRD
+1059 VSGLMGLFDKRD
-1068 AKRKNED
+1068 KNIAVEAETNDARIRTDATITDYENKAKKYARAND
-1075 TAQAADE
+1075 TDKLSSLRESFKADME
-1082 TREEVLDTINT
+1082 
-1093 FEDRVKVY
+1093 K
-1101 AKDNSLTKDRKEQLR
+1101 
-1116 GDFEEGLKSSGK
+1116 SGK
-1128 YDEKEIAGMMTE
+1128 YEATEIDDMLVKWDE
-1140 WDKAVDNLDTEEGQ
+1140 AVKGIDTTEGQ

-1163 ATKNLDETLEKAKE
+1163 ATKNLDETLEKCKE
-1177 TGKEL
+1177 TRQALDDEIKDKWGEAL
-1182 NQEFKDQWV
+1182 TNQAVEVFK
-1191 SAIEEQGVEA
+1191 SFTA
-1201 FKNMVALLD
+1201 MLD
-1210 AMLQAEIEYEK
+1210 AMLDAEIEYQK
-1221 RAVNQ
+1221 RAVNN

-1241 QVIDEKEYQAE
+1241 QVIDEKEYQAQ

-1277 KATSNVLIST
+1277 KATSNVMIAT
-1287 AQAITF
+1287 AQAITY
-1293 AALAAFRD
+1293 AAVAAFRD
-1301 TPGPAAAAMF
+1301 EGIAAAPMF
-1311 ALYTALLSANA
+1311 IAYSALLAANA

-1419 RSLGAIVANTR
+1419 KSLGAIVANTR

>member
-12 DADAKVLSEMDNTMA
+12 DADAKVLSEMDEKLS
-27 RTVNSLKKRNREL
+27 RSVNSLKQRNREL

-119 SVGASRGGA
+119 SVGASGGGA

-329 ANEQAE
+329 FNEQAE

-340 AKLEASQSTTRS
+340 ARLEASQSTTRS
-352 TTGAGASYFNKTGQM
+352 TTGAGASYFNMTGQM

-405 GGGLNG
+405 GKGLNG

-416 FNGATVL
+416 FSGATFL

-446 DFIDMHQVLD
+446 DFIDMHQVLG

-469 AKQIDEWEMMKQ
+469 AKQIDEWEMLKQ

-486 QYGLADAAKAVS
+486 QYGLADGAQALS
-498 DYNDKFATTL
+498 DYNEKFATTL
-508 GYARDMAEAYEIM
+508 GYAESLADAYKLMTENSD
-521 EKNADRFYSSVINH
+521 KFYRSVMGH
-535 EIASTIQKAAL
+535 EIALTIQKAAL
-546 EQWRKEMEKE
+546 DQWREAIKNETA
-556 MSDGTNLISTWFGM
+556 DGTNWISTLFGAE
-570 DSNTANIYNRIGD
+570 SNTANITNRVSD
-583 ITGVIKTW
+583 IEGLIRTW
-591 KGSANKTNPFTG
+591 KGTG
-603 LSSIGAVGQD
+603 LVGRV
-613 KLIDYMKEQGNVVAG
+613 ESWGNVGMDKVMEYMEG
-628 TKGGKFFEGFNKQVN
+628 FGGITTGGYGRRILGGFNKAVN
-643 DILKKK
+643 EKISEK
-649 LKGTNIGV
+649 LKGTNIKV
-657 EFSQTKGA
+657 EFKQSASSGQNTIE
-665 FGLEGDLNV
+665 L
-674 GITGKQANSLSQAER
+674 GISGRTGESLTDDER
-689 TAVAAAINEAFRPL
+689 TAIAAALNDIFGDLISSTAEANL
-703 TDREFQEA
+703 
-711 MKEATEDLKG
+711 KEAYKKLQQQMG
-721 KFALSD
+721 FSD
-727 IFQQQ
+727 IFQQLDL
-732 TLPESSRKGS
+732 TAKKGS
-742 GVGSA
+742 GSHA
-747 RKASFDVLE
+747 RAARRAPDLAVIE
-756 FRNGYTADKFTNER
+756 PREGYTMDKFSNER
-770 REQLIKENERL
+770 REELVKENERL
-781 ERSFSKQYDSGDKD
+781 ERNFSKQYDSGDKD
-795 MYQRRLDALRDYIR
+795 MYRKRLDDLRKYIR

-821 DIFNANERRKRE
+821 EIFNANERRKRE
-833 LNQISEQRRMNK
+833 LHQIQE
-845 ASLDR
+845 
-850 QKKNIDEWN
+850 
-859 EYVNS
+859 
-864 QAFKIDKNQA
+864 
-874 SLDVKSA
+874 
-881 KDERDK
+881 ER
-887 LAESLKAEGLKED
+887 ESLQNRLENLRKRAKEWEKYKNSAEFKMGKD
-900 SETFQSR
+900 QAQ
-907 MMMVDKNVAEAERK
+907 VDKNEAERVKNNLSDK
-921 LKTYTDASGAT
+921 LISEGVVKGSDEYNKRMTKVTDNLTNAEETLNSYLSKDGVNA
-932 ARQVYAQSLA
+932 AIAKSVANIADWEKKAQ
-942 NFNKW
+942 
-947 NEDATKRE
+947 DRE
-955 EQIEDNFQKDYENAI
+955 KKIRDNFQKDYENAI

-990 IHKTALNTEL
+990 IHKTALNRDL
-1000 DDVTRRYER
+1000 DLVREHYEK
-1009 ELRIIENF
+1009 ELRIIEQ
-1017 YNRLERLREQKGAV
+1017 YYERVARLRAMNGALGYETTGGMLATMGETLAKG
-1031 GYDNADAL
+1031 
-1039 ALKGM
+1039 
-1044 EVFSTGVAGYSRDSN
+1044 FSNYQRDSN
-1059 ISKIMRNRD
+1059 VSGLMGLYDKRD
-1068 AKRKNED
+1068 KNIA
-1075 TAQAADE
+1075 AQAETNDAIIRTNATITDYENKAKKYARANDTDKLSSLRESFKADME
-1082 TREEVLDTINT
+1082 
-1093 FEDRVKVY
+1093 K
-1101 AKDNSLTKDRKEQLR
+1101 
-1116 GDFEEGLKSSGK
+1116 SGK
-1128 YDEKEIAGMMTE
+1128 YEATEIDDMLVKWDE
-1140 WDKAVDNLDTEEGQ
+1140 AVKGIDTTEGQ

-1163 ATKNLDETLEKAKE
+1163 ATKNLDETLEKLKE
-1177 TGKEL
+1177 TRQALDDEIKDKWGEAL
-1182 NQEFKDQWV
+1182 TNQAVEVFK
-1191 SAIEEQGVEA
+1191 SFTA
-1201 FKNMVALLD
+1201 MLD
-1210 AMLQAEIEYEK
+1210 AMLDAEIEYQK
-1221 RAVNQ
+1221 RAVNN

-1241 QVIDEKEYQAE
+1241 QVIDEKEYQAQ

-1301 TPGPAAAAMF
+1301 TPGPQAAVMF

-1419 RSLGAIVANTR
+1419 KSLGAIVANTR

>member
-1 MSKSKPSTIIS
+1 MDEK
-12 DADAKVLSEMDNTMA
+12 LS
-27 RTVNSLKKRNREL
+27 RSVNSLKQRNREL

-119 SVGASRGGA
+119 SVGASGGGA
-128 TWWEKWRQRAQTADD
+128 TWWDKWRQRAQTADD

-287 QRRETLLQRE
+287 ERRETLLQRE

-329 ANEQAE
+329 SNEQAE

-340 AKLEASQSTTRS
+340 ARLKASQSTTRS
-352 TTGAGASYFNKTGQM
+352 TTGAGASYFNTTGQM

-405 GGGLNG
+405 GKGLNG

-416 FNGATVL
+416 FSGATLL
-423 NLAFVAFTV
+423 NLGFVALTV
-432 VLMNLPAILKAINN
+432 VLMYLPEILKAINN
-446 DFIDMHQVLD
+446 DFIDMHQVLG

-469 AKQIDEWEMMKQ
+469 AKQIDEWEMLKQ

-486 QYGLADAAKAVS
+486 QYGLADGAQALS
-498 DYNDKFATTL
+498 DYNEKFATTL
-508 GYARDMAEAYEIM
+508 GYAESLADAYKLMTENSD
-521 EKNADRFYSSVINH
+521 EFYRSAMGH
-535 EIASTIQKAAL
+535 EIAMTIQKTAL
-546 EQWRKEMEKE
+546 DQWREAIKNEAT
-556 MSDGTNLISTWFGM
+556 DGTNWISTLFGAK
-570 DSNTANIYNRIGD
+570 SNTANITNRVSD
-583 ITGVIKTW
+583 IEGLIRKW
-591 KGSANKTNPFTG
+591 KGTG
-603 LSSIGAVGQD
+603 LVGRV
-613 KLIDYMKEQGNVVAG
+613 ESWGNVGMDKVMEYMVG
-628 TKGGKFFEGFNKQVN
+628 FGGITEEGYGRRKLGGFNKAVN
-643 DILKKK
+643 EKISEK
-649 LKGTNIGV
+649 LKGTNIKV
-657 EFSQTKGA
+657 EFKQSTMDQDSIE
-665 FGLEGDLNV
+665 L
-674 GITGKQANSLSQAER
+674 GISGRTGESLTDNER
-689 TAVAAAINEAFRPL
+689 TAIAAALNDIFGDLISSTAEANL
-703 TDREFQEA
+703 
-711 MKEATEDLKG
+711 KEAYKKLQQQMS
-721 KFALSD
+721 FSD
-727 IFQQQ
+727 IFQQLDL
-732 TLPESSRKGS
+732 TAKKG
-742 GVGSA
+742 GGSHA
-747 RKASFDVLE
+747 RAARRAPGLAVIE
-756 FRNGYTADKFTNER
+756 PREGYTMDKFTSER
-770 REQLIKENERL
+770 RGELIRENEKL
-781 ERSFSKQYDSGDKD
+781 ERGFSRQYDSGDKD
-795 MYQRRLDALRDYIR
+795 MFQKRLENLSKFMR
-809 NKQEIAEIDTQK
+809 NKQEIAEIDAQK
-821 DIFNANERRKRE
+821 EIWNAREKRERDLHQIKEERESLQNRLENMRKRAKE
-833 LNQISEQRRMNK
+833 WEK
-845 ASLDR
+845 Y
-850 QKKNIDEWN
+850 KNSAEFKMGKD
-859 EYVNS
+859 
-864 QAFKIDKNQA
+864 QAQADKN
-874 SLDVKSA
+874 
-881 KDERDK
+881 
-887 LAESLKAEGLKED
+887 
-900 SETFQSR
+900 
-907 MMMVDKNVAEAERK
+907 EAERVKNNLSDK
-921 LKTYTDASGAT
+921 LISEGVVKGSDEYQKRMAKVTDDLTKAEETLNSYLSKDGVNA
-932 ARQVYAQSLA
+932 AIAKSVKNINEWEEKAQ
-942 NFNKW
+942 KQ
-947 NEDATKRE
+947 E
-955 EQIEDNFQKDYENAI
+955 EQIRKNFTTDMNEAVWHAI
-970 YEGTSKIVKAREEGL
+970 DKMVKAREEGL

-990 IHKTALNTEL
+990 IHKTALNRDL
-1000 DDVTRRYER
+1000 DLVREHYEK
-1009 ELRIIENF
+1009 ELRIIDQYYE
-1017 YNRLERLREQKGAV
+1017 RVARLRAMNGALGYETTGGMLATMGETLAKG
-1031 GYDNADAL
+1031 
-1039 ALKGM
+1039 
-1044 EVFSTGVAGYSRDSN
+1044 FSNYQRDSN
-1059 ISKIMRNRD
+1059 VSGLMGLFDKRD
-1068 AKRKNED
+1068 KNIAVEAETNDARIRTDATITDYQNKAKKYARAND
-1075 TAQAADE
+1075 TDKLSSLRESFKADME
-1082 TREEVLDTINT
+1082 
-1093 FEDRVKVY
+1093 K
-1101 AKDNSLTKDRKEQLR
+1101 
-1116 GDFEEGLKSSGK
+1116 SGK
-1128 YDEKEIAGMMTE
+1128 YEATEIDDMLVKWDE
-1140 WDKAVDNLDTEEGQ
+1140 AVKGIDTTEGQ

-1163 ATKNLDETLEKAKE
+1163 ATKNLDETLEKCKE
-1177 TGKEL
+1177 TRQALDDEIKDKWGEAL
-1182 NQEFKDQWV
+1182 TNQAVEVFK
-1191 SAIEEQGVEA
+1191 SFTA
-1201 FKNMVALLD
+1201 MLD
-1210 AMLQAEIEYEK
+1210 AMLDAEIEYQK
-1221 RAVNQ
+1221 RAVNN

-1241 QVIDEKEYQAE
+1241 QVIDEKEYQAQ

-1277 KATSNVLIST
+1277 KATSNVMIAT
-1287 AQAITF
+1287 AQAITY
-1293 AALAAFRD
+1293 AAVAAFRD
-1301 TPGPAAAAMF
+1301 EGIAAAPMF
-1311 ALYTALLSANA
+1311 IAYSALLAANA

-1419 RSLGAIVANTR
+1419 KSLGAIVANTR

>member
-1 MSKSKPSTIIS
+1 MDEK
-12 DADAKVLSEMDNTMA
+12 LS
-27 RTVNSLKKRNREL
+27 RSVNSLKQRNREL

-119 SVGASRGGA
+119 SVGASGGGA
-128 TWWEKWRQRAQTADD
+128 TWWDKWRQRAQTADD

-329 ANEQAE
+329 YNEQAE

-340 AKLEASQSTTRS
+340 ARLEASQSTTRS
-352 TTGAGASYFNKTGQM
+352 TTGAGASYFNTTGQM

-405 GGGLNG
+405 GRGLNG

-416 FNGATVL
+416 FSGATFL

-432 VLMNLPAILKAINN
+432 VLMYLPAILKAINN
-446 DFIDMHQVLD
+446 DFIDMHQVLG
-456 EVGEGLSS
+456 EVGEELSS

-469 AKQIDEWEMMKQ
+469 AKQIDEWEMLKQ

-486 QYGLADAAKAVS
+486 QYGLADGAQALS
-498 DYNDKFATTL
+498 DYNEKFATTL
-508 GYARDMAEAYEIM
+508 GYAESLADAYKLMTENSD
-521 EKNADRFYSSVINH
+521 EFYRSVMGH
-535 EIASTIQKAAL
+535 EIALTIQKAAL
-546 EQWRKEMEKE
+546 DQWREAIKNETA
-556 MSDGTNLISTWFGM
+556 DGTNWISTLFGAE
-570 DSNTANIYNRIGD
+570 SNTANITNRVSDIEGLIRKWKGTGLVGRIGS
-583 ITGVIKTW
+583 W
-591 KGSANKTNPFTG
+591 
-603 LSSIGAVGQD
+603 
-613 KLIDYMKEQGNVVAG
+613 GNVGMDKVMEYMEG
-628 TKGGKFFEGFNKQVN
+628 FGGITTEGYGRRNLGGFNKAVN
-643 DILKKK
+643 EKISEK
-649 LKGTNIGV
+649 LKGTNIKV
-657 EFSQTKGA
+657 EFKKSTSGQDMIE
-665 FGLEGDLNV
+665 L
-674 GITGKQANSLSQAER
+674 GISGRTGESLTDDER
-689 TAVAAAINEAFRPL
+689 TAIAAALNDIFGDLISSTAEANL
-703 TDREFQEA
+703 
-711 MKEATEDLKG
+711 KEAYNKLQQQMG
-721 KFALSD
+721 FSD
-727 IFQQQ
+727 IFQQLDL
-732 TLPESSRKGS
+732 TAKKDGGS
-742 GVGSA
+742 HA
-747 RKASFDVLE
+747 RAARRAPDLSVIE
-756 FRNGYTADKFTNER
+756 PREGYTMDKFTSER
-770 REQLIKENERL
+770 RGELLRENEKL
-781 ERSFSKQYDSGDKD
+781 ERGFSRQYDSGDED
-795 MYQRRLDALRDYIR
+795 MFQKRLENLSKFMR
-809 NKQEIAEIDTQK
+809 NKQEIAEIDAQK
-821 DIFNANERRKRE
+821 EIWNAREKRERDLHQIKEERESLQNRLENLRKRAKE
-833 LNQISEQRRMNK
+833 WEK
-845 ASLDR
+845 Y
-850 QKKNIDEWN
+850 KNSAE
-859 EYVNS
+859 
-864 QAFKIDKNQA
+864 FKIGKDQA
-874 SLDVKSA
+874 
-881 KDERDK
+881 
-887 LAESLKAEGLKED
+887 
-900 SETFQSR
+900 Q
-907 MMMVDKNVAEAERK
+907 VDKNEAERVKNNLSDK
-921 LKTYTDASGAT
+921 LISEGVVKGSDEYQKRMTKVTDNLTKAEETLNSYLSKDGVNA
-932 ARQVYAQSLA
+932 AIAKSVANINEWEKKAQEQEA
-942 NFNKW
+942 QIRKNFTTDM
-947 NEDATKRE
+947 NEAVWH
-955 EQIEDNFQKDYENAI
+955 AI
-970 YEGTSKIVKAREEGL
+970 DKMVKAREEGL

-990 IHKTALNTEL
+990 IHKTALNRDL
-1000 DDVTRRYER
+1000 DLVRERYEK
-1009 ELRIIENF
+1009 ELRIIEQ
-1017 YNRLERLREQKGAV
+1017 YYERVARLRAMNGALGYETTGGMLATMGETFAKG
-1031 GYDNADAL
+1031 
-1039 ALKGM
+1039 
-1044 EVFSTGVAGYSRDSN
+1044 FSNYQRDSN
-1059 ISKIMRNRD
+1059 MSGLMGLFDKRD
-1068 AKRKNED
+1068 KNIAVEAETNDARIRTDATITDYENKAKKYARAND
-1075 TAQAADE
+1075 TDKLSSLRESFKADME
-1082 TREEVLDTINT
+1082 
-1093 FEDRVKVY
+1093 K
-1101 AKDNSLTKDRKEQLR
+1101 
-1116 GDFEEGLKSSGK
+1116 SGK
-1128 YDEKEIAGMMTE
+1128 YEATEIDDMLVKWDE
-1140 WDKAVDNLDTEEGQ
+1140 AVKGIDTTEGQ

-1163 ATKNLDETLEKAKE
+1163 ATKNLDETLEKLKE
-1177 TGKEL
+1177 TRQALDDEIKDKWGEAVT
-1182 NQEFKDQWV
+1182 NQAVEVFK
-1191 SAIEEQGVEA
+1191 SFTA
-1201 FKNMVALLD
+1201 MLD
-1210 AMLQAEIEYEK
+1210 AMLDAEIEYQK
-1221 RAVNQ
+1221 RAVNN

-1241 QVIDEKEYQAE
+1241 QVIDEKEYQAQ

-1277 KATSNVLIST
+1277 KATSNVLIAT
-1287 AQAITF
+1287 AQAVTY
-1293 AALAAFRD
+1293 AAIAAFRD
-1301 TPGPAAAAMF
+1301 GGIAAAPMF
-1311 ALYTALLSANA
+1311 IAYSALLAANA
-1322 AMQIAAIHA
+1322 AMQIAAINA

-1419 RSLGAIVANTR
+1419 KSLGAIVANTR

>member
-1 MSKSKPSTIIS
+1 MDEK
-12 DADAKVLSEMDNTMA
+12 LS
-27 RTVNSLKKRNREL
+27 RSVNSLKQRNREL

-119 SVGASRGGA
+119 SVGASGGGA
-128 TWWEKWRQRAQTADD
+128 TWWDKWRQRAQTADD

-317 RIAELEAKEVLT
+317 RIAELEAKAALSSQ
-329 ANEQAE
+329 EQAE

-340 AKLEASQSTTRS
+340 ARLEASKSTTRS
-352 TTGAGASYFNKTGQM
+352 TTGAGASYFNTTGQM

-405 GGGLNG
+405 GRGLNG

-416 FNGATVL
+416 FSGATFL
-423 NLAFVAFTV
+423 NLAFVALTV

-446 DFIDMHQVLD
+446 DFIDMHQVLG

-469 AKQIDEWEMMKQ
+469 AKQIDEWEMLKQ

-486 QYGLADAAKAVS
+486 QYGLADGAQALS
-498 DYNDKFATTL
+498 DYNEKFATTL
-508 GYARDMAEAYEIM
+508 GYAESLADAYKLMTENSD
-521 EKNADRFYSSVINH
+521 KFYRSVMGH
-535 EIASTIQKAAL
+535 EIALTIQKAAL
-546 EQWRKEMEKE
+546 DQWREAIKKETA
-556 MSDGTNLISTWFGM
+556 DGTNWISTLFGAE
-570 DSNTANIYNRIGD
+570 SNTANITNRVSDIEGLIRKWKGTGLVGRIGS
-583 ITGVIKTW
+583 W
-591 KGSANKTNPFTG
+591 
-603 LSSIGAVGQD
+603 
-613 KLIDYMKEQGNVVAG
+613 GNVGMDKVMEYMVAF
-628 TKGGKFFEGFNKQVN
+628 GGITPEGYGRRKLGGFNKAVN
-643 DILKKK
+643 EKISEK
-649 LKGTNIGV
+649 LKGTNIKV
-657 EFSQTKGA
+657 EFKQSTMDQDAIELRISGRTG
-665 FGLEGDLNV
+665 ES
-674 GITGKQANSLSQAER
+674 ITDDER
-689 TAVAAAINEAFRPL
+689 TAVASALNDIFGDLISSTAEANL
-703 TDREFQEA
+703 
-711 MKEATEDLKG
+711 KEAYKKLQQQMS
-721 KFALSD
+721 FSD
-727 IFQQQ
+727 IFQQLDL
-732 TLPESSRKGS
+732 TAKKGS
-742 GVGSA
+742 GSHA
-747 RKASFDVLE
+747 RAARRAPHLSVIQPRDGF
-756 FRNGYTADKFTNER
+756 TADKFTNER

-795 MYQRRLDALRDYIR
+795 MYQKRLDALRDYIR

-821 DIFNANERRKRE
+821 EIFDANERRKRE
-833 LNQISEQRRMNK
+833 LHQIQEQRESYN
-845 ASLDR
+845 ASLADM
-850 QKKNIDEWN
+850 KKRRDEWTKYVGSTEFKMGKDQAQA
-859 EYVNS
+859 EYND
-864 QAFKIDKNQA
+864 A
-874 SLDVKSA
+874 VK
-881 KDERDK
+881 KRDK
-887 LAESLKAEGLKED
+887 LSEELKGQGIKEGTKQFIDLMTAVNNKL
-900 SETFQSR
+900 S
-907 MMMVDKNVAEAERK
+907 EAEET
-921 LKTYTDASGAT
+921 LGTYVDTSGA
-932 ARQVYAQSLA
+932 ALNAAIAKSVANIADWEKKAQ
-942 NFNKW
+942 
-947 NEDATKRE
+947 DRE
-955 EQIEDNFQKDYENAI
+955 KKIRDNFQKDYENAI

-1009 ELRIIENF
+1009 ELMTIENF
-1017 YNRLERLREQKGAV
+1017 YNRLERLREQKGSL
-1031 GYDNADAL
+1031 GYESAGAL
-1039 ALKGM
+1039 VAKGA
-1044 EVFSTGVAGYSRDSN
+1044 EVFATGVAGYSRDSN
-1059 ISKIMRNRD
+1059 ISKIMSNRD
-1068 AKRKNED
+1068 AKRKNDD

-1082 TREEVLDTINT
+1082 TRDEVLETINT
-1093 FEDRVKVY
+1093 YEGKVKAYAKNNSLDEDRK
-1101 AKDNSLTKDRKEQLR
+1101 KQLR
-1116 GDFEEGLKSSGK
+1116 GDFEEGLRSSGK
-1128 YDEKEIAGMMTE
+1128 YDENEIAGMMTE
-1140 WDKAVDNLDTEEGQ
+1140 WNKAVDNLDTEEGQ

-1163 ATKNLDETLEKAKE
+1163 ATKNLDETLEKAKKA
-1177 TGKEL
+1177 GKEL
-1182 NQEFKDQWV
+1182 DQEFKDQWV

-1210 AMLQAEIEYEK
+1210 AMLDAEIEYQK
-1221 RAVNQ
+1221 RAVNN

-1241 QVIDEKEYQAE
+1241 QVIDEKEYQAQ

-1277 KATSNVLIST
+1277 KATSNVLIGT

-1301 TPGPAAAAMF
+1301 TPGPQAAVMF

-1419 RSLGAIVANTR
+1419 KSLGAIVANTR

>member
-1 MSKSKPSTIIS
+1 MDEK
-12 DADAKVLSEMDNTMA
+12 LS
-27 RTVNSLKKRNREL
+27 RSVNSLKQRNREL

-80 KLESN
+80 KIESN

-119 SVGASRGGA
+119 SVGASGGGA

-317 RIAELEAKEVLT
+317 RIAELEAKAALSYQ
-329 ANEQAE
+329 EQAE

-340 AKLEASQSTTRS
+340 TRLEASQSTTRS
-352 TTGAGASYFNKTGQM
+352 TTGAGASYFNTTGQM

-381 QTGLMSLSNNLPT
+381 QSGLMSLSNNLPT
-394 LFEGFRMAAKE
+394 LFEGFSMAAKE
-405 GGGLNG
+405 GRGLNG

-416 FNGATVL
+416 FNGATLL
-423 NLAFVAFTV
+423 NLGFVAFTM
-432 VLMNLPAILKAINN
+432 VLMNADKIIKALTGSYF
-446 DFIDMHQVLD
+446 DLGDTLEDVAD
-456 EVGEGLSS
+456 GLRN
-464 GSSEL
+464 GNSEL
-469 AKQIDEWEMMKQ
+469 AKSIESWELMYQ
-481 TLLEA
+481 A
-486 QYGLADAAKAVS
+486 ISNANVGIISGADALNE
-498 DYNDKFATTL
+498 YNEKFATTY
-508 GYARDMAEAYEIM
+508 GYAKDIATAYDLM
-521 EKNADRFYSSVINH
+521 TKNADKYYQTVINH
-535 EIASTIQKAAL
+535 EIALAVQKQAIKMFEEAIADQLDSHNWFTRIFADENVGDQIESWIKTQENLNKAANGEGASWDVYGGKYHSTL
-546 EQWRKEMEKE
+546 LNMNDT
-556 MSDGTNLISTWFGM
+556 DGGM
-570 DSNTANIYNRIGD
+570 YSKVKYGN
-583 ITGVIKTW
+583 KH
-591 KGSANKTNPFTG
+591 GSAAIVQMIKDNEVLKREGVSAWAAGTTDEKQ
-603 LSSIGAVGQD
+603 I
-613 KLIDYMKEQGNVVAG
+613 KLITDSGKISERAQKEITAIFNKFVPESVAKNLKRG
-628 TKGGKFFEGFNKQVN
+628 IEPFMEQFRAIMGIASEFEQEGFPKTSSKGGARGARSAPHLSVIQPRDGF
-643 DILKKK
+643 
-649 LKGTNIGV
+649 
-657 EFSQTKGA
+657 
-665 FGLEGDLNV
+665 
-674 GITGKQANSLSQAER
+674 
-689 TAVAAAINEAFRPL
+689 
-703 TDREFQEA
+703 
-711 MKEATEDLKG
+711 
-721 KFALSD
+721 
-727 IFQQQ
+727 
-732 TLPESSRKGS
+732 
-742 GVGSA
+742 
-747 RKASFDVLE
+747 
-756 FRNGYTADKFTNER
+756 TADKFTNER

-795 MYQRRLDALRDYIR
+795 MYQKRLDALRDYIR

-821 DIFNANERRKRE
+821 EIFDANERRKRE
-833 LNQISEQRRMNK
+833 LHQIQEQRESYNARLADM
-845 ASLDR
+845 
-850 QKKNIDEWN
+850 KKRRDEWIKYVGSTEFKMGKDQAQA
-859 EYVNS
+859 EYND
-864 QAFKIDKNQA
+864 A
-874 SLDVKSA
+874 VK
-881 KDERDK
+881 ERDK
-887 LAESLKAEGLKED
+887 LSEELKGQGIKEGTKQFIDLMTAVNNNL
-900 SETFQSR
+900 S
-907 MMMVDKNVAEAERK
+907 EAEET
-921 LKTYTDASGAT
+921 LGTYVDTSGA
-932 ARQVYAQSLA
+932 ALNAAIAKSEANIADWEKKAQ
-942 NFNKW
+942 
-947 NEDATKRE
+947 DRE
-955 EQIEDNFQKDYENAI
+955 KKIRDNFQKDYVNAI
-970 YEGTSKIVKAREEGL
+970 YEGISKMVKAREEGL

-990 IHKTALNTEL
+990 IHKTALNRDL
-1000 DDVTRRYER
+1000 DLVRENYEK
-1009 ELRIIENF
+1009 ELRIIDQYYE
-1017 YNRLERLREQKGAV
+1017 RVARLRAMNGALGYETTGGMLATMGETLAKG
-1031 GYDNADAL
+1031 
-1039 ALKGM
+1039 
-1044 EVFSTGVAGYSRDSN
+1044 FSNYQRDSN
-1059 ISKIMRNRD
+1059 VSGLMGLFDKRD
-1068 AKRKNED
+1068 KNIAVEAETNDARIRTDATITDYQNKAKKYARAND
-1075 TAQAADE
+1075 TDKLSSLRESFKADME
-1082 TREEVLDTINT
+1082 
-1093 FEDRVKVY
+1093 K
-1101 AKDNSLTKDRKEQLR
+1101 
-1116 GDFEEGLKSSGK
+1116 SGK
-1128 YDEKEIAGMMTE
+1128 YEATEIDDMLVKWDE
-1140 WDKAVDNLDTEEGQ
+1140 AVKGIDTTEGQ
-1154 RAFDELRKS
+1154 RAFDELKKS
-1163 ATKNLDETLEKAKE
+1163 ATKNLDETLEKCKE
-1177 TGKEL
+1177 TRQALDDEIRDKWGEAL
-1182 NQEFKDQWV
+1182 TNQ
-1191 SAIEEQGVEA
+1191 AVEVFRSFTA
-1201 FKNMVALLD
+1201 MLD
-1210 AMLQAEIEYEK
+1210 AMLDAEIKCQE
-1221 RAVNQ
+1221 RAVNN

-1241 QVIDEKEYQAE
+1241 QVIDEKEYQAQ

-1259 QRKREHEIAIK
+1259 QKKREHEIAIK

-1277 KATSNVLIST
+1277 KATSNVLIAT
-1287 AQAITF
+1287 AQAITY
-1293 AALAAFRD
+1293 AAIAAFRD
-1301 TPGPAAAAMF
+1301 GGIAAAPMF
-1311 ALYTALLSANA
+1311 IAYSALLSANA
-1322 AMQIAAIHA
+1322 AMQIAAIHS

-1419 RSLGAIVANTR
+1419 KSLGAIVANTR